1 MSCIE
6 YKGKI
11 YKSEE
16 FAKMVR
22 ENPSKFV
29 KEGNI
34 SVDDIY
40 NVIDDGDNDRTIA
53 ELGEDVVQY
62 QRVPRNTKKIDI
74 EKERDNI
81 KYAKAIVDKVDK
93 LISGIKDNKFN
104 TRAKRFK
111 VFHSIENYLEV
122 YREFA
127 PDNVKKLY
135 YKKGKFEGD
144 MFSLRDEMQE
154 FLDEKGVLSDK
165 QKKENIKKEIEE
177 RKEQQAQEYKER
189 EEKKKQE
196 QEQKKKEQENEQENE
211 QEEVKTEQKEE
222 AIPQQKEEETTQESE
237 GTTEQEEQAK
247 QEDKKNTD
255 KVEEKEA
262 KKKVGKSSVMNRVTA
277 NFKGKS
283 IEEIREI
290 IRNINA
296 DYDVQGH
303 EDTMQKANEILEFF
317 GNSIEDT
324 LDAVE
329 YFKSDPEKTLSDS
342 VKVAILFE
350 LQHRLRYRLS
360 QMIDIN
366 KLSGENTEG
375 EEKRESIERALGD
388 VISQIS
394 ESGIEKGR
402 AISFFNYA
410 YAKYQD
416 EFSAEYI
423 EKNLKHKFSERMGD
437 IEYAR
442 EQIAMN
448 RDNNLLTK
456 LQVAYAER
464 GLKKMQKMYDELFG
478 DGELNKS
485 SITELGRQI
494 KEVDRRISEA
504 MKELSKENDEESIRI
519 IKGDLTGDRRGNT
532 KEGDSALKKTGKAFK
547 DASNKI
553 GEFNIKDENTL
564 SLDIGKGLY
573 NFAVNALKDTFQA
586 TGNIAESLDVTMRK
600 FKNRPEAKKLSKE
613 EKEKFEKEFRDK
625 VISDFDRYNIVI
637 NEDYNKS
644 FPYSDVLDI
653 VENGEENLNNIVKH
667 IKDNHF
673 FEDDHITESV
683 IKDNLNRFLEKRR
696 LTKEEINDEL
706 ARQKGMG
713 ELISDGLKDKLTNPQ
728 KKVLKKAVK
737 NTMVDATK
745 EERDKDNKNW
755 EEALDKSVKHLE
767 IKANEIEEE
776 LKKRAE
782 EALDKSVEHIDVE
795 EINTNEE
802 LEKRKKEALKKY
814 VDDYNEIRERAL
826 KRVEKD
832 KNAKKEFNKE
842 ELKEI
847 KSAKKELKLLEKK
860 YEDLLKRV
868 ADAQD
873 KLRAVKDAIKEAKA
887 KKPLTYEQKV
897 RNAEKRIER
906 EIERLTDIIK
916 YGEPN
921 VRGVPERVESNR
933 LSELKAERDHLR
945 GILKEMNKNSEE
957 AERKRLENRKNGIK
971 RSIQQLK
978 ERLATGDYWA
988 NKRETLPVDEEI
1000 LELQREKESLRYELM
1015 GQKMKAEEVLKP
1027 TYKKVLDWILDVWH
1041 LPRMVLAT
1049 GEFSVMSVQLARTA
1063 LRHPIASF
1071 KSFVKGFAAFM
1082 SSKYYKDVEMAIR
1095 NRPDYAV
1102 MVNAGLG
1109 LTIVEGDA
1117 SLREELIGNNLINR
1131 LIILGKASNKPNVN
1145 KIAKT
1150 AGKLNFT
1157 EAFERMTSFIGNA
1170 MRLHMWDM
1178 QVAELE
1184 KMGMTYNKNPE
1195 VYKTTASMINTYTG
1209 RANIPSGLKAVQPYL
1224 GFMFFS
1230 PRLMGSVFNQVFFY
1244 HWVKGAV
1251 SVEGK
1256 ALHPAQKEA
1265 MKTDLITFALAGLM
1279 FALGSY
1285 GLKDDRDKNGD
1296 DIISIDTDPR
1306 SSFFMNIRVQG
1317 ANGKATYYNPLGGSS
1332 IPIYRLIAR
1341 LVTGERV
1348 KRVEGTNNFV
1358 VDKLGGFGKPTRW
1371 QEILRTLF
1379 YNKMHP
1385 SMSMFYRYLDSDKDG
1400 KYYGQ
1405 TFEEREFFMPIFWK
1419 TMIDFQKTEPT
1430 YFSNAITA
1438 TAGALGVGINI
1449 IDSKSGKAGTGGVT
1463 ISEKS
1468 QEAII
1473 EKLSKIKNL
1482 EFENYVN
1489 EDTGNDVSVFGVKRR
1504 TLKNKKFRAELNNYA
1519 SSDNELKSL
1528 ERRLFLRH
1536 AFYHPEEHSENAQK
1550 LMKGVRDRIN
1560 YISTRTGMSN
1570 KEATDGMLRVL
1581 GSTSGESAGSALYEF
1596 YPDFLK
1602 EKFNDKVKIL
1612 RVLSLNNDGRAVSI
1626 YKAYLKDYIKD
1637 KENHSDAEMKKANDE
1652 KTYYDLKGKGGEIPD
1667 SDNANGRYSE
1677 ENKKLYYRVKRSHD
1691 RNE

>member
-1 MSCIE
+1 MSCVE

-40 NVIDDGDNDRTIA
+40 NVIDDGENDRTIA

-74 EKERDNI
+74 EKERNNI

-111 VFHSIENYLEV
+111 VFHNIENYLEV

-196 QEQKKKEQENEQENE
+196 
-211 QEEVKTEQKEE
+211 
-222 AIPQQKEEETTQESE
+222 
-237 GTTEQEEQAK
+237 
-247 QEDKKNTD
+247 DKKNTD
-255 KVEEKEA
+255 KVEEKDT

-290 IRNINA
+290 IRVLNP
-296 DYDVQGH
+296 DYDVKSN
-303 EDTMQKANEILEFF
+303 EETMQKAIEILELF
-317 GNSIEDT
+317 GKSIDDT

-329 YFKSDPEKTLSDS
+329 YFKSDTEMAISDS
-342 VKVAILFE
+342 VKLAVLFE
-350 LQHRLRYRLS
+350 LQHRLRKGLN

-366 KLSGENTEG
+366 ELSKGNTEG
-375 EEKRESIERALGD
+375 IEKQESIERALGD

-423 EKNLKHKFSERMGD
+423 EKNLKHKFDERIGD
-437 IEYAR
+437 IDSAIEELAR
-442 EQIAMN
+442 HKELG
-448 RDNNLLTK
+448 LLTK
-456 LQVAYAER
+456 LQIAYAER
-464 GLKKMQKMYDELFG
+464 GLKKMEKMYNELFG
-478 DGELNKS
+478 DGELNEG
-485 SITELGRQI
+485 SITELGKQI
-494 KEVDRRISEA
+494 KEVDRRISKA
-504 MKELSKENDEESIRI
+504 MNELSKQNDEESIRI
-519 IKGDLTGDRRGNT
+519 IKGDLTGVRIGNT

-547 DASNKI
+547 DASKKI
-553 GEFNIKDENTL
+553 GEFSIKDENTL
-564 SLDIGKGLY
+564 SLDVGKGLY
-573 NFAVNALKDTFQA
+573 NFTVNTLKNTFQA
-586 TGNIAESLDVTMRK
+586 TGNFAESLDDTMRK
-600 FKNRPEAKKLSKE
+600 FKNRPDTKRLSKE
-613 EKEKFEKEFRDK
+613 VREKFEKEFREKSKDEYSK
-625 VISDFDRYNIVI
+625 YNIVI
-637 NEDYNKS
+637 NGDYNKS
-644 FPYSDVLDI
+644 FPYGDVLNI
-653 VENGEENLNNIVKH
+653 VENGEENLNNIVKQ

-673 FEDDHITESV
+673 FQDDHITESV

-713 ELISDGLKDKLTNPQ
+713 ELISDSLKGKLTNPQ
-728 KKVLKKAVK
+728 KKALKKAVK

-755 EEALDKSVKHLE
+755 EEALDKSVEHLE

-776 LKKRAE
+776 IKE
-782 EALDKSVEHIDVE
+782 
-795 EINTNEE
+795 
-802 LEKRKKEALKKY
+802 RKK
-814 VDDYNEIRERAL
+814 
-826 KRVEKD
+826 
-832 KNAKKEFNKE
+832 
-842 ELKEI
+842 
-847 KSAKKELKLLEKK
+847 KSAEQKTKVDNANKGEKKSTDRKHLLLEKK
-860 YEDLLKRV
+860 YKDLLKRI
-868 ADAQD
+868 ADAED
-873 KLRAVKDAIKEAKA
+873 KLKAVNDAIKEARA

-906 EIERLTDIIK
+906 EIERLTNLIN

-921 VRGVPERVESNR
+921 ERGVTTRLKSDR

-978 ERLATGDYWA
+978 ERLATGDYWT
-988 NKRETLPVDEEI
+988 NKREALPVDEEI
-1000 LELQREKESLRYELM
+1000 LELQREKERLRYELM

-1041 LPRMVLAT
+1041 FPRMILAT
-1049 GEFSVMSVQLARTA
+1049 GEASVMSVQLARTV
-1063 LRHPIASF
+1063 LRHPIVSF
-1071 KSFVKGFAAFM
+1071 KSFVKGLGAFM

-1095 NRPDYAV
+1095 NRPDYAI
-1102 MVNAGLG
+1102 MVDAGLG

-1145 KIAKT
+1145 KVAKI
-1150 AGKLNFT
+1150 AGKLNIT
-1157 EAFERMTSFIGNA
+1157 EAFERLTSFIGNA

-1244 HWVKGAV
+1244 HWVKGAG

-1296 DIISIDTDPR
+1296 DIVSINTDPR
-1306 SSFFMNIRVQG
+1306 DSFFLNFRVQG
-1317 ANGKATYYNPLGGSS
+1317 ANGKATYYNTIGSSS

-1348 KRVEGTNNFV
+1348 KMVEGTNNFV

-1371 QEILRTLF
+1371 DEILRTLF
-1379 YNKMHP
+1379 YNKYHP
-1385 SMSMFYRYLDSDKDG
+1385 SLGILYRYLASDKDG

-1405 TFEEREFFMPIFWK
+1405 TFEEREYFMPIFWK

-1482 EFENYVN
+1482 EFVQYVN
-1489 EDTGNDVSVFGVKRR
+1489 TKSGNYINIFGVPRA
-1504 TLKNKKFRAELNNYA
+1504 TLKNKKLREELNNYA

-1528 ERRLFLRH
+1528 ERRLLIRH
-1536 AFYHPEEHSENAQK
+1536 IFYNSKEHNNIAQEFV
-1550 LMKGVRDRIN
+1550 KGANGVIN
-1560 YISTRTGMSN
+1560 YISKKTGMDK
-1570 KEATDGMLRVL
+1570 KEATDGMLKVL
-1581 GSTSGESAGSALYEF
+1581 GYTSGEGAGSALYKF
-1596 YPDFLK
+1596 YPDLIK
-1602 EKFNDKVKIL
+1602 EKYDDKVDIL
-1612 RVLSLNNDGRAVSI
+1612 RVLGVNNDYRAVAI

-1637 KENHSDAEMKKANDE
+1637 KENHSDAEIKNAEKEYKHYDE
-1652 KTYYDLKGKGGEIPD
+1652 LTRGVEIPD
-1667 SDNANGRYSE
+1667 SYD
-1677 ENKKLYYRVKRSHD
+1677 
-1691 RNE
+1691 

>member
-40 NVIDDGDNDRTIA
+40 NVIDDGENDRTIA

-196 QEQKKKEQENEQENE
+196 QEQKKKEQENEQVTEQE
-211 QEEVKTEQKEE
+211 QEEVKTEQKEK
-222 AIPQQKEEETTQESE
+222 ATQQKEEE
-237 GTTEQEEQAK
+237 TTEQEEQAK
-247 QEDKKNTD
+247 QEGKKNTD
-255 KVEEKEA
+255 KVEEKDT
-262 KKKVGKSSVMNRVTA
+262 KKEVGKSSVMNRVTA

-283 IEEIREI
+283 IDEIREI

-366 KLSGENTEG
+366 KLSGGNTEG

-394 ESGIEKGR
+394 KLAIDKGR

-437 IEYAR
+437 IKSAR
-442 EQIAMN
+442 DEIARHSN
-448 RDNNLLTK
+448 LRLLTK

-464 GLKKMQKMYDELFG
+464 GLKKMEKMYDELFG
-478 DGELNKS
+478 DGGLNEG

-494 KEVDRRISEA
+494 KEVDRRISKA
-504 MKELSKENDEESIRI
+504 MNKLSKENDEESIRI

-573 NFAVNALKDTFQA
+573 NFAVNTLKNTFQA

-637 NEDYNKS
+637 EEDYNKS

-653 VENGEENLNNIVKH
+653 VENGEENLDNIVKN

-696 LTKEEINDEL
+696 LTKDEINDEL

-713 ELISDGLKDKLTNPQ
+713 ELISDSLKDKLTEPQ
-728 KKVLKKAVK
+728 KKALKKAVK
-737 NTMVDATK
+737 DTMVDATK

-755 EEALDKSVKHLE
+755 EEALDESVEHLE
-767 IKANEIEEE
+767 TKANEIEEE
-776 LKKRAE
+776 IKERKKKAKE
-782 EALDKSVEHIDVE
+782 Q
-795 EINTNEE
+795 
-802 LEKRKKEALKKY
+802 EKKKKEAG
-814 VDDYNEIRERAL
+814 NEYDKVYEEVRKRAL
-826 KRVEKD
+826 DRIEKD

-842 ELKEI
+842 EKKEI
-847 KSAKKELKLLEKK
+847 ESAKKEYKSLQKK
-860 YEDLLKRV
+860 HEDLLKRI
-868 ADAQD
+868 ADAED
-873 KLRAVKDAIKEAKA
+873 KLRAVKDAIKEARA

-906 EIERLTDIIK
+906 EIERLTDIIN
-916 YGEPN
+916 YGE
-921 VRGVPERVESNR
+921 RDGRVSVQLKSDR

-988 NKRETLPVDEEI
+988 NKREALPVDEEI

-1082 SSKYYKDVEMAIR
+1082 SSKYYKDVEIAIR

-1145 KIAKT
+1145 KVAEI
-1150 AGKLNFT
+1150 AGKLNIT

-1184 KMGMTYNKNPE
+1184 KMGITYNDNPE

-1244 HWVKGAV
+1244 HWVKGAG

-1306 SSFFMNIRVQG
+1306 SSFFMNVRVQG
-1317 ANGKATYYNPLGGSS
+1317 ANGKATYYNPIGGSS

-1348 KRVEGTNNFV
+1348 KMVEGTNNFV
-1358 VDKLGGFGKPTRW
+1358 VDKLGKFGKPTRW

-1385 SMSMFYRYLDSDKDG
+1385 SMSMFYRYLDSDEDG

-1405 TFEEREFFMPIFWK
+1405 TFEEREFFMPIYWK

-1468 QEAII
+1468 QEAVI

-1482 EFENYVN
+1482 KFERYVN
-1489 EDTGNDVSVFGVKRR
+1489 TNSGNNIKVFGISRM
-1504 TLKNKKFRAELNNYA
+1504 TLKNKKLRAELNNYA

-1528 ERRLFLRH
+1528 ERRLLLRH
-1536 AFYHPEEHSENAQK
+1536 AYYHPEEYTYNEQSII
-1550 LMKGVRDRIN
+1550 RDIRSGIK
-1560 YISTRTGMSN
+1560 YISTRTGMSK
-1570 KEATDGMLRVL
+1570 KETTDGMFKVL

-1596 YPDFLK
+1596 YPDLLK
-1602 EKFNDKVKIL
+1602 EKFKDRVKIL
-1612 RVLSLNNDGRAVSI
+1612 RALALNNDDRGVSI

-1637 KENHSDAEMKKANDE
+1637 KGNHSDAEMKKANDE
-1652 KTYYDLKGKGGEIPD
+1652 KTFYDLIGKGGEIPD
-1667 SDNANGRYSE
+1667 SDNANNRYYE
-1677 ENKKLYYRVKRSHD
+1677 ENKKLYYRVKRAHD

>member
-40 NVIDDGDNDRTIA
+40 NVIDDGENDRTIA

-74 EKERDNI
+74 EKERNNI

-177 RKEQQAQEYKER
+177 RKEQQAQEQKER

-196 QEQKKKEQENEQENE
+196 QENEQVTEQVTEQE

-222 AIPQQKEEETTQESE
+222 E
-237 GTTEQEEQAK
+237 TTEQEEQTK

-255 KVEEKEA
+255 KVEEKDT
-262 KKKVGKSSVMNRVTA
+262 KKKVGKSSVMKRVTA

-283 IEEIREI
+283 IDEIQEVLSSLDE
-290 IRNINA
+290 NYNVQKNE
-296 DYDVQGH
+296 DV
-303 EDTMQKANEILEFF
+303 DKKANEILELF
-317 GNSIEDT
+317 GDKNNIKDT
-324 LDAVE
+324 LNAVD
-329 YFKSDPEKTLSDS
+329 YFTSDTDNTLPDN
-342 VKVAILFE
+342 VKLAILFE
-350 LQHRLRYRLS
+350 LQHRLRKGLS

-366 KLSGENTEG
+366 KLLDTTKNQDII
-375 EEKRESIERALGD
+375 EKQKSIERALGN
-388 VISQIS
+388 VISKIKELS
-394 ESGIEKGR
+394 IEKGR

-410 YAKYQD
+410 YTKYQD
-416 EFSAEYI
+416 EFSAENI
-423 EKNLKHKFSERMGD
+423 EINLKNKFSESFVKIGEAIRR
-437 IEYAR
+437 Y
-442 EQIAMN
+442 
-448 RDNNLLTK
+448 RDGKLLTK
-456 LQVAYAER
+456 LQLAYAER
-464 GLKKMQKMYDELFG
+464 GAKKMEKMYKELFG
-478 DGELNKS
+478 DKGLNNGR
-485 SITELGRQI
+485 ITELGKLI
-494 KEVDRRISEA
+494 KDVDKKINEA
-504 MKELSKENDEESIRI
+504 MQRLSEENDAELISI
-519 IKGDLTGDRRGNT
+519 IKGDLTGDRRGNA
-532 KEGDSALKKTGKAFK
+532 KEGDSALKRTGKAFK
-547 DASNKI
+547 EISGKI

-564 SLDIGKGLY
+564 SLDVGKGLY
-573 NFAVNALKDTFQA
+573 NFTVNTLKNTFQV
-586 TGNIAESLDVTMRK
+586 TGNIAESLDVAMRK
-600 FKNRPEAKKLSKE
+600 FKNKPEAKRLSKE
-613 EKEKFEKEFRDK
+613 EREKFEKEFREK

-637 NEDYNKS
+637 EEDYNKS

-653 VENGEENLNNIVKH
+653 VENGEENLNNIVKQ

-706 ARQKGMG
+706 ARQKGIG
-713 ELISDGLKDKLTNPQ
+713 QLISDGLKDKLTNSQ
-728 KKVLKKAVK
+728 KKELKKAVK
-737 NTMVDATK
+737 KTMVDATK
-745 EERDKDNKNW
+745 EEREKDNENW
-755 EEALDKSVKHLE
+755 NKALKENIKHLE
-767 IKANEIEEE
+767 TEANNIDEEVETRKNKAK
-776 LKKRAE
+776 LKKGE
-782 EALDKSVEHIDVE
+782 IDKA
-795 EINTNEE
+795 
-802 LEKRKKEALKKY
+802 KKERAKTIDE
-814 VDDYNEIRERAL
+814 VREKAL
-826 KRVEKD
+826 KRIEKD
-832 KNAKKEFNKE
+832 KNAKREFNKE
-842 ELKEI
+842 EEKEI
-847 KSAKKELKLLEKK
+847 ESAKRKYDLLEAQYERLLEKVK
-860 YEDLLKRV
+860 E
-868 ADAQD
+868 AED
-873 KLRAVKDAIKEAKA
+873 KLKAVKDAIKEAKA

-906 EIERLTDIIK
+906 EIERLANIID
-916 YGEPN
+916 G
-921 VRGVPERVESNR
+921 RVSLNENKGREVLSSDR
-933 LSELKAERDHLR
+933 LDELKAERDHLR

-988 NKRETLPVDEEI
+988 NKREPLPVDEEI

-1015 GQKMKAEEVLKP
+1015 GLKMRAEEVLKP
-1027 TYKKVLDWILDVWH
+1027 TYKKVLDWILDFWH

-1082 SSKYYKDVEMAIR
+1082 SSKYYKDVELAIK

-1102 MVNAGLG
+1102 MMNAGLG

-1117 SLREELIGNNLINR
+1117 SLREEIIGNNLINR
-1131 LIILGKASNKPNVN
+1131 LIILGKASDKPNVR
-1145 KIAKT
+1145 KIAKI

-1184 KMGMTYNKNPE
+1184 KMGMTYDKNPE

-1244 HWVKGAV
+1244 HWVNGAG
-1251 SVEGK
+1251 SVDGK
-1256 ALHPAQKEA
+1256 VLHPAQKEA

-1296 DIISIDTDPR
+1296 DIVSIDTDPR
-1306 SSFFMNIRVQG
+1306 SSFFMNVRVQG

-1385 SMSMFYRYLDSDKDG
+1385 SMSMFYRWLDSDEDG

-1419 TMIDFQKTEPT
+1419 TMMDFQKTEPT
-1430 YFSNAITA
+1430 YFSNVMTA

-1468 QEAII
+1468 QNAIV

-1482 EFENYVN
+1482 QFENYVN
-1489 EDTGNDVSVFGVKRR
+1489 EDTGNDINVFGIPRK
-1504 TLKNKKFRAELNNYA
+1504 TLVNKKLREELNNYA

-1528 ERRLFLRH
+1528 ERRLLLRH
-1536 AFYHPEEHSENAQK
+1536 AFYHPEEYNEEVQGYVRDW
-1550 LMKGVRDRIN
+1550 KGVIN
-1560 YISTRTGMSN
+1560 YISKRADIS
-1570 KEATDGMLRVL
+1570 KEEARDGVFKVL
-1581 GSTSGESAGSALYEF
+1581 GSTSGASAGSALYEV
-1596 YPDFLK
+1596 YPNLLN
-1602 EKFNDKVKIL
+1602 EKSDDKAKIMFAL
-1612 RVLSLNNDGRAVSI
+1612 ALDDEDIAHSI
-1626 YKAYLKDYIKD
+1626 YKSYLKNYVKD
-1637 KENHSDAEMKKANDE
+1637 KGKHSDAELKKANDRLAD
-1652 KTYYDLKGKGGEIPD
+1652 YDSK
-1667 SDNANGRYSE
+1667 
-1677 ENKKLYYRVKRSHD
+1677 
-1691 RNE
+1691 

>member
-1 MSCIE
+1 MSCVE

-40 NVIDDGDNDRTIA
+40 NVIDDGENDRTIA

-144 MFSLRDEMQE
+144 IFSLRDEMQE

-189 EEKKKQE
+189 EQKKKQ
-196 QEQKKKEQENEQENE
+196 EQENEQENEQE

-222 AIPQQKEEETTQESE
+222 E
-237 GTTEQEEQAK
+237 TTEQEEQTK

-255 KVEEKEA
+255 KVEEKDA
-262 KKKVGKSSVMNRVTA
+262 KNEVRKSSVMNRVTA

-283 IEEIREI
+283 IDEIQEVLSGVDENYNVQ
-290 IRNINA
+290 RNE
-296 DYDVQGH
+296 DV
-303 EDTMQKANEILEFF
+303 DKKANEILELF
-317 GNSIEDT
+317 GDKNNIEDT
-324 LDAVE
+324 LNAVE
-329 YFKSDPEKTLSDS
+329 YFTSDTDNTLPDN
-342 VKVAILFE
+342 VKLAILFE
-350 LQHRLRYRLS
+350 LQHRLRKGLS

-366 KLSGENTEG
+366 ELLDTTKNQDII
-375 EEKRESIERALGD
+375 EKQKSIERALGN
-388 VISQIS
+388 VISKIKELS
-394 ESGIEKGR
+394 IEKGR

-410 YAKYQD
+410 YTKYQD
-416 EFSAEYI
+416 EFSAENI
-423 EKNLKHKFSERMGD
+423 EINLKNKFSESFVKIGEEIRRYRNGK
-437 IEYAR
+437 
-442 EQIAMN
+442 
-448 RDNNLLTK
+448 LLTK
-456 LQVAYAER
+456 LQLAYAER
-464 GLKKMQKMYDELFG
+464 GAKKMEKMYKELFG
-478 DGELNKS
+478 DKGLNNGR
-485 SITELGRQI
+485 ITELGELI
-494 KEVDRRISEA
+494 KDVDKKINKAMQKLSE
-504 MKELSKENDEESIRI
+504 ENDAELISI
-519 IKGDLTGDRRGNT
+519 IKGDLTGDRIGNA

-547 DASNKI
+547 EISGKI
-553 GEFNIKDENTL
+553 GEFKINDKNTL
-564 SLDIGKGLY
+564 SLDVGKELY
-573 NFAVNALKDTFQA
+573 NFTVNTLKITFQA
-586 TGNIAESLDVTMRK
+586 TGNFAESLDVAMRK
-600 FKNRPEAKKLSKE
+600 FKNRPDAKRLSKE
-613 EKEKFEKEFRDK
+613 VREKFEKEFREKSKDK
-625 VISDFDRYNIVI
+625 YSEYNIVI
-637 NEDYNKS
+637 NGDYNKS
-644 FPYSDVLDI
+644 FPYGDVLNI
-653 VENGEENLNNIVKH
+653 VENGEENLNNIVKK
-667 IKDNHF
+667 IKDYHF
-673 FEDDHITESV
+673 SDDEHITEGV

-713 ELISDGLKDKLTNPQ
+713 ELISDSLKGKLTNPQ
-728 KKVLKKAVK
+728 KKALKKAVK

-745 EERDKDNKNW
+745 EERDEDNKNW
-755 EEALDKSVKHLE
+755 EEALDKSVEHLE

-776 LKKRAE
+776 IKE
-782 EALDKSVEHIDVE
+782 
-795 EINTNEE
+795 
-802 LEKRKKEALKKY
+802 RKKKSAEQKTKVDNAKKERAKTIDE
-814 VDDYNEIRERAL
+814 VREKAL
-826 KRVEKD
+826 KRIEKD
-832 KNAKKEFNKE
+832 KNAKREFNKE
-842 ELKEI
+842 EEKEI
-847 KSAKKELKLLEKK
+847 ESAKRKYDLLEAQYERLLEKVK
-860 YEDLLKRV
+860 E
-868 ADAQD
+868 AED
-873 KLRAVKDAIKEAKA
+873 KLKAVNDAIKEAKA

-906 EIERLTDIIK
+906 EIERLADIIID
-916 YGEPN
+916 G
-921 VRGVPERVESNR
+921 RVSLNENKGREVLSSDR
-933 LSELKAERDHLR
+933 LDELKAEREHLKS
-945 GILKEMNKNSEE
+945 ILKEMNKNSEE
-957 AERKRLENRKNGIK
+957 AENKRLENRKNGIK
-971 RSIQQLK
+971 RSINQLK
-978 ERLATGDYWA
+978 ERLENGDYWA
-988 NKRETLPVDEEI
+988 KKREPLPVDEEI
-1000 LELQREKESLRYELM
+1000 LELQRERDKLRYDLM
-1015 GQKMKAEEVLKP
+1015 GLKMRAEEVLKP
-1027 TYKKVLDWILDVWH
+1027 SYKKALDWILDVWH

-1082 SSKYYKDVEMAIR
+1082 SSKYYKDVEIAIK

-1117 SLREELIGNNLINR
+1117 SLREEIIGNNLINR
-1131 LIILGKASNKPNVN
+1131 LIILGKASDKPNVR

-1170 MRLHMWDM
+1170 MRLHMWDI

-1244 HWVKGAV
+1244 HWGKGAG
-1251 SVEGK
+1251 SVDGHI
-1256 ALHPAQKEA
+1256 LHPAQKEA

-1405 TFEEREFFMPIFWK
+1405 TFEEREYFMPIFWK

-1482 EFENYVN
+1482 EFVQYVN
-1489 EDTGNDVSVFGVKRR
+1489 TKSGNDINIFGVPRA
-1504 TLKNKKFRAELNNYA
+1504 TLKNKKLREELNNYA

-1528 ERRLFLRH
+1528 ERRLLIRH
-1536 AFYHPEEHSENAQK
+1536 IFYNSKEHNDIAQEFV
-1550 LMKGVRDRIN
+1550 KGANGVIN
-1560 YISTRTGMSN
+1560 YISKKTGMDK
-1570 KEATDGMLRVL
+1570 KEATDGMLKVL
-1581 GSTSGESAGSALYEF
+1581 GYTSGEGAGSALYKF
-1596 YPDFLK
+1596 YPDLIK
-1602 EKFNDKVKIL
+1602 EKYDDKVDIL
-1612 RVLSLNNDGRAVSI
+1612 RVLGVNNDYRAVAI

-1637 KENHSDAEMKKANDE
+1637 KENHSDAEIKNAEKEYKHYDE
-1652 KTYYDLKGKGGEIPD
+1652 LTRGVEIPD
-1667 SDNANGRYSE
+1667 SYD
-1677 ENKKLYYRVKRSHD
+1677 
-1691 RNE
+1691 

>member
-40 NVIDDGDNDRTIA
+40 NVIDDGENDRTIA

-111 VFHSIENYLEV
+111 VFHNIENYLEV

-165 QKKENIKKEIEE
+165 QKKENIKKEIKEI
-177 RKEQQAQEYKER
+177 KEQQAQEQKER
-189 EEKKKQE
+189 EQKKKQE
-196 QEQKKKEQENEQENE
+196 QENEQVNEQVTE

-222 AIPQQKEEETTQESE
+222 AIPQQKEEETT
-237 GTTEQEEQAK
+237 EQEEQTK
-247 QEDKKNTD
+247 QEDKE
-255 KVEEKEA
+255 EEKDAENE
-262 KKKVGKSSVMNRVTA
+262 VRKSSVMKRVTA

-283 IEEIREI
+283 IDEIQEVLSGVDENYNVQ
-290 IRNINA
+290 RNE
-296 DYDVQGH
+296 DV
-303 EDTMQKANEILEFF
+303 DKKANEILELF
-317 GNSIEDT
+317 GDKNNIKDT
-324 LDAVE
+324 LNAVD
-329 YFKSDPEKTLSDS
+329 YFTSDTDNTLPDN
-342 VKVAILFE
+342 VKLAILFE
-350 LQHRLRYRLS
+350 LQHRLRKGLS

-366 KLSGENTEG
+366 KLLDTTKNQDII
-375 EEKRESIERALGD
+375 EKQKSIERALGN
-388 VISQIS
+388 VISKIKELS
-394 ESGIEKGR
+394 IEKGR

-410 YAKYQD
+410 YTKYQD
-416 EFSAEYI
+416 EFSAENI
-423 EKNLKHKFSERMGD
+423 EINLKNKFSESFVKIGEEIRRYRNGK
-437 IEYAR
+437 
-442 EQIAMN
+442 
-448 RDNNLLTK
+448 LLTK
-456 LQVAYAER
+456 LQLAYAER
-464 GLKKMQKMYDELFG
+464 GAKKMEKMYKELFG
-478 DGELNKS
+478 DKGLNNGR
-485 SITELGRQI
+485 ITELGELI
-494 KEVDRRISEA
+494 KDVDKKINKAMQKLSE
-504 MKELSKENDEESIRI
+504 ENDAELISI
-519 IKGDLTGDRRGNT
+519 IKGDLTGDRIGNA

-547 DASNKI
+547 EISGKI
-553 GEFNIKDENTL
+553 GEFKINDKNTL
-564 SLDIGKGLY
+564 SLDVGKELY
-573 NFAVNALKDTFQA
+573 NFTVNTLKITFQA
-586 TGNIAESLDVTMRK
+586 TGNFAESLDVAMRK
-600 FKNRPEAKKLSKE
+600 FKNRPDAKRLSKE
-613 EKEKFEKEFRDK
+613 VREKFEKEFREKSKDK
-625 VISDFDRYNIVI
+625 YSEYNIVI
-637 NEDYNKS
+637 NGDYNKS
-644 FPYSDVLDI
+644 FPYGDVLNI
-653 VENGEENLNNIVKH
+653 VENGEENLNNIVKK
-667 IKDNHF
+667 IKDYHF
-673 FEDDHITESV
+673 SDDEHITEGV

-713 ELISDGLKDKLTNPQ
+713 ELISDSLKGKLTNPQ
-728 KKVLKKAVK
+728 KKALKKAVK

-745 EERDKDNKNW
+745 EERDEDNKNW
-755 EEALDKSVKHLE
+755 EEALDKSVEHLE

-776 LKKRAE
+776 IKE
-782 EALDKSVEHIDVE
+782 
-795 EINTNEE
+795 
-802 LEKRKKEALKKY
+802 RKKKSAEQKTKVDNAKKERAKTIDE
-814 VDDYNEIRERAL
+814 VREKAL
-826 KRVEKD
+826 KRIEKD
-832 KNAKKEFNKE
+832 KNAKREFNKE
-842 ELKEI
+842 EEKEI
-847 KSAKKELKLLEKK
+847 ESAKRKYDLLEAQYERLLEKVK
-860 YEDLLKRV
+860 E
-868 ADAQD
+868 AED
-873 KLRAVKDAIKEAKA
+873 KLKAVNDAIKEARA

-906 EIERLTDIIK
+906 EIERLTNLIN

-921 VRGVPERVESNR
+921 ERGVTTRLKSDR

-971 RSIQQLK
+971 RSINQLK
-978 ERLATGDYWA
+978 ERLENGDYWA
-988 NKRETLPVDEEI
+988 KKREPLPVDEEI
-1000 LELQREKESLRYELM
+1000 LELQRERDKLRYDLM
-1015 GQKMKAEEVLKP
+1015 GLKMRAEEVLKP
-1027 TYKKVLDWILDVWH
+1027 SYKKALDWILDVWH

-1082 SSKYYKDVEMAIR
+1082 SSKYYKDVEIAIK

-1117 SLREELIGNNLINR
+1117 SLREEIIGNNLINR
-1131 LIILGKASNKPNVN
+1131 LIILGKASDKPNVR

-1170 MRLHMWDM
+1170 MRLHMWDI

-1244 HWVKGAV
+1244 HWGKGAG
-1251 SVEGK
+1251 SVDGHI
-1256 ALHPAQKEA
+1256 LHPAQKEA

-1385 SMSMFYRYLDSDKDG
+1385 SMSMFYRYLDSDEDG

-1473 EKLSKIKNL
+1473 EKLSNIKNL
-1482 EFENYVN
+1482 QFENYVN
-1489 EDTGNDVSVFGVKRR
+1489 ANSGNDVSVFGVKRR
-1504 TLKNKKFRAELNNYA
+1504 TLKNKKLRAELNNYA
-1519 SSDNELKSL
+1519 SSDNDLKSL

-1550 LMKGVRDRIN
+1550 LMKDVRDRIK
-1560 YISTRTGMSN
+1560 YISTRTGMSK

>member
-1 MSCIE
+1 MSCVE

-40 NVIDDGDNDRTIA
+40 NVIDDGENDRTIA

-196 QEQKKKEQENEQENE
+196 QEQKKKEQENEQVTEQE

-222 AIPQQKEEETTQESE
+222 E
-237 GTTEQEEQAK
+237 TTEQEEQTK

-255 KVEEKEA
+255 KVEEKDT

-290 IRNINA
+290 IRGLNP
-296 DYDVQGH
+296 DYDVKSN
-303 EDTMQKANEILEFF
+303 EETMQKAVEILDYF
-317 GNSIEDT
+317 GESIDDT

-329 YFKSDPEKTLSDS
+329 YFKSDTEMAISDS
-342 VKVAILFE
+342 VKLAVLFE
-350 LQHRLRYRLS
+350 LQHRLRKGLN

-366 KLSGENTEG
+366 ELSEGNTESI
-375 EEKRESIERALGD
+375 EKQESIERALGD

-423 EKNLKHKFSERMGD
+423 EKNLKHKFDERIGNLD
-437 IEYAR
+437 SAIDELAR
-442 EQIAMN
+442 HRELG
-448 RDNNLLTK
+448 LLTK
-456 LQVAYAER
+456 LQIAYAER
-464 GLKKMQKMYDELFG
+464 GLKKMEKMYDELFG
-478 DGELNKS
+478 DGELNEG
-485 SITELGRQI
+485 SITELGKQI
-494 KEVDRRISEA
+494 KEVDRRISKA
-504 MKELSKENDEESIRI
+504 MNELSKQNDEESIRI

-547 DASNKI
+547 DASKKI
-553 GEFNIKDENTL
+553 GEFSIKDENTL
-564 SLDIGKGLY
+564 SLDVGKGLY
-573 NFAVNALKDTFQA
+573 NFAVNALKKTFQE

-600 FKNRPEAKKLSKE
+600 LKNKPEAKNLSKE
-613 EKEKFEKEFRDK
+613 DKEKFEKFKKEFRDK
-625 VISDFDRYNIVI
+625 VISDFDKYNIVI

-653 VENGEENLNNIVKH
+653 VENGEENLNNIVKQ

-713 ELISDGLKDKLTNPQ
+713 ELISDGLKGKLTNPQ
-728 KKVLKKAVK
+728 KKALKKAVK

-745 EERDKDNKNW
+745 EERDEDNKNW
-755 EEALDKSVKHLE
+755 EEALDKSVEHLE
-767 IKANEIEEE
+767 TKANEIEEE
-776 LKKRAE
+776 IKE
-782 EALDKSVEHIDVE
+782 
-795 EINTNEE
+795 
-802 LEKRKKEALKKY
+802 RKK
-814 VDDYNEIRERAL
+814 
-826 KRVEKD
+826 
-832 KNAKKEFNKE
+832 
-842 ELKEI
+842 
-847 KSAKKELKLLEKK
+847 KSAEQKTKVDNANKGEKKSTDRKHLLLEKK
-860 YEDLLKRV
+860 YKDLLKRI
-868 ADAQD
+868 ADAED
-873 KLRAVKDAIKEAKA
+873 KLKAVNDAIKEARA

-906 EIERLTDIIK
+906 EIERLTNLIN

-921 VRGVPERVESNR
+921 ERGVTMRLKSDR

-988 NKRETLPVDEEI
+988 NKREALPVDEEI

-1027 TYKKVLDWILDVWH
+1027 TYKKVLDWILDFWH

-1049 GEFSVMSVQLARTA
+1049 GEASVMSVQLARTV

-1071 KSFVKGFAAFM
+1071 KSFVKGLGAFM

-1095 NRPDYAV
+1095 NRPDYAI
-1102 MVNAGLG
+1102 MVDAGLG

-1145 KIAKT
+1145 KVAKI
-1150 AGKLNFT
+1150 AGKLNIT
-1157 EAFERMTSFIGNA
+1157 EAFERLTSFIGNA

-1184 KMGMTYNKNPE
+1184 KMGMTYDKNPE

-1230 PRLMGSVFNQVFFY
+1230 PRLMGSVLNQVFFY
-1244 HWVKGAV
+1244 HWVKGAG

-1296 DIISIDTDPR
+1296 DIVSINTDPR
-1306 SSFFMNIRVQG
+1306 DSFFLNFRVQG
-1317 ANGKATYYNPLGGSS
+1317 ANGKATYYNTIGSSS

-1348 KRVEGTNNFV
+1348 KMVEGTNNFV
-1358 VDKLGGFGKPTRW
+1358 VEKLGGFGKPTRW
-1371 QEILRTLF
+1371 DEILRTLF
-1379 YNKMHP
+1379 YNKYHP
-1385 SMSMFYRYLDSDKDG
+1385 SLGIFYRWLASDKDG

-1405 TFEEREFFMPIFWK
+1405 TFEEREYFMPIFWK

-1430 YFSNAITA
+1430 YFSNAMTA

-1468 QEAII
+1468 QEAVI

-1482 EFENYVN
+1482 EFVQYVN
-1489 EDTGNDVSVFGVKRR
+1489 TKSGNDINIFGVPRA
-1504 TLKNKKFRAELNNYA
+1504 TLKNKKLREELNNYA

-1536 AFYHPEEHSENAQK
+1536 IFYHSKEHNEIAQEFVRGAN
-1550 LMKGVRDRIN
+1550 GVIN
-1560 YISTRTGMSN
+1560 YISKKTGMDK
-1570 KEATDGMLRVL
+1570 KEATDGMLKVL
-1581 GSTSGESAGSALYEF
+1581 GYTSGEGAGSALYKF
-1596 YPDFLK
+1596 YPDLIK
-1602 EKFNDKVKIL
+1602 EKYDDKVDIL
-1612 RVLSLNNDGRAVSI
+1612 RVLGVNNDYRAVAI

-1637 KENHSDAEMKKANDE
+1637 KENHSDVEIKNAEKEYKHYDE
-1652 KTYYDLKGKGGEIPD
+1652 LTRGVEIPD
-1667 SDNANGRYSE
+1667 SYD
-1677 ENKKLYYRVKRSHD
+1677 
-1691 RNE
+1691 

>member
-1 MSCIE
+1 MSCVE

-40 NVIDDGDNDRTIA
+40 NVIDDGENDRTIA

-189 EEKKKQE
+189 EQKKKQE
-196 QEQKKKEQENEQENE
+196 QEQKKKEQENEQVTEQE

-222 AIPQQKEEETTQESE
+222 AIPQQKEEETT
-237 GTTEQEEQAK
+237 EQEEQTK

-255 KVEEKEA
+255 KVEEKDT
-262 KKKVGKSSVMNRVTA
+262 KKEVGKSSVMNRVTA

-290 IRNINA
+290 IRSINA

-317 GNSIEDT
+317 GNSIEGT

-366 KLSGENTEG
+366 KLSKGNTESI
-375 EEKRESIERALGD
+375 EKREIIKKQKSIERALGD

-394 ESGIEKGR
+394 KLAIDKGR

-423 EKNLKHKFSERMGD
+423 EKNLKHKFDERFDDVAED
-437 IEYAR
+437 IAR
-442 EQIAMN
+442 YRN
-448 RDNNLLTK
+448 LGLLTK

-464 GLKKMQKMYDELFG
+464 GAKKMQKMYDELFG
-478 DGELNKS
+478 YGKLNNGR
-485 SITELGRQI
+485 ITELGKQI
-494 KEVDRRISEA
+494 KEVDRRISKA
-504 MKELSKENDEESIRI
+504 MNELSKQNDEESIRI

-532 KEGDSALKKTGKAFK
+532 KKGDSALKKTGKAFK

-573 NFAVNALKDTFQA
+573 NFAVNTLKNTFQA

-613 EKEKFEKEFRDK
+613 EKDKFEKEFRDK

-637 NEDYNKS
+637 EEDYNKS

-696 LTKEEINDEL
+696 LTKDEINDEL

-713 ELISDGLKDKLTNPQ
+713 ELISDSLKDKLTEPQ
-728 KKVLKKAVK
+728 KKELKKAVK
-737 NTMVDATK
+737 DTMVDATK

-755 EEALDKSVKHLE
+755 EEALDKSVEHLE

-782 EALDKSVEHIDVE
+782 EALGKSVEHIDVE

-802 LEKRKKEALKKY
+802 LEKRKDEALNKY
-814 VDDYNEIRERAL
+814 VDDHNEIRERAL
-826 KRVEKD
+826 KRIEKD

-842 ELKEI
+842 EEKEI
-847 KSAKKELKLLEKK
+847 KSAEKERKLLEKK
-860 YEDLLKRV
+860 YEHLLERV
-868 ADAQD
+868 AEAQD

-906 EIERLTDIIK
+906 EIERLTDIIRYK
-916 YGEPN
+916 RPLNENKGKE
-921 VRGVPERVESNR
+921 VLSSNR

-1015 GQKMKAEEVLKP
+1015 GLKMRAEEVLKP
-1027 TYKKVLDWILDVWH
+1027 TYKKVLDWILDFWH

-1145 KIAKT
+1145 KVAKI
-1150 AGKLNFT
+1150 AGKLNIT

-1184 KMGMTYNKNPE
+1184 KMGITYNDNPG
-1195 VYKTTASMINTYTG
+1195 VYKATASMINTYTG

-1244 HWVKGAV
+1244 HWVNGAG
-1251 SVEGK
+1251 SVDGK
-1256 ALHPAQKEA
+1256 VLHPAQKEA

-1306 SSFFMNIRVQG
+1306 SSFFMNVRVQG
-1317 ANGKATYYNPLGGSS
+1317 ANGKATYYNPIGGSS

-1348 KRVEGTNNFV
+1348 KMVEGTNNFV
-1358 VDKLGGFGKPTRW
+1358 VDKLGKFGKPTRW

-1385 SMSMFYRYLDSDKDG
+1385 SMSMFYRYLDSDEDG

-1405 TFEEREFFMPIFWK
+1405 TFEEREYFMPIFWK

-1473 EKLSKIKNL
+1473 EKLSKNKNL
-1482 EFENYVN
+1482 EFVQYVN
-1489 EDTGNDVSVFGVKRR
+1489 TKSGNDINIFGVPRMA
-1504 TLKNKKFRAELNNYA
+1504 LKDKKLREELNNYA

-1528 ERRLFLRH
+1528 ERRLFIRH
-1536 AFYHPEEHSENAQK
+1536 IFYHSKEYNGSSQGF
-1550 LMKGVRDRIN
+1550 MKDFRDRIN
-1560 YISTRTGMSN
+1560 YISKKTGMDK
-1570 KEATDGMLRVL
+1570 KEATDGMLKVL
-1581 GSTSGESAGSALYEF
+1581 GYTSGEGAGSALYKL
-1596 YPDFLK
+1596 YPDLIK
-1602 EKFNDKVKIL
+1602 EKLDDRANIL
-1612 RVLSLNNDGRAVSI
+1612 RVLGVYDDYRAVAI

-1637 KENHSDAEMKKANDE
+1637 KENHSDAEIKNAEEHYK
-1652 KTYYDLKGKGGEIPD
+1652 YYDELTRGVEIPD
-1667 SDNANGRYSE
+1667 S
-1677 ENKKLYYRVKRSHD
+1677 
-1691 RNE
+1691 

>member
-1 MSCIE
+1 MSCVE

-40 NVIDDGDNDRTIA
+40 NVIDDGENDRTIA
-53 ELGEDVVQY
+53 ELSEDVVQY

-74 EKERDNI
+74 EKERDYI
-81 KYAKAIVDKVDK
+81 KYAKVLVDKVDK
-93 LISGIKDNKFN
+93 LISGIRDNKFN
-104 TRAKRFK
+104 TRAKRMK
-111 VFHSIENYLEV
+111 VFHDMENYLEV
-122 YREFA
+122 YRDFA
-127 PDNVKKLY
+127 PDNVKKRY
-135 YKKGKFEGD
+135 YKKGKFDGD
-144 MFSLRDEMQE
+144 IFSLRDEMQE

-196 QEQKKKEQENEQENE
+196 
-211 QEEVKTEQKEE
+211 
-222 AIPQQKEEETTQESE
+222 
-237 GTTEQEEQAK
+237 
-247 QEDKKNTD
+247 DKKNTD
-255 KVEEKEA
+255 KVEEKDT

-290 IRNINA
+290 IRGLNP
-296 DYDVQGH
+296 DYDVKSN
-303 EDTMQKANEILEFF
+303 EETMQKAIEILELF
-317 GNSIEDT
+317 GKSIDDT

-329 YFKSDPEKTLSDS
+329 YFKSDTEMAISDS
-342 VKVAILFE
+342 VKLAVLFE
-350 LQHRLRYRLS
+350 LQHRLRKGLN

-366 KLSGENTEG
+366 ELSKGNTEG
-375 EEKRESIERALGD
+375 IEKQESIERALGD

-423 EKNLKHKFSERMGD
+423 EKNLKHKFDERIGNID
-437 IEYAR
+437 SAIEELTR
-442 EQIAMN
+442 HKELG
-448 RDNNLLTK
+448 LLTK
-456 LQVAYAER
+456 LQIAYAER
-464 GLKKMQKMYDELFG
+464 GLKKMEKMYNELFG
-478 DGELNKS
+478 DGELNEG
-485 SITELGRQI
+485 SITELGKQI
-494 KEVDRRISEA
+494 KEVDRRISKA
-504 MKELSKENDEESIRI
+504 MNELSKQNDEESIRI
-519 IKGDLTGDRRGNT
+519 IKGDLTGDRIGNT

-547 DASNKI
+547 DASKKI
-553 GEFNIKDENTL
+553 GEFSIKDENTL
-564 SLDIGKGLY
+564 SLDVGKGLY
-573 NFAVNALKDTFQA
+573 NFTVNTLKNTFQA
-586 TGNIAESLDVTMRK
+586 TGNFAESLDDTMRK
-600 FKNRPEAKKLSKE
+600 FKNRPDAKRLSKE
-613 EKEKFEKEFRDK
+613 VREKFEKEFREKSKDEYSK
-625 VISDFDRYNIVI
+625 YNIVI

-644 FPYSDVLDI
+644 FPYGDVLNI
-653 VENGEENLNNIVKH
+653 VENGEENLNNIVKQ
-667 IKDNHF
+667 IKDKHF
-673 FEDDHITESV
+673 FQDDHITESV

-713 ELISDGLKDKLTNPQ
+713 ELISDGLKGKLTNPQ
-728 KKVLKKAVK
+728 KKALKKAVK

-755 EEALDKSVKHLE
+755 EEALDKSVEHLE

-776 LKKRAE
+776 IKE
-782 EALDKSVEHIDVE
+782 
-795 EINTNEE
+795 
-802 LEKRKKEALKKY
+802 RKK
-814 VDDYNEIRERAL
+814 
-826 KRVEKD
+826 
-832 KNAKKEFNKE
+832 
-842 ELKEI
+842 
-847 KSAKKELKLLEKK
+847 KSAEQKTKVDNANKGEKKSTDRKHLLLEKK
-860 YEDLLKRV
+860 YKDLLKRI
-868 ADAQD
+868 ADAED
-873 KLRAVKDAIKEAKA
+873 KLKAVNDAIKEARA

-906 EIERLTDIIK
+906 EIERLTNLIN
-916 YGEPN
+916 YGQPN
-921 VRGVPERVESNR
+921 ERGVTTRLKSDR

-978 ERLATGDYWA
+978 ERLATGDYWT
-988 NKRETLPVDEEI
+988 NKREALPVDEEI
-1000 LELQREKESLRYELM
+1000 LELQREKERLRYELM

-1041 LPRMVLAT
+1041 FPRMILAT
-1049 GEFSVMSVQLARTA
+1049 GEASVMSVQLARTV

-1071 KSFVKGFAAFM
+1071 KSFVKGLGAFM

-1095 NRPDYAV
+1095 NRPDYAI
-1102 MVNAGLG
+1102 MVDAGLG

-1145 KIAKT
+1145 KVAKI
-1150 AGKLNFT
+1150 AGKLNIT
-1157 EAFERMTSFIGNA
+1157 EAFERLTSFIGNA

-1244 HWVKGAV
+1244 HWVKGAG

-1296 DIISIDTDPR
+1296 DIVSINTDPR
-1306 SSFFMNIRVQG
+1306 DSFFLNFRVQG
-1317 ANGKATYYNPLGGSS
+1317 ANGKATYYNTIGSSS

-1348 KRVEGTNNFV
+1348 KMVEGTNNFV
-1358 VDKLGGFGKPTRW
+1358 VEKLGGFGKPTRW
-1371 QEILRTLF
+1371 DEILRTLF
-1379 YNKMHP
+1379 YNKYHP
-1385 SMSMFYRYLDSDKDG
+1385 SLGILYRYLASDKDG

-1405 TFEEREFFMPIFWK
+1405 TFEEREYFMPIFWK

-1468 QEAII
+1468 QEAVI
-1473 EKLSKIKNL
+1473 EKLSNIKNL
-1482 EFENYVN
+1482 EFVQYVN
-1489 EDTGNDVSVFGVKRR
+1489 TKSGNYINIFGVPRA
-1504 TLKNKKFRAELNNYA
+1504 TLKNKKLREELNNYA

-1528 ERRLFLRH
+1528 ERRLLIRH
-1536 AFYHPEEHSENAQK
+1536 IFYNSKEHNNIAQEFV
-1550 LMKGVRDRIN
+1550 KGANGVIN
-1560 YISTRTGMSN
+1560 YISKKTGMDK
-1570 KEATDGMLRVL
+1570 KEATDGMLKVL
-1581 GSTSGESAGSALYEF
+1581 GYTSGEGAGSALYKF
-1596 YPDFLK
+1596 YPDLIK
-1602 EKFNDKVKIL
+1602 EKYDDKVDIL
-1612 RVLSLNNDGRAVSI
+1612 RVLGVNNDYRAVAI

-1637 KENHSDAEMKKANDE
+1637 KENHSDAEIKNAEKEYKHYDE
-1652 KTYYDLKGKGGEIPD
+1652 LTRGVEIPD
-1667 SDNANGRYSE
+1667 SYD
-1677 ENKKLYYRVKRSHD
+1677 
-1691 RNE
+1691 

>member
-1 MSCIE
+1 MSCVE

-40 NVIDDGDNDRTIA
+40 NVIDDGENDRTIA

-196 QEQKKKEQENEQENE
+196 QEQKKKEQENEQVTE
-211 QEEVKTEQKEE
+211 QEEVKTEQKEGE
-222 AIPQQKEEETTQESE
+222 
-237 GTTEQEEQAK
+237 TTEQEEQTK

-255 KVEEKEA
+255 KVEEKDT

-283 IEEIREI
+283 IEELREI
-290 IRNINA
+290 IRGLNP
-296 DYDVQGH
+296 DYDVKSN
-303 EDTMQKANEILEFF
+303 EETMQKAVEILDYF
-317 GNSIEDT
+317 GNSIDDT

-329 YFKSDPEKTLSDS
+329 YFKSDTEMAISDS
-342 VKVAILFE
+342 VKLAVLFE
-350 LQHRLRYRLS
+350 LQHRLRKGLN

-366 KLSGENTEG
+366 ELSKGNTEG
-375 EEKRESIERALGD
+375 LEKQKSIERALGD

-423 EKNLKHKFSERMGD
+423 EKNLKNKFDERIGD
-437 IEYAR
+437 IDSAIEELKRHR
-442 EQIAMN
+442 ELG
-448 RDNNLLTK
+448 LLTK
-456 LQVAYAER
+456 LQIAYAER
-464 GLKKMQKMYDELFG
+464 GLKKMEKMYNELFG
-478 DGELNKS
+478 DGELNEG
-485 SITELGRQI
+485 SITELGKQI
-494 KEVDRRISEA
+494 KEVDKRISKA
-504 MKELSKENDEESIRI
+504 MNELSKQNDEESIRI

-553 GEFNIKDENTL
+553 GEFSIKDENTL
-564 SLDIGKGLY
+564 SLDVGKGLY
-573 NFAVNALKDTFQA
+573 NFAVNALKKTFQE

-600 FKNRPEAKKLSKE
+600 LKNKPEAKNLSKE
-613 EKEKFEKEFRDK
+613 DKEKFEKFKKEFRDK
-625 VISDFDRYNIVI
+625 VISDFDKYNIVI

-653 VENGEENLNNIVKH
+653 VENGEENLNNIVKQ

-713 ELISDGLKDKLTNPQ
+713 ELISDSLKGKLTNPQ
-728 KKVLKKAVK
+728 KKALKKAVK

-745 EERDKDNKNW
+745 EERDEDNKNW
-755 EEALDKSVKHLE
+755 EEALDKSVEHLE
-767 IKANEIEEE
+767 TKANEIEEE
-776 LKKRAE
+776 IKE
-782 EALDKSVEHIDVE
+782 
-795 EINTNEE
+795 
-802 LEKRKKEALKKY
+802 RKK
-814 VDDYNEIRERAL
+814 
-826 KRVEKD
+826 
-832 KNAKKEFNKE
+832 
-842 ELKEI
+842 
-847 KSAKKELKLLEKK
+847 KSAEQKTKVDNANKGEKKSTDRKHLLLEKK
-860 YEDLLKRV
+860 YKDLLKRI
-868 ADAQD
+868 ADAED
-873 KLRAVKDAIKEAKA
+873 KLKAVNDAIKEARA

-906 EIERLTDIIK
+906 EIERLTNLIN

-921 VRGVPERVESNR
+921 ERGVTMRLKSDR

-988 NKRETLPVDEEI
+988 NKREALPVDEEI

-1027 TYKKVLDWILDVWH
+1027 TYKKVLDWILDFWH

-1049 GEFSVMSVQLARTA
+1049 GEASVMSVQLARTV

-1071 KSFVKGFAAFM
+1071 KSFVKGLGAFM

-1095 NRPDYAV
+1095 NRPDYAI
-1102 MVNAGLG
+1102 MVDAGLG

-1145 KIAKT
+1145 KVAKI
-1150 AGKLNFT
+1150 AGKLNIT
-1157 EAFERMTSFIGNA
+1157 EAFERLTSFIGNA

-1184 KMGMTYNKNPE
+1184 KMGMTYDKNPE

-1230 PRLMGSVFNQVFFY
+1230 PRLMGSVLNQVFFY
-1244 HWVKGAV
+1244 HWVKGAG

-1256 ALHPAQKEA
+1256 ALHPAQKET

-1296 DIISIDTDPR
+1296 DIVSINTDPR
-1306 SSFFMNIRVQG
+1306 DSFFLNFRVQG
-1317 ANGKATYYNPLGGSS
+1317 ANGKATYYNTIGSSS

-1348 KRVEGTNNFV
+1348 KMVEGTNNFV
-1358 VDKLGGFGKPTRW
+1358 VEKLGGFGKPTRW
-1371 QEILRTLF
+1371 DEILRTLF
-1379 YNKMHP
+1379 YNKYHP
-1385 SMSMFYRYLDSDKDG
+1385 SLGIFYRWLASDEDG

-1405 TFEEREFFMPIFWK
+1405 TFEEREYFMPIFWK

-1430 YFSNAITA
+1430 YFSNAMTA

-1473 EKLSKIKNL
+1473 EKLSNIKNL

-1489 EDTGNDVSVFGVKRR
+1489 TNSGNDVNVFGVKRR
-1504 TLKNKKFRAELNNYA
+1504 TLKNKKLRAELNNYA
-1519 SSDNELKSL
+1519 SSDNDLKSL

-1536 AFYHPEEHSENAQK
+1536 AFYHPEEHSEKAQK
-1550 LMKGVRDRIN
+1550 LMKGVRDRIK
-1560 YISTRTGMSN
+1560 YISTRTGMSK

>member
-1 MSCIE
+1 MSCVE

-34 SVDDIY
+34 SVYDIY
-40 NVIDDGDNDRTIA
+40 NVIDDGENDRTIA

-189 EEKKKQE
+189 EEKKKE
-196 QEQKKKEQENEQENE
+196 QVTEQENEQENE
-211 QEEVKTEQKEE
+211 QEEVKTEQKEGE
-222 AIPQQKEEETTQESE
+222 
-237 GTTEQEEQAK
+237 TTEQEEQTK

-255 KVEEKEA
+255 KVEEKDT

-290 IRNINA
+290 IRGLNP
-296 DYDVQGH
+296 DYDVKSN
-303 EDTMQKANEILEFF
+303 EETMQKAVEILDYF
-317 GNSIEDT
+317 GKSIDDT

-329 YFKSDPEKTLSDS
+329 YFKSDTEMAISDS
-342 VKVAILFE
+342 VKLAVLFE
-350 LQHRLRYRLS
+350 LQHRLRKGLN

-366 KLSGENTEG
+366 ELSDGNTESI
-375 EEKRESIERALGD
+375 EKQESIERALGD

-423 EKNLKHKFSERMGD
+423 EKNLKNKFDERIGD
-437 IEYAR
+437 IDSAR
-442 EQIAMN
+442 DEIARHRN
-448 RDNNLLTK
+448 LGLLTK

-464 GLKKMQKMYDELFG
+464 GLKKMEKMYNELFG
-478 DGELNKS
+478 DGELNEG
-485 SITELGRQI
+485 SITELGKQI
-494 KEVDRRISEA
+494 KEVDRRISKA
-504 MKELSKENDEESIRI
+504 MNELSKQNDEESIRI

-553 GEFNIKDENTL
+553 GEFSIKDENTL
-564 SLDIGKGLY
+564 SLDVGKGLY
-573 NFAVNALKDTFQA
+573 NFAVNALKRTFQE

-600 FKNRPEAKKLSKE
+600 LKNKPEAKNLSKE
-613 EKEKFEKEFRDK
+613 EKEKFEKFKKEFRDK
-625 VISDFDRYNIVI
+625 VISDFDKYNIVI

-713 ELISDGLKDKLTNPQ
+713 ELISDSLKGKLTNPQ
-728 KKVLKKAVK
+728 KKALKKAVK

-745 EERDKDNKNW
+745 EERDEDNKNW
-755 EEALDKSVKHLE
+755 NKALDKSVEHLE
-767 IKANEIEEE
+767 IKANEIE
-776 LKKRAE
+776 
-782 EALDKSVEHIDVE
+782 
-795 EINTNEE
+795 
-802 LEKRKKEALKKY
+802 
-814 VDDYNEIRERAL
+814 
-826 KRVEKD
+826 
-832 KNAKKEFNKE
+832 
-842 ELKEI
+842 KEI
-847 KSAKKELKLLEKK
+847 KERKKKSTEQKTKVDNANKGEKKSADRKHLLLEKK
-860 YEDLLKRV
+860 YKDLLKRI
-868 ADAQD
+868 ADAED
-873 KLRAVKDAIKEAKA
+873 KLKAVNDAIKEARA

-906 EIERLTDIIK
+906 EIERLTNLIN

-921 VRGVPERVESNR
+921 ERGVTMRLKSDR

-988 NKRETLPVDEEI
+988 NKREALPVDEEI

-1027 TYKKVLDWILDVWH
+1027 TYKKVLDWILDFWH

-1049 GEFSVMSVQLARTA
+1049 GEASVMSVQLARTV

-1071 KSFVKGFAAFM
+1071 KSFVKGLGAFM

-1095 NRPDYAV
+1095 NRPDYAI
-1102 MVNAGLG
+1102 MVDAGLG

-1145 KIAKT
+1145 KVAKI
-1150 AGKLNFT
+1150 AGKLNVT
-1157 EAFERMTSFIGNA
+1157 EAFERLTSFIGNA

-1230 PRLMGSVFNQVFFY
+1230 PRLMGSVLNQVFFY
-1244 HWVKGAV
+1244 HWVKGAG

-1296 DIISIDTDPR
+1296 DIVSINTDPR
-1306 SSFFMNIRVQG
+1306 DSFFLNFRVQG
-1317 ANGKATYYNPLGGSS
+1317 ANGKATYYNTIGSSS

-1348 KRVEGTNNFV
+1348 KMVEGTNNFV

-1371 QEILRTLF
+1371 DEILRTLF
-1379 YNKMHP
+1379 YNKYHP
-1385 SMSMFYRYLDSDKDG
+1385 SLGIFYRWLASDKDG

-1405 TFEEREFFMPIFWK
+1405 TFEEREYFMPIFWK

-1468 QEAII
+1468 QEAVI
-1473 EKLSKIKNL
+1473 EKLSNIKNL
-1482 EFENYVN
+1482 KFENYVN
-1489 EDTGNDVSVFGVKRR
+1489 TKSGNDVSVFGVKRR

-1519 SSDNELKSL
+1519 SSDNDLKSL

-1550 LMKGVRDRIN
+1550 LMKDVRDRIK
-1560 YISTRTGMSN
+1560 YIYTRTGMSE

-1612 RVLSLNNDGRAVSI
+1612 RVLSLNNDGRGVSI

-1637 KENHSDAEMKKANDE
+1637 KENHSDAELKKANDE

-1677 ENKKLYYRVKRSHD
+1677 ENKKLYYRVKRAHD

>member
-40 NVIDDGDNDRTIA
+40 NVIDDGENDRTIA

-144 MFSLRDEMQE
+144 IFSLRDEMQE

-189 EEKKKQE
+189 EQKKKQ
-196 QEQKKKEQENEQENE
+196 EQENEQENEQE

-222 AIPQQKEEETTQESE
+222 E
-237 GTTEQEEQAK
+237 TTEQEEQTK

-255 KVEEKEA
+255 KVEEKDA
-262 KKKVGKSSVMNRVTA
+262 KNEVRKSSVMNRVTA

-283 IEEIREI
+283 IDEIQEVLSGVDENYNVQ
-290 IRNINA
+290 RNE
-296 DYDVQGH
+296 DV
-303 EDTMQKANEILEFF
+303 DKKANEILELF
-317 GNSIEDT
+317 GDKNNIEDT
-324 LDAVE
+324 LNAVE
-329 YFKSDPEKTLSDS
+329 YFTSDTDNTLPDN
-342 VKVAILFE
+342 VKLAILFE
-350 LQHRLRYRLS
+350 LQHRLRKGLS

-366 KLSGENTEG
+366 ELLDTTKNQDII
-375 EEKRESIERALGD
+375 EKQKSIERALGN
-388 VISQIS
+388 VISKIKELS
-394 ESGIEKGR
+394 IEKGR

-410 YAKYQD
+410 YTKYQD
-416 EFSAEYI
+416 EFSAENI
-423 EKNLKHKFSERMGD
+423 EINLKNKFSESFVKIGEEIRRYRNGK
-437 IEYAR
+437 
-442 EQIAMN
+442 
-448 RDNNLLTK
+448 LLTK
-456 LQVAYAER
+456 LQLAYAER
-464 GLKKMQKMYDELFG
+464 GAKKMEKMYKELFG
-478 DGELNKS
+478 DKGLNNGR
-485 SITELGRQI
+485 ITELGELI
-494 KEVDRRISEA
+494 KDVDKKINKAMQKLSE
-504 MKELSKENDEESIRI
+504 ENDAELISI
-519 IKGDLTGDRRGNT
+519 IKGDLTGDRIGNA

-547 DASNKI
+547 EISGKI
-553 GEFNIKDENTL
+553 GEFKINDKNTL
-564 SLDIGKGLY
+564 SLDVGKELY
-573 NFAVNALKDTFQA
+573 NFTVNTLKITFQA
-586 TGNIAESLDVTMRK
+586 TGNFAESLDVAMRK
-600 FKNRPEAKKLSKE
+600 FKNRPDAKRLSKE
-613 EKEKFEKEFRDK
+613 VREKFEKEFREKSKDK
-625 VISDFDRYNIVI
+625 YSEYNIVI
-637 NEDYNKS
+637 NGDYNKS
-644 FPYSDVLDI
+644 FPYGDVLNI
-653 VENGEENLNNIVKH
+653 VENGEENLNNIVKK
-667 IKDNHF
+667 IKDYHF
-673 FEDDHITESV
+673 SDDEHITEGV

-713 ELISDGLKDKLTNPQ
+713 ELISDSLKGKLTNPQ
-728 KKVLKKAVK
+728 KKALKKAVK

-745 EERDKDNKNW
+745 EERDEDNKNW
-755 EEALDKSVKHLE
+755 EEALDKSVEHLE

-776 LKKRAE
+776 IKE
-782 EALDKSVEHIDVE
+782 
-795 EINTNEE
+795 
-802 LEKRKKEALKKY
+802 RKKKSAEQKTKVDNAKKERAKTIDE
-814 VDDYNEIRERAL
+814 VREKAL
-826 KRVEKD
+826 KRIEKD
-832 KNAKKEFNKE
+832 KNAKREFNKE
-842 ELKEI
+842 EEKEI
-847 KSAKKELKLLEKK
+847 ESAKRKYDLLEAQYERLLEKVK
-860 YEDLLKRV
+860 E
-868 ADAQD
+868 AED
-873 KLRAVKDAIKEAKA
+873 KLKAVNDAIKEAKA

-906 EIERLTDIIK
+906 EIERLADIIID
-916 YGEPN
+916 G
-921 VRGVPERVESNR
+921 RVSLNENKGREVLSSDR
-933 LSELKAERDHLR
+933 LDELKAEREHLKS
-945 GILKEMNKNSEE
+945 ILKEMNKNSEE
-957 AERKRLENRKNGIK
+957 AENKRLENRKNGIK
-971 RSIQQLK
+971 RSINQLK
-978 ERLATGDYWA
+978 ERLENGDYWA
-988 NKRETLPVDEEI
+988 KKREPLPVDEEI
-1000 LELQREKESLRYELM
+1000 LELQRERDKLRYDLM
-1015 GQKMKAEEVLKP
+1015 GLKMRAEEVLKP
-1027 TYKKVLDWILDVWH
+1027 SYKKALDWILDVWH

-1082 SSKYYKDVEMAIR
+1082 SSKYYKDVEIAIK

-1117 SLREELIGNNLINR
+1117 SLREEIIGNNLINR
-1131 LIILGKASNKPNVN
+1131 LIILGKASDKPNVR

-1170 MRLHMWDM
+1170 MRLHMWDI

-1244 HWVKGAV
+1244 HWGKGAG
-1251 SVEGK
+1251 SVDGHI
-1256 ALHPAQKEA
+1256 LHPAQKEA

-1385 SMSMFYRYLDSDKDG
+1385 SMSMFYRYLDSDEDG

-1468 QEAII
+1468 QEAVI
-1473 EKLSKIKNL
+1473 EKLSNIKNL

-1489 EDTGNDVSVFGVKRR
+1489 EDTGNDINVFGIPRK
-1504 TLKNKKFRAELNNYA
+1504 TLVNKKLREELNNYA

-1528 ERRLFLRH
+1528 ERRLLLRH
-1536 AFYHPEEHSENAQK
+1536 AFYHPEEYNEEVQGYVRDW
-1550 LMKGVRDRIN
+1550 KGVIN
-1560 YISTRTGMSN
+1560 YISKRADIS
-1570 KEATDGMLRVL
+1570 KEEARDGVFKVL
-1581 GSTSGESAGSALYEF
+1581 GSTSGAGAGSALYEV
-1596 YPDFLK
+1596 YPNLLN
-1602 EKFNDKVKIL
+1602 EKSDDKAKIMFAL
-1612 RVLSLNNDGRAVSI
+1612 ALDDEDIAHSI
-1626 YKAYLKDYIKD
+1626 YKSYLKNYVKD
-1637 KENHSDAEMKKANDE
+1637 KGKHSDAELKKANDRLAD
-1652 KTYYDLKGKGGEIPD
+1652 YDSK
-1667 SDNANGRYSE
+1667 
-1677 ENKKLYYRVKRSHD
+1677 
-1691 RNE
+1691 

>member
-11 YKSEE
+11 YKSED

-53 ELGEDVVQY
+53 ELNEDIVQY
-62 QRVPRNTKKIDI
+62 QRVPRNTKKSDI
-74 EKERDNI
+74 EKEKDNI
-81 KYAKAIVDKVDK
+81 KYAKSIVDKVDK
-93 LISGIKDNKFN
+93 LISGINDNKFD
-104 TRAKRFK
+104 TRAKRMK

-122 YREFA
+122 YKDFA

-135 YKKGKFEGD
+135 KNGEFKGD
-144 MFSLRDEMQE
+144 IFSLRDEMQE
-154 FLDEKGVLSDK
+154 FLNEKGILTDK
-165 QKKENIKKEIEE
+165 QKKENIKKEIKEI
-177 RKEQQAQEYKER
+177 KEQQAQEQQAQEQKER
-189 EEKKKQE
+189 EQKKKQE
-196 QEQKKKEQENEQENE
+196 QENEQVTEQEQE
-211 QEEVKTEQKEE
+211 EE
-222 AIPQQKEEETTQESE
+222 AIPQQKEKE
-237 GTTEQEEQAK
+237 TTEQEKQTK
-247 QEDKKNTD
+247 QEDKE
-255 KVEEKEA
+255 EEKDTENE
-262 KKKVGKSSVMNRVTA
+262 VRKSSVMKRVTA

-283 IEEIREI
+283 IDEIQEVLSSVDENYNVQ
-290 IRNINA
+290 RNE
-296 DYDVQGH
+296 DV
-303 EDTMQKANEILEFF
+303 DKKANEILELF
-317 GNSIEDT
+317 GDKNNIKDT
-324 LDAVE
+324 LNAVD
-329 YFKSDPEKTLSDS
+329 YFTSDTDNTLPDN
-342 VKVAILFE
+342 VKLAILFE
-350 LQHRLRYRLS
+350 LQHRLRKGLS

-366 KLSGENTEG
+366 KLLDTTKNQDII
-375 EEKRESIERALGD
+375 EKQKSIERALGN
-388 VISQIS
+388 VISKIKELS
-394 ESGIEKGR
+394 IEKGR

-410 YAKYQD
+410 YTKYQD
-416 EFSAEYI
+416 EFSAENI
-423 EKNLKHKFSERMGD
+423 EINLKNKFSESFVKIGEEIRRYRNGK
-437 IEYAR
+437 
-442 EQIAMN
+442 
-448 RDNNLLTK
+448 LLTK
-456 LQVAYAER
+456 LQLAYAER
-464 GLKKMQKMYDELFG
+464 GAKKMEKMYKELFG
-478 DGELNKS
+478 DKGLNNGR
-485 SITELGRQI
+485 ITELGELI
-494 KEVDRRISEA
+494 KDVDKKINKAMQKLSE
-504 MKELSKENDEESIRI
+504 ENDAELISI
-519 IKGDLTGDRRGNT
+519 IKGDLTGDRIGNA
-532 KEGDSALKKTGKAFK
+532 KEGDSVLKKTGKAFK
-547 DASNKI
+547 EISGKI

-564 SLDIGKGLY
+564 SLDVGKGLY
-573 NFAVNALKDTFQA
+573 NFTVNTLKNTFQA
-586 TGNIAESLDVTMRK
+586 TGNIAESLDDTMRK
-600 FKNRPEAKKLSKE
+600 FKNRPDAKKLSKA

-625 VISDFDRYNIVI
+625 VISDFDRYSIVI

-653 VENGEENLNNIVKH
+653 VENGEENLNNIVKQ
-667 IKDNHF
+667 IKDYHF
-673 FEDDHITESV
+673 SDDEHITEGV

-713 ELISDGLKDKLTNPQ
+713 QLISDSLKGKLTNPQ
-728 KKVLKKAVK
+728 KKALKKAVK
-737 NTMVDATK
+737 DTMVDATK

-755 EEALDKSVKHLE
+755 EEALDKSVEHLE
-767 IKANEIEEE
+767 TKANEIEEE
-776 LKKRAE
+776 IKE
-782 EALDKSVEHIDVE
+782 
-795 EINTNEE
+795 
-802 LEKRKKEALKKY
+802 RKKKSAEQKTKVDNAKKERAKTIDE
-814 VDDYNEIRERAL
+814 VREKAL
-826 KRVEKD
+826 KRIEKD
-832 KNAKKEFNKE
+832 KNAKREFNKE
-842 ELKEI
+842 EEKEI
-847 KSAKKELKLLEKK
+847 ESAKRKYDLLEAQYERLLEKVK
-860 YEDLLKRV
+860 E
-868 ADAQD
+868 AED
-873 KLRAVKDAIKEAKA
+873 KLSAVKDAIKEAKA

-906 EIERLTDIIK
+906 EIERLAEDIID
-916 YGEPN
+916 G
-921 VRGVPERVESNR
+921 RVSLNENKGREVLSSDR
-933 LSELKAERDHLR
+933 LDELKAEREHLKS
-945 GILKEMNKNSEE
+945 ILKEMNKNSED
-957 AERKRLENRKNGIK
+957 AENKRLENRKNGIK
-971 RSIQQLK
+971 RSINQLK
-978 ERLATGDYWA
+978 ERLENGDYWA
-988 NKRETLPVDEEI
+988 KKREPLPVDEEI
-1000 LELQREKESLRYELM
+1000 LELQRERDKLRYDLM
-1015 GQKMKAEEVLKP
+1015 GLKMRAEEVLKP
-1027 TYKKVLDWILDVWH
+1027 SYKKALDWILDVWH

-1082 SSKYYKDVEMAIR
+1082 SSKYYKDVEIAIK

-1102 MVNAGLG
+1102 MMNAGLG

-1117 SLREELIGNNLINR
+1117 SLREEIIGNNLINR
-1131 LIILGKASNKPNVN
+1131 LIILGKASDKPNVR

-1244 HWVKGAV
+1244 HWGKGTA
-1251 SVEGK
+1251 SVDGHI
-1256 ALHPAQKEA
+1256 LHPAQKEA

-1306 SSFFMNIRVQG
+1306 SSFFMNVRVQG

-1385 SMSMFYRYLDSDKDG
+1385 SMSMFYRWLDSDEDG

-1430 YFSNAITA
+1430 YFSNAMTA

-1468 QEAII
+1468 QNAIV

-1482 EFENYVN
+1482 EFVQYVN
-1489 EDTGNDVSVFGVKRR
+1489 TKSGNDINIFGVPRA
-1504 TLKNKKFRAELNNYA
+1504 TLKNKKLREELNNYA

-1528 ERRLFLRH
+1528 ERRLLIRH
-1536 AFYHPEEHSENAQK
+1536 IFYNSKEHNDIAQK
-1550 LMKGVRDRIN
+1550 FVKGANGVIN
-1560 YISTRTGMSN
+1560 YISKKTGMDK
-1570 KEATDGMLRVL
+1570 KEATDGMLKVL
-1581 GSTSGESAGSALYEF
+1581 GYTSGEGAGSALYKF
-1596 YPDFLK
+1596 YPDLIK
-1602 EKFNDKVKIL
+1602 EKYDDKVDIL
-1612 RVLSLNNDGRAVSI
+1612 RVLGVNNDYRAVAI

-1637 KENHSDAEMKKANDE
+1637 KEKHSDVEIKNAEKEYKHYDE
-1652 KTYYDLKGKGGEIPD
+1652 LTRGVEIPD
-1667 SDNANGRYSE
+1667 SYD
-1677 ENKKLYYRVKRSHD
+1677 
-1691 RNE
+1691 

>member
-40 NVIDDGDNDRTIA
+40 NVIDDGENDRTIA

-144 MFSLRDEMQE
+144 IFSLRDEMQE

-189 EEKKKQE
+189 EQKKKQ
-196 QEQKKKEQENEQENE
+196 EQENEQENEQE

-222 AIPQQKEEETTQESE
+222 E
-237 GTTEQEEQAK
+237 TTEQEEQTK

-255 KVEEKEA
+255 KVEEKDA
-262 KKKVGKSSVMNRVTA
+262 KNEVRKSSVMNRVTA

-283 IEEIREI
+283 IDEIQEVLSGVDENYNVQ
-290 IRNINA
+290 RNE
-296 DYDVQGH
+296 DV
-303 EDTMQKANEILEFF
+303 DKKANEILELF
-317 GNSIEDT
+317 GDKNNIEDT
-324 LDAVE
+324 LNAVE
-329 YFKSDPEKTLSDS
+329 YFTSDTDNTLPDN
-342 VKVAILFE
+342 VKLAILFE
-350 LQHRLRYRLS
+350 LQHRLRKGLS

-366 KLSGENTEG
+366 ELLDTTKNQDII
-375 EEKRESIERALGD
+375 EKQKSIERALGN
-388 VISQIS
+388 VISKIKELS
-394 ESGIEKGR
+394 IEKGR

-410 YAKYQD
+410 YTKYQD
-416 EFSAEYI
+416 EFSAENI
-423 EKNLKHKFSERMGD
+423 EINLKNKFSESFVKIGEEIRRYRNGK
-437 IEYAR
+437 
-442 EQIAMN
+442 
-448 RDNNLLTK
+448 LLTK
-456 LQVAYAER
+456 LQLAYAER
-464 GLKKMQKMYDELFG
+464 GAKKMEKMYKELFG
-478 DGELNKS
+478 DKGLNNGR
-485 SITELGRQI
+485 ITELGELI
-494 KEVDRRISEA
+494 KDVDKKINKAMQKLSE
-504 MKELSKENDEESIRI
+504 ENDAELISI
-519 IKGDLTGDRRGNT
+519 IKGDLTGDRIGNA

-547 DASNKI
+547 EISGKI
-553 GEFNIKDENTL
+553 GEFKINDKNTL
-564 SLDIGKGLY
+564 SLDVGKELY
-573 NFAVNALKDTFQA
+573 NFTVNTLKITFQA
-586 TGNIAESLDVTMRK
+586 TGNFAESLDVAMRK
-600 FKNRPEAKKLSKE
+600 FKNRPDAKRLSKE
-613 EKEKFEKEFRDK
+613 VREKFEKEFREKSKDK
-625 VISDFDRYNIVI
+625 YSEYNIVI
-637 NEDYNKS
+637 NGDYNKS
-644 FPYSDVLDI
+644 FPYGDVLNI
-653 VENGEENLNNIVKH
+653 VENGEENLNNIVKK
-667 IKDNHF
+667 IKDYHF
-673 FEDDHITESV
+673 SDDEHITEGV

-713 ELISDGLKDKLTNPQ
+713 ELISDSLKGKLTNPQ
-728 KKVLKKAVK
+728 KKALKKAVK

-745 EERDKDNKNW
+745 EERDEDNKNW
-755 EEALDKSVKHLE
+755 EEALDKSVEHLE

-776 LKKRAE
+776 IKE
-782 EALDKSVEHIDVE
+782 
-795 EINTNEE
+795 
-802 LEKRKKEALKKY
+802 RKKKSAEQKTKVDNAKKERAKTIDE
-814 VDDYNEIRERAL
+814 VREKAL
-826 KRVEKD
+826 KRIEKD
-832 KNAKKEFNKE
+832 KNAKREFNKE
-842 ELKEI
+842 EEKEI
-847 KSAKKELKLLEKK
+847 ESAKRKYDLLEAQYERLLEKVK
-860 YEDLLKRV
+860 E
-868 ADAQD
+868 AED
-873 KLRAVKDAIKEAKA
+873 KLKAVNDAIKEAKA

-906 EIERLTDIIK
+906 EIKRLADIIID
-916 YGEPN
+916 G
-921 VRGVPERVESNR
+921 RVSLNENKGREVLSSDR
-933 LSELKAERDHLR
+933 LDELKAEREHLKS
-945 GILKEMNKNSEE
+945 ILKEMNKNSEE
-957 AERKRLENRKNGIK
+957 AENKRLENRKNGIK
-971 RSIQQLK
+971 RSINKLK
-978 ERLATGDYWA
+978 ERLEKGDYWA
-988 NKRETLPVDEEI
+988 KKREPLPVDEEI
-1000 LELQREKESLRYELM
+1000 LELQRERDKLRYDLM
-1015 GQKMKAEEVLKP
+1015 GLKMRAEEVLKP
-1027 TYKKVLDWILDVWH
+1027 SYKKVLDWILDVWH

-1082 SSKYYKDVEMAIR
+1082 SSKYYKDVELAIK

-1102 MVNAGLG
+1102 MMNAGLG

-1117 SLREELIGNNLINR
+1117 SLREEIIGNNLINR
-1131 LIILGKASNKPNVN
+1131 LIILGKASDKPNVR

-1244 HWVKGAV
+1244 HWGKGAG
-1251 SVEGK
+1251 SVDGHI
-1256 ALHPAQKEA
+1256 LHQAQKEA

-1385 SMSMFYRYLDSDKDG
+1385 SMSMFYRWLDSDEDG

-1419 TMIDFQKTEPT
+1419 TMMDFQKTEPT
-1430 YFSNAITA
+1430 YFSNVMTA

-1468 QEAII
+1468 QNAIV
-1473 EKLSKIKNL
+1473 EKLSNIKNL
-1482 EFENYVN
+1482 QFENYVN
-1489 EDTGNDVSVFGVKRR
+1489 TNTGNDIKVFGIKRK
-1504 TLKNKKFRAELNNYA
+1504 TLKNKKLRAELNNYA
-1519 SSDNELKSL
+1519 SSDNDLKSL

-1550 LMKGVRDRIN
+1550 HMKDVRDRIN
-1560 YISTRTGMSN
+1560 YISKKTGMDK

-1602 EKFNDKVKIL
+1602 EKFKDRVKIL
-1612 RVLSLNNDGRAVSI
+1612 QVLSLYDVDRGISI

-1677 ENKKLYYRVKRSHD
+1677 ENKKLYYRVKRAHH

>member
-1 MSCIE
+1 MSCVE

-40 NVIDDGDNDRTIA
+40 NVIDDGENDRTIA

-165 QKKENIKKEIEE
+165 QKKENIKKEIEK

-196 QEQKKKEQENEQENE
+196 QEQKKKEQENEQVTEQE

-222 AIPQQKEEETTQESE
+222 E
-237 GTTEQEEQAK
+237 TTEQEEQTK

-255 KVEEKEA
+255 KVEEKDT

-290 IRNINA
+290 IRNTNA
-296 DYDVQGH
+296 NYDVKSN
-303 EDTMQKANEILEFF
+303 EETMQKAIEILDYF
-317 GNSIEDT
+317 GKSIEDT

-329 YFKSDPEKTLSDS
+329 YFKSDTEMAISDS
-342 VKVAILFE
+342 VKLAVLFE
-350 LQHRLRYRLS
+350 LQHRLRKGLN

-366 KLSGENTEG
+366 ELSEGNTESI
-375 EEKRESIERALGD
+375 EKQESIERALGD

-410 YAKYQD
+410 YTKYQD

-423 EKNLKHKFSERMGD
+423 EKNLKNKFDERIGD
-437 IEYAR
+437 IDSAIEELERHR
-442 EQIAMN
+442 ELG
-448 RDNNLLTK
+448 LLTK
-456 LQVAYAER
+456 LQIAYAER
-464 GLKKMQKMYDELFG
+464 GLKKMEKMYDELFG
-478 DGELNKS
+478 DGELNEG
-485 SITELGRQI
+485 SITELGKQI
-494 KEVDRRISEA
+494 KEVDRRISKA
-504 MKELSKENDEESIRI
+504 MNELSKQNDEESIRI
-519 IKGDLTGDRRGNT
+519 IKGDLTGDRIGNT

-553 GEFNIKDENTL
+553 GEFSIKDENTL
-564 SLDIGKGLY
+564 SLDVGKGLY
-573 NFAVNALKDTFQA
+573 NFAVNALKKTFQE

-600 FKNRPEAKKLSKE
+600 LKNKPEAKNLSKE
-613 EKEKFEKEFRDK
+613 EKEKFEKFKKEFRDK
-625 VISDFDRYNIVI
+625 VISDFDKYNIVI

-713 ELISDGLKDKLTNPQ
+713 ELISDSLKGKLTNPQ
-728 KKVLKKAVK
+728 KKALKKAVK

-755 EEALDKSVKHLE
+755 EKALDKSVEHLE
-767 IKANEIEEE
+767 IKANEIE
-776 LKKRAE
+776 
-782 EALDKSVEHIDVE
+782 
-795 EINTNEE
+795 
-802 LEKRKKEALKKY
+802 
-814 VDDYNEIRERAL
+814 
-826 KRVEKD
+826 
-832 KNAKKEFNKE
+832 
-842 ELKEI
+842 KEI
-847 KSAKKELKLLEKK
+847 KERKKKSAEQKTKVDNANKGEKKSTDRKHLLLEKK
-860 YEDLLKRV
+860 YKDLLKRI
-868 ADAQD
+868 ADAED
-873 KLRAVKDAIKEAKA
+873 KLKAVNDAIKEAKA

-906 EIERLTDIIK
+906 EIERLTNLIN

-921 VRGVPERVESNR
+921 ERGVTTRLKSDR

-988 NKRETLPVDEEI
+988 NKREALPVDEEI

-1027 TYKKVLDWILDVWH
+1027 TYKKVLDWILDFWH
-1041 LPRMVLAT
+1041 FPRMILAT
-1049 GEFSVMSVQLARTA
+1049 GEASVMSVQLARTV

-1071 KSFVKGFAAFM
+1071 KSFVKGLGAFM

-1095 NRPDYAV
+1095 NRPDYAI
-1102 MVNAGLG
+1102 MVDAGLG

-1145 KIAKT
+1145 KVAKI
-1150 AGKLNFT
+1150 AGKLNIT
-1157 EAFERMTSFIGNA
+1157 EAFERLTSFIGNA

-1244 HWVKGAV
+1244 HWVKGAG

-1296 DIISIDTDPR
+1296 DIVSINTDPR
-1306 SSFFMNIRVQG
+1306 DSFFLNFRVQG
-1317 ANGKATYYNPLGGSS
+1317 ANGKATYYNTIGSSS

-1341 LVTGERV
+1341 LLTGERV
-1348 KRVEGTNNFV
+1348 KMVEGTNNFV
-1358 VDKLGGFGKPTRW
+1358 VEKLGGFGKPTRW
-1371 QEILRTLF
+1371 DEILRTLF
-1379 YNKMHP
+1379 YNKYHP
-1385 SMSMFYRYLDSDKDG
+1385 SLGIFYRWLASDKDG

-1405 TFEEREFFMPIFWK
+1405 TFEEREYFMPIFWK

-1468 QEAII
+1468 QEAVI

-1482 EFENYVN
+1482 EFVQYVN
-1489 EDTGNDVSVFGVKRR
+1489 TKSGNDINIFGVPRA
-1504 TLKNKKFRAELNNYA
+1504 TLKNKKLREELNNYA

-1528 ERRLFLRH
+1528 ERRLLIRH
-1536 AFYHPEEHSENAQK
+1536 IFYNSKEHNDIAQK
-1550 LMKGVRDRIN
+1550 FVKGANGVIN
-1560 YISTRTGMSN
+1560 YISKKTGMDK
-1570 KEATDGMLRVL
+1570 KEATDGMLKVL
-1581 GSTSGESAGSALYEF
+1581 GYTSGEGAGSALYKF
-1596 YPDFLK
+1596 YPDLIK
-1602 EKFNDKVKIL
+1602 EKYDDKVDIL
-1612 RVLSLNNDGRAVSI
+1612 RVLGVNNDYRAVAI

-1637 KENHSDAEMKKANDE
+1637 KENHSDVEIKNAEKEYKHYDE
-1652 KTYYDLKGKGGEIPD
+1652 LTRGVEIPD
-1667 SDNANGRYSE
+1667 SYD
-1677 ENKKLYYRVKRSHD
+1677 
-1691 RNE
+1691 

>member
-1 MSCIE
+1 MSCVE

-40 NVIDDGDNDRTIA
+40 NVIDDGENDRTIA
-53 ELGEDVVQY
+53 ELSEDVVQY

-74 EKERDNI
+74 EKERDYI
-81 KYAKAIVDKVDK
+81 KYAKVLVDKVDK
-93 LISGIKDNKFN
+93 LISGIRDNKFN
-104 TRAKRFK
+104 TRAKRMK
-111 VFHSIENYLEV
+111 VFHSMENYLEV
-122 YREFA
+122 YRDFA
-127 PDNVKKLY
+127 PDNVKKRY
-135 YKKGKFEGD
+135 YKKGKFDGD
-144 MFSLRDEMQE
+144 IFSLRDEMQE

-196 QEQKKKEQENEQENE
+196 
-211 QEEVKTEQKEE
+211 
-222 AIPQQKEEETTQESE
+222 
-237 GTTEQEEQAK
+237 
-247 QEDKKNTD
+247 DKKNTD
-255 KVEEKEA
+255 KVEEKDT

-290 IRNINA
+290 IRGLNP
-296 DYDVQGH
+296 DYDVKSN
-303 EDTMQKANEILEFF
+303 EETMQKAIEILDYF
-317 GNSIEDT
+317 GKSIDDT

-329 YFKSDPEKTLSDS
+329 YFKSDTEMAISDS
-342 VKVAILFE
+342 VKLAVLFE
-350 LQHRLRYRLS
+350 LQHRLRKGLN

-366 KLSGENTEG
+366 ELSKGNTESI
-375 EEKRESIERALGD
+375 EKQESIERALGD

-423 EKNLKHKFSERMGD
+423 EKNLKNKFDERIGD
-437 IEYAR
+437 IDSAIEELAR
-442 EQIAMN
+442 HKELG
-448 RDNNLLTK
+448 LLTK
-456 LQVAYAER
+456 LQIAYAER
-464 GLKKMQKMYDELFG
+464 GLKKMEKMYNELFG
-478 DGELNKS
+478 DGELNEG
-485 SITELGRQI
+485 SITELGKQI
-494 KEVDRRISEA
+494 KEVDRRISKA
-504 MKELSKENDEESIRI
+504 MNELSKQNDEESIRI
-519 IKGDLTGDRRGNT
+519 IKGDLTGVRIGNT

-547 DASNKI
+547 DASKKI
-553 GEFNIKDENTL
+553 GEFSIKDENTL
-564 SLDIGKGLY
+564 SLDVGKGLY
-573 NFAVNALKDTFQA
+573 NFTVNTLKNTFQA
-586 TGNIAESLDVTMRK
+586 TGNFAESLDDTMRK
-600 FKNRPEAKKLSKE
+600 FKNRPDAKRLSKE
-613 EKEKFEKEFRDK
+613 VREKFEKEFREKSKDEYSK
-625 VISDFDRYNIVI
+625 YNIVI
-637 NEDYNKS
+637 NGDYNKS
-644 FPYSDVLDI
+644 FPYGDVLNI
-653 VENGEENLNNIVKH
+653 VENGEENLNNIVKQ

-673 FEDDHITESV
+673 FQDDHITESV

-713 ELISDGLKDKLTNPQ
+713 ELISDSLKGKLTNPQ
-728 KKVLKKAVK
+728 KKALKKAVK

-755 EEALDKSVKHLE
+755 EEALDKSVEHLE

-776 LKKRAE
+776 IKE
-782 EALDKSVEHIDVE
+782 
-795 EINTNEE
+795 
-802 LEKRKKEALKKY
+802 RKK
-814 VDDYNEIRERAL
+814 
-826 KRVEKD
+826 
-832 KNAKKEFNKE
+832 
-842 ELKEI
+842 
-847 KSAKKELKLLEKK
+847 KSAEQKTKVDNANKGEKKSTDRKHLLLEKK
-860 YEDLLKRV
+860 YKDLLKRI
-868 ADAQD
+868 ADAED
-873 KLRAVKDAIKEAKA
+873 KLKAVNDAIKEARA

-906 EIERLTDIIK
+906 EIERLTNLIN

-921 VRGVPERVESNR
+921 ERGVTTRLKSDR

-978 ERLATGDYWA
+978 ERLATGDYWT
-988 NKRETLPVDEEI
+988 NKREALPVDEEI
-1000 LELQREKESLRYELM
+1000 LELQREKERLRYELM

-1041 LPRMVLAT
+1041 FPRMILAT
-1049 GEFSVMSVQLARTA
+1049 GEASVMSVQLARTV

-1071 KSFVKGFAAFM
+1071 KSFVKGLGALM

-1095 NRPDYAV
+1095 NRPDYAI
-1102 MVNAGLG
+1102 MVDAGLG

-1145 KIAKT
+1145 KVAKI
-1150 AGKLNFT
+1150 AGKLNIT
-1157 EAFERMTSFIGNA
+1157 EAFERLTSFIGNA

-1244 HWVKGAV
+1244 HWVKGAG

-1296 DIISIDTDPR
+1296 DIVSINTDPR
-1306 SSFFMNIRVQG
+1306 DSFFLNFRVQG
-1317 ANGKATYYNPLGGSS
+1317 ANGKATYYNTIGSSS

-1348 KRVEGTNNFV
+1348 KMVEGTNNFV

-1371 QEILRTLF
+1371 DEILRTLF
-1379 YNKMHP
+1379 YNKYHP
-1385 SMSMFYRYLDSDKDG
+1385 SLGILYRYLASDKDG

-1405 TFEEREFFMPIFWK
+1405 TFEEREYFMPIFWK

-1482 EFENYVN
+1482 EFVQYVN
-1489 EDTGNDVSVFGVKRR
+1489 TKSGNYINIFGVPRA
-1504 TLKNKKFRAELNNYA
+1504 TLKNKKLREELNNYA

-1528 ERRLFLRH
+1528 ERRLLIRH
-1536 AFYHPEEHSENAQK
+1536 IFYNSKEHNNIAQEFV
-1550 LMKGVRDRIN
+1550 KGANGVIN
-1560 YISTRTGMSN
+1560 YISKKTGMDK
-1570 KEATDGMLRVL
+1570 KEATDGMLKVL
-1581 GSTSGESAGSALYEF
+1581 GYTSGEGAGSALYKF
-1596 YPDFLK
+1596 YPDLIK
-1602 EKFNDKVKIL
+1602 EKYDDKVDIL
-1612 RVLSLNNDGRAVSI
+1612 RVLGVNNDYRAVAI

-1637 KENHSDAEMKKANDE
+1637 KENHSDAEIKNAEKEYKHYDE
-1652 KTYYDLKGKGGEIPD
+1652 LTRGVEIPD
-1667 SDNANGRYSE
+1667 SYD
-1677 ENKKLYYRVKRSHD
+1677 
-1691 RNE
+1691 

>member
-11 YKSEE
+11 YKSED

-40 NVIDDGDNDRTIA
+40 NVIDDGENDRTIA

-74 EKERDNI
+74 EKERNNI

-111 VFHSIENYLEV
+111 VFHNIENYLEV

-177 RKEQQAQEYKER
+177 RKEQQAQEQKER

-196 QEQKKKEQENEQENE
+196 QENEQVTEQVTEQE

-222 AIPQQKEEETTQESE
+222 E
-237 GTTEQEEQAK
+237 TTEQEEQTK

-255 KVEEKEA
+255 KVEEKDT

-283 IEEIREI
+283 IEELREI
-290 IRNINA
+290 IRSINA
-296 DYDVQGH
+296 DYDVQGN
-303 EDTMQKANEILEFF
+303 EDTMQKAVEILEYF
-317 GNSIEDT
+317 GNSIEGT

-329 YFKSDPEKTLSDS
+329 YFKSDTENTLSDS
-342 VKVAILFE
+342 VKLAVLFE
-350 LQHRLRYRLS
+350 LQHRLRDKLS

-366 KLSGENTEG
+366 ELSKGNMEG
-375 EEKRESIERALGD
+375 IEKQKSIERALGD

-394 ESGIEKGR
+394 KSGIEKGR

-423 EKNLKHKFSERMGD
+423 EKNLNHKFSERMGD

-442 EQIAMN
+442 DEIA
-448 RDNNLLTK
+448 RHSKLGLLTK
-456 LQVAYAER
+456 LQIAYAER

-478 DGELNKS
+478 DGELNEG

-494 KEVDRRISEA
+494 KDVDKRISKA
-504 MKELSKENDEESIRI
+504 MNELSKQNDEESIRI
-519 IKGDLTGDRRGNT
+519 IKGDLTGDRIGNT

-547 DASNKI
+547 DASKKI
-553 GEFNIKDENTL
+553 GEFSIKDENTL
-564 SLDIGKGLY
+564 SLDVGKGLY
-573 NFAVNALKDTFQA
+573 NFAVNTLKNTFQA

-600 FKNRPEAKKLSKE
+600 LKNRPEAKKLSKE

-637 NEDYNKS
+637 EEDYNKS

-653 VENGEENLNNIVKH
+653 VENGEENLNNIVKQ

-713 ELISDGLKDKLTNPQ
+713 ELISDGLKGKLTNPQ
-728 KKVLKKAVK
+728 KKALKKAVK

-755 EEALDKSVKHLE
+755 EEALDKSVEHLE
-767 IKANEIEEE
+767 TKANEIEEE
-776 LKKRAE
+776 IKERKKKAKE
-782 EALDKSVEHIDVE
+782 QGK
-795 EINTNEE
+795 
-802 LEKRKKEALKKY
+802 KKKEAG
-814 VDDYNEIRERAL
+814 NEYDKVYEEVRKRAL
-826 KRVEKD
+826 DRIEKD

-842 ELKEI
+842 EKKEI
-847 KSAKKELKLLEKK
+847 KSAEKEYLSLRKKHEH
-860 YEDLLKRV
+860 LLKRV
-868 ADAQD
+868 AEAED
-873 KLRAVKDAIKEAKA
+873 KLKAVNDAIKEARA

-906 EIERLTDIIK
+906 EIERLTDIIN

-921 VRGVPERVESNR
+921 AIGVTTRLKSDR

-945 GILKEMNKNSEE
+945 SILKEMNKNSEE

-988 NKRETLPVDEEI
+988 NKRKALPVDEEI

-1244 HWVKGAV
+1244 HWVKGAG

-1296 DIISIDTDPR
+1296 DIVSINTDPR
-1306 SSFFMNIRVQG
+1306 DSFFLNFRVQG

-1385 SMSMFYRYLDSDKDG
+1385 SMSMFYRWLDSDEDG

-1489 EDTGNDVSVFGVKRR
+1489 TNSGNDVSVFGVKRR
-1504 TLKNKKFRAELNNYA
+1504 TLKNKKLREELNNYA

-1528 ERRLFLRH
+1528 ERRLLIRH
-1536 AFYHPEEHSENAQK
+1536 IFYNSKEHNDIAQK
-1550 LMKGVRDRIN
+1550 FVKGANGVIN
-1560 YISTRTGMSN
+1560 YISKKTGMDK
-1570 KEATDGMLRVL
+1570 KEATDGMLKVL

>member
-1 MSCIE
+1 MSCVE

-16 FAKMVR
+16 FANMVR

-40 NVIDDGDNDRTIA
+40 NVIDDGENDRTIA

-111 VFHSIENYLEV
+111 VFHNIENYLEV

-196 QEQKKKEQENEQENE
+196 QEQKKKEQENEQVTEQE

-222 AIPQQKEEETTQESE
+222 E
-237 GTTEQEEQAK
+237 TTEQEEQTK
-247 QEDKKNTD
+247 QEDKE
-255 KVEEKEA
+255 EEKDAEN
-262 KKKVGKSSVMNRVTA
+262 KVRKSSVMKRVTA

-290 IRNINA
+290 IRGLNP
-296 DYDVQGH
+296 DYDVKSN
-303 EDTMQKANEILEFF
+303 EETMQKAIEILELF
-317 GNSIEDT
+317 GKSIDDT

-329 YFKSDPEKTLSDS
+329 YFKSDTEMAISDS
-342 VKVAILFE
+342 VKLAVLFE
-350 LQHRLRYRLS
+350 LQHRLRKGLN

-366 KLSGENTEG
+366 ELSEGNTESI
-375 EEKRESIERALGD
+375 EKQESIERALGD

-423 EKNLKHKFSERMGD
+423 EKNLKHKFDERIGNVD
-437 IEYAR
+437 SAIEELSR
-442 EQIAMN
+442 HKELG
-448 RDNNLLTK
+448 LLTK
-456 LQVAYAER
+456 LQIAYAER
-464 GLKKMQKMYDELFG
+464 GLKKMEKMYNELFG
-478 DGELNKS
+478 DGELNEG
-485 SITELGRQI
+485 SITELGKQI
-494 KEVDRRISEA
+494 KEVDRRISKA
-504 MKELSKENDEESIRI
+504 MNELSKQNDEESIRI
-519 IKGDLTGDRRGNT
+519 IKGDLTGDRIGNT

-547 DASNKI
+547 EISGKI
-553 GEFNIKDENTL
+553 GEFKINDKNTL
-564 SLDIGKGLY
+564 SLDVGKVLY
-573 NFAVNALKDTFQA
+573 NFTVNKLKETFQV
-586 TGNIAESLDVTMRK
+586 TGNFAESLDVAMRK
-600 FKNRPEAKKLSKE
+600 FKNRPEAKRLSKE
-613 EKEKFEKEFRDK
+613 VREKFEKEFREKSKDEY
-625 VISDFDRYNIVI
+625 SEYNIVI
-637 NEDYNKS
+637 NGDYNKS
-644 FPYSDVLDI
+644 FPYGDVLNI
-653 VENGEENLNNIVKH
+653 VENGEENLNNIVKQ
-667 IKDNHF
+667 IKDKHF
-673 FEDDHITESV
+673 SDDEHITESV

-713 ELISDGLKDKLTNPQ
+713 ELISDSLKGKLTNPQ
-728 KKVLKKAVK
+728 KKALKKAVK
-737 NTMVDATK
+737 DTMVDATK
-745 EERDKDNKNW
+745 EERDEDNKNW
-755 EEALDKSVKHLE
+755 EEALDKSVEHLE

-776 LKKRAE
+776 IKE
-782 EALDKSVEHIDVE
+782 
-795 EINTNEE
+795 
-802 LEKRKKEALKKY
+802 RKK
-814 VDDYNEIRERAL
+814 
-826 KRVEKD
+826 
-832 KNAKKEFNKE
+832 
-842 ELKEI
+842 
-847 KSAKKELKLLEKK
+847 KSAEQKTKVDNANKGEKKSTDRKHLLLEKK
-860 YEDLLKRV
+860 YKDLLKRI
-868 ADAQD
+868 ADAED
-873 KLRAVKDAIKEAKA
+873 KLKAVNDAIKEARA

-906 EIERLTDIIK
+906 EIERLTNLIN

-921 VRGVPERVESNR
+921 ERGVTMRLKSDR

-988 NKRETLPVDEEI
+988 NKREALPVDEEI
-1000 LELQREKESLRYELM
+1000 LELQREKERLRYELM

-1027 TYKKVLDWILDVWH
+1027 TYKKVLDWILDFWH
-1041 LPRMVLAT
+1041 FPRMILAT
-1049 GEFSVMSVQLARTA
+1049 GEASVMSVQLARTV

-1071 KSFVKGFAAFM
+1071 KSFVKGLGAFM

-1095 NRPDYAV
+1095 NRPDYAI
-1102 MVNAGLG
+1102 MVDAGLG

-1145 KIAKT
+1145 KVAKI
-1150 AGKLNFT
+1150 AGKLNIT
-1157 EAFERMTSFIGNA
+1157 EAFERLTSFIGNA

-1244 HWVKGAV
+1244 HWVKGAG

-1296 DIISIDTDPR
+1296 DIVSINTDPR
-1306 SSFFMNIRVQG
+1306 DSFFLNFRVQG
-1317 ANGKATYYNPLGGSS
+1317 ANGKATYYNTIGSSS

-1348 KRVEGTNNFV
+1348 KMVEGTNNFV

-1371 QEILRTLF
+1371 DEILRTLF
-1379 YNKMHP
+1379 YNKYHP
-1385 SMSMFYRYLDSDKDG
+1385 SLGILYRYLASDKDG

-1405 TFEEREFFMPIFWK
+1405 TFEEREYFMPIFWK

-1468 QEAII
+1468 QEAVI

-1482 EFENYVN
+1482 EFVQYVN
-1489 EDTGNDVSVFGVKRR
+1489 TKSGNDINIFGVPRV
-1504 TLKNKKFRAELNNYA
+1504 TLKNKKLREELNNYA

-1528 ERRLFLRH
+1528 ERRLFIRH
-1536 AFYHPEEHSENAQK
+1536 IFYNSKEHNNIAQEFV
-1550 LMKGVRDRIN
+1550 KGANGVIN
-1560 YISTRTGMSN
+1560 YISKKTGMDK
-1570 KEATDGMLRVL
+1570 KEATDGMLKVL
-1581 GSTSGESAGSALYEF
+1581 GYTSGEGAGSALYKF
-1596 YPDFLK
+1596 YPDLIK
-1602 EKFNDKVKIL
+1602 EKYDDKVDIL
-1612 RVLSLNNDGRAVSI
+1612 RVLGVNNDYRAVAI

-1637 KENHSDAEMKKANDE
+1637 KENHSDAEIKNAEKEYKHYDE
-1652 KTYYDLKGKGGEIPD
+1652 LTRGVEIPD
-1667 SDNANGRYSE
+1667 SYD
-1677 ENKKLYYRVKRSHD
+1677 
-1691 RNE
+1691 

>member
-1 MSCIE
+1 MSCVE

-40 NVIDDGDNDRTIA
+40 NVIDDGENDRTIA
-53 ELGEDVVQY
+53 ELSEDVVQY

-74 EKERDNI
+74 EKERDYI
-81 KYAKAIVDKVDK
+81 KYAKVLVDKVDK
-93 LISGIKDNKFN
+93 LISGIRDNKFN
-104 TRAKRFK
+104 TRAKRMK
-111 VFHSIENYLEV
+111 VFHDMENYLEV
-122 YREFA
+122 YRDFA
-127 PDNVKKLY
+127 PDNVKKRY
-135 YKKGKFEGD
+135 YKKGKFDGD
-144 MFSLRDEMQE
+144 IFSLRDEMQE

-196 QEQKKKEQENEQENE
+196 
-211 QEEVKTEQKEE
+211 
-222 AIPQQKEEETTQESE
+222 
-237 GTTEQEEQAK
+237 
-247 QEDKKNTD
+247 DKKNTD
-255 KVEEKEA
+255 KVEEKDT

-290 IRNINA
+290 IRGLNP
-296 DYDVQGH
+296 DYDVKSN
-303 EDTMQKANEILEFF
+303 EETMQKAIEILDYF
-317 GNSIEDT
+317 GKSIDDT

-329 YFKSDPEKTLSDS
+329 YFKSDTEMAISDS
-342 VKVAILFE
+342 VKLAVLFE
-350 LQHRLRYRLS
+350 LQHRLRKGLN

-366 KLSGENTEG
+366 ELSKGNTESI
-375 EEKRESIERALGD
+375 EKQESIERALGD

-423 EKNLKHKFSERMGD
+423 EKNLKNKFDERIGD
-437 IEYAR
+437 IDSAIEELAR
-442 EQIAMN
+442 HKELG
-448 RDNNLLTK
+448 LLTK
-456 LQVAYAER
+456 LQIAYAER
-464 GLKKMQKMYDELFG
+464 GLKKMEKMYNELFG
-478 DGELNKS
+478 DGELNEG
-485 SITELGRQI
+485 SITELGKQI
-494 KEVDRRISEA
+494 KEVDRRISKA
-504 MKELSKENDEESIRI
+504 MNELSKQNDEESIRI
-519 IKGDLTGDRRGNT
+519 IKGDLTGVRIGNT

-547 DASNKI
+547 DASKKI
-553 GEFNIKDENTL
+553 GEFSIKDENTL
-564 SLDIGKGLY
+564 SLDVGKGLY
-573 NFAVNALKDTFQA
+573 NFTVNTLKNTFQA
-586 TGNIAESLDVTMRK
+586 TGNFAESLDDTMRK
-600 FKNRPEAKKLSKE
+600 FKNRPDAKRLSKE
-613 EKEKFEKEFRDK
+613 VREKFEKEFREKSKDEYSK
-625 VISDFDRYNIVI
+625 YNIVI

-644 FPYSDVLDI
+644 FPYGDVLNI
-653 VENGEENLNNIVKH
+653 VENGEENLNNIVKQ

-673 FEDDHITESV
+673 FQDDHITESV

-713 ELISDGLKDKLTNPQ
+713 ELISDSLKGKLTNPQ
-728 KKVLKKAVK
+728 KKALKKAVK

-755 EEALDKSVKHLE
+755 EEALDKSVEHLE

-776 LKKRAE
+776 IKE
-782 EALDKSVEHIDVE
+782 
-795 EINTNEE
+795 
-802 LEKRKKEALKKY
+802 RKK
-814 VDDYNEIRERAL
+814 
-826 KRVEKD
+826 
-832 KNAKKEFNKE
+832 
-842 ELKEI
+842 
-847 KSAKKELKLLEKK
+847 KSAEQKTKVDNANKGEKKSTDRKHLLLEKK
-860 YEDLLKRV
+860 YKDLLKRI
-868 ADAQD
+868 ADAED
-873 KLRAVKDAIKEAKA
+873 KLKAVNDAIKEARA

-906 EIERLTDIIK
+906 EIERLTNLIN

-921 VRGVPERVESNR
+921 ERGVTTRLKSDR

-978 ERLATGDYWA
+978 ERLATGDYWT
-988 NKRETLPVDEEI
+988 NKREALPVDEEI
-1000 LELQREKESLRYELM
+1000 LELQREKERLRYELM

-1041 LPRMVLAT
+1041 FPRMILAT
-1049 GEFSVMSVQLARTA
+1049 GEASVMSVQLARTV

-1071 KSFVKGFAAFM
+1071 KSFVKGLGAFM

-1095 NRPDYAV
+1095 NRPDYAI
-1102 MVNAGLG
+1102 MVDAGLG

-1145 KIAKT
+1145 KVAKI
-1150 AGKLNFT
+1150 AGKLNIT
-1157 EAFERMTSFIGNA
+1157 EAFERLTSFIGNA

-1244 HWVKGAV
+1244 HWVKGAG

-1296 DIISIDTDPR
+1296 DIVSINTDPR
-1306 SSFFMNIRVQG
+1306 DSFFLNFRVQG
-1317 ANGKATYYNPLGGSS
+1317 ANGKATYYNTIGSSS

-1348 KRVEGTNNFV
+1348 KMVEGTNNFV

-1371 QEILRTLF
+1371 DEILRTLF
-1379 YNKMHP
+1379 YNKYHP
-1385 SMSMFYRYLDSDKDG
+1385 SLGILYRYLASDKDG

-1405 TFEEREFFMPIFWK
+1405 TFEEREYFMPIFWK

-1482 EFENYVN
+1482 EFVQYVN
-1489 EDTGNDVSVFGVKRR
+1489 TKSGNYINIFGVPRA
-1504 TLKNKKFRAELNNYA
+1504 TLKNKKLREELNNYA

-1528 ERRLFLRH
+1528 ERRLLIRH
-1536 AFYHPEEHSENAQK
+1536 IFYNSKEHNNIAQEFV
-1550 LMKGVRDRIN
+1550 KGANGVIN
-1560 YISTRTGMSN
+1560 YISKKTGMDK
-1570 KEATDGMLRVL
+1570 KEATDGMLKVL
-1581 GSTSGESAGSALYEF
+1581 GYTSGEGAGSALYKF
-1596 YPDFLK
+1596 YPDLIK
-1602 EKFNDKVKIL
+1602 EKYDDKVDIL
-1612 RVLSLNNDGRAVSI
+1612 RVLGVNNDYRAVAI

-1637 KENHSDAEMKKANDE
+1637 KENHSDAEIKNAEKEYKHYDE
-1652 KTYYDLKGKGGEIPD
+1652 LTRGVEIPD
-1667 SDNANGRYSE
+1667 SYD
-1677 ENKKLYYRVKRSHD
+1677 
-1691 RNE
+1691 

>member
-1 MSCIE
+1 MSCVE

-40 NVIDDGDNDRTIA
+40 NVIDDGENDRTIA

-165 QKKENIKKEIEE
+165 QKKENIKKEIEK

-196 QEQKKKEQENEQENE
+196 QEQKKKEQENEQVTEQE

-222 AIPQQKEEETTQESE
+222 E
-237 GTTEQEEQAK
+237 TTEQEEQTK

-255 KVEEKEA
+255 KVEEKDT

-290 IRNINA
+290 IRGLNP
-296 DYDVQGH
+296 DYDVQSN
-303 EDTMQKANEILEFF
+303 EETMQKAVEILDYF
-317 GNSIEDT
+317 GKSIDDT

-329 YFKSDPEKTLSDS
+329 YFKSDTEMAISDS
-342 VKVAILFE
+342 VKLAVLFE
-350 LQHRLRYRLS
+350 LQHRLRKGLN

-366 KLSGENTEG
+366 ELSEGNTESI
-375 EEKRESIERALGD
+375 EKQESIERALGD

-423 EKNLKHKFSERMGD
+423 EKNLKNKFDERIGD
-437 IEYAR
+437 IDSAIEELERHR
-442 EQIAMN
+442 ELG
-448 RDNNLLTK
+448 LLTK
-456 LQVAYAER
+456 LQIAYAER
-464 GLKKMQKMYDELFG
+464 GLKKMEKMYDELFG
-478 DGELNKS
+478 DGELNEG
-485 SITELGRQI
+485 SITKLGKQI
-494 KEVDRRISEA
+494 KEVDKRISKA
-504 MKELSKENDEESIRI
+504 MNELSKQNDEESIRI

-553 GEFNIKDENTL
+553 GEFSIKDENTL
-564 SLDIGKGLY
+564 SLDVGKGLY
-573 NFAVNALKDTFQA
+573 NFAVNALKKTFQE

-600 FKNRPEAKKLSKE
+600 LKNKPEAKNLSKE
-613 EKEKFEKEFRDK
+613 EKEKFEKFKKEFRDK
-625 VISDFDRYNIVI
+625 VISDFDKYNIVI

-644 FPYSDVLDI
+644 FPYSDVLNI

-713 ELISDGLKDKLTNPQ
+713 ELISDGLKGKLTNPQ
-728 KKVLKKAVK
+728 KKALKKAVK

-755 EEALDKSVKHLE
+755 EKALDKSVEHLE
-767 IKANEIEEE
+767 IKANEIE
-776 LKKRAE
+776 
-782 EALDKSVEHIDVE
+782 
-795 EINTNEE
+795 
-802 LEKRKKEALKKY
+802 
-814 VDDYNEIRERAL
+814 
-826 KRVEKD
+826 
-832 KNAKKEFNKE
+832 
-842 ELKEI
+842 KEI
-847 KSAKKELKLLEKK
+847 KERKKKSAEQKTKVDNANKGEKKSTDRKHLLLEKK
-860 YEDLLKRV
+860 YKDLLKRI
-868 ADAQD
+868 ADAED
-873 KLRAVKDAIKEAKA
+873 KLKAVNDAIKEARA

-906 EIERLTDIIK
+906 EIERLTNLIN

-921 VRGVPERVESNR
+921 ERGVTTRLKSDR

-988 NKRETLPVDEEI
+988 NKREALPVDEEI

-1027 TYKKVLDWILDVWH
+1027 TYKKVLDWILDFWH
-1041 LPRMVLAT
+1041 FPRMILAT
-1049 GEFSVMSVQLARTA
+1049 GEASVMSVQLARTV

-1071 KSFVKGFAAFM
+1071 KSFVKGLGAFM

-1095 NRPDYAV
+1095 NRPDYAI
-1102 MVNAGLG
+1102 MVDAGLG

-1145 KIAKT
+1145 KVAKI
-1150 AGKLNFT
+1150 AGKLNIT
-1157 EAFERMTSFIGNA
+1157 EAFERLTSFIGNA

-1244 HWVKGAV
+1244 HWVKGAG

-1296 DIISIDTDPR
+1296 DIVSINTDPR
-1306 SSFFMNIRVQG
+1306 DSFFLNFRVQG
-1317 ANGKATYYNPLGGSS
+1317 ANGKATYYNTIGSSS

-1341 LVTGERV
+1341 LLTGERV
-1348 KRVEGTNNFV
+1348 KMVEGTNNFV
-1358 VDKLGGFGKPTRW
+1358 VEKLGGFGKPTRW
-1371 QEILRTLF
+1371 DEILRTLF
-1379 YNKMHP
+1379 YNKYHP
-1385 SMSMFYRYLDSDKDG
+1385 SLGIFYRWLASDKDG

-1405 TFEEREFFMPIFWK
+1405 TFEEREYFMPIFWK

-1468 QEAII
+1468 QEAVI

-1482 EFENYVN
+1482 EFVQYVN
-1489 EDTGNDVSVFGVKRR
+1489 TKSGNDINIFGVPRA
-1504 TLKNKKFRAELNNYA
+1504 TLKNKKLREELNNYA

-1528 ERRLFLRH
+1528 ERRLFIRH
-1536 AFYHPEEHSENAQK
+1536 IFYNSKEHNNIAQEFV
-1550 LMKGVRDRIN
+1550 KGANGVIN
-1560 YISTRTGMSN
+1560 YISKKTGMDK
-1570 KEATDGMLRVL
+1570 KEATDGMLKVL
-1581 GSTSGESAGSALYEF
+1581 GYTSGEGAGSALYKF
-1596 YPDFLK
+1596 YPDLIK
-1602 EKFNDKVKIL
+1602 EKYDDKVDIL
-1612 RVLSLNNDGRAVSI
+1612 RVLGVNNDYRAVAI

-1637 KENHSDAEMKKANDE
+1637 KENHSDVEIKNAEKEYKHYDE
-1652 KTYYDLKGKGGEIPD
+1652 LTRGVEIPD
-1667 SDNANGRYSE
+1667 SYD
-1677 ENKKLYYRVKRSHD
+1677 
-1691 RNE
+1691 

>member
-1 MSCIE
+1 MSCVE

-16 FAKMVR
+16 FANMVR

-40 NVIDDGDNDRTIA
+40 NVIDDGENDRTIA

-111 VFHSIENYLEV
+111 VFHNIENYLEV

-196 QEQKKKEQENEQENE
+196 QEEKKKQEQEQKKKEQENEQVTEQE

-222 AIPQQKEEETTQESE
+222 E
-237 GTTEQEEQAK
+237 TTEQEEQTK
-247 QEDKKNTD
+247 QEDKE
-255 KVEEKEA
+255 EEKDAEN
-262 KKKVGKSSVMNRVTA
+262 KVRKSSVMKRVTA

-290 IRNINA
+290 IRGLNP
-296 DYDVQGH
+296 DYDVKSN
-303 EDTMQKANEILEFF
+303 EETMQKAIEILELF
-317 GNSIEDT
+317 GKSIDDT

-329 YFKSDPEKTLSDS
+329 YFKSDTEMAISDS
-342 VKVAILFE
+342 VKLAVLFE
-350 LQHRLRYRLS
+350 LQHRLRKGLN

-366 KLSGENTEG
+366 ELSEGNTESI
-375 EEKRESIERALGD
+375 EKQESIERALGD

-423 EKNLKHKFSERMGD
+423 EKNLKHKFDERIGNVD
-437 IEYAR
+437 SAIEELSR
-442 EQIAMN
+442 HKELG
-448 RDNNLLTK
+448 LLTK
-456 LQVAYAER
+456 LQIAYAER
-464 GLKKMQKMYDELFG
+464 GLKKMEKMYNELFG
-478 DGELNKS
+478 DGELNEG
-485 SITELGRQI
+485 SITELGKQI
-494 KEVDRRISEA
+494 KEVDRRISKA
-504 MKELSKENDEESIRI
+504 MNELSKQNDEESIRI
-519 IKGDLTGDRRGNT
+519 IKGDLTGDRIGNT

-547 DASNKI
+547 EISGKI
-553 GEFNIKDENTL
+553 GEFKINDKNTL
-564 SLDIGKGLY
+564 SLDVGKVLY
-573 NFAVNALKDTFQA
+573 NFTVNKLKETFQV
-586 TGNIAESLDVTMRK
+586 TGNFAESLDVAMRK
-600 FKNRPEAKKLSKE
+600 FKNRPEAKRLSKE
-613 EKEKFEKEFRDK
+613 VREKFEKEFREKSKDEY
-625 VISDFDRYNIVI
+625 SEYNIVI
-637 NEDYNKS
+637 NGDYNKS
-644 FPYSDVLDI
+644 FPYGDVLNI
-653 VENGEENLNNIVKH
+653 VENGEENLNNIVKQ
-667 IKDNHF
+667 IKDKHF
-673 FEDDHITESV
+673 SDDEHITESV

-713 ELISDGLKDKLTNPQ
+713 ELISDSLKGKLTNPQ
-728 KKVLKKAVK
+728 KKALKKAVK
-737 NTMVDATK
+737 DTMVDATK
-745 EERDKDNKNW
+745 EERDEDNKNW
-755 EEALDKSVKHLE
+755 EEALDKSVEHLE

-776 LKKRAE
+776 IKE
-782 EALDKSVEHIDVE
+782 
-795 EINTNEE
+795 
-802 LEKRKKEALKKY
+802 RKK
-814 VDDYNEIRERAL
+814 
-826 KRVEKD
+826 
-832 KNAKKEFNKE
+832 
-842 ELKEI
+842 
-847 KSAKKELKLLEKK
+847 KSAEQKTKVDNANKGEKKSTDRKHLLLEKK
-860 YEDLLKRV
+860 YKDLLKRI
-868 ADAQD
+868 ADAED
-873 KLRAVKDAIKEAKA
+873 KLKAVNDAIKEARA

-906 EIERLTDIIK
+906 EIERLTNLIN

-921 VRGVPERVESNR
+921 ERGVTMRLKSDR

-978 ERLATGDYWA
+978 ERLATGDYWT
-988 NKRETLPVDEEI
+988 NKREALPVDEEI

-1027 TYKKVLDWILDVWH
+1027 TYKKVLDWILDFWH
-1041 LPRMVLAT
+1041 FPRMILAT
-1049 GEFSVMSVQLARTA
+1049 GEASVMSVQLARTV

-1071 KSFVKGFAAFM
+1071 KSFVKGLGAFM

-1095 NRPDYAV
+1095 NRPDYAI
-1102 MVNAGLG
+1102 MVDAGLG

-1145 KIAKT
+1145 KVAKI
-1150 AGKLNFT
+1150 AGKLNIT
-1157 EAFERMTSFIGNA
+1157 EAFERLTSFIGNA

-1244 HWVKGAV
+1244 HWVKGAR

-1296 DIISIDTDPR
+1296 DIVSINTDPR
-1306 SSFFMNIRVQG
+1306 DSFFLNFRVQG
-1317 ANGKATYYNPLGGSS
+1317 ANGKATYYNTIGSSS

-1341 LVTGERV
+1341 LLTGERV
-1348 KRVEGTNNFV
+1348 KMVEGTNNFV
-1358 VDKLGGFGKPTRW
+1358 VEKLGGFGKPTRW
-1371 QEILRTLF
+1371 DEILRTLF
-1379 YNKMHP
+1379 YNKYHP
-1385 SMSMFYRYLDSDKDG
+1385 SLGIFYRWLASDKDG

-1405 TFEEREFFMPIFWK
+1405 TFEEREYFMPIFWK

-1473 EKLSKIKNL
+1473 EKLSNIKNL
-1482 EFENYVN
+1482 AFENYVN
-1489 EDTGNDVSVFGVKRR
+1489 TNSGNDVSVFGVKRR
-1504 TLKNKKFRAELNNYA
+1504 TLKNKKLRAELNNYA
-1519 SSDNELKSL
+1519 SSDNDLKSL

-1536 AFYHPEEHSENAQK
+1536 AFYHPEEHSENAQE
-1550 LMKGVRDRIN
+1550 LMKDVRDRIK
-1560 YISTRTGMSN
+1560 YISTRTGMSK

>member
-1 MSCIE
+1 MSCVE

-40 NVIDDGDNDRTIA
+40 NVIDDGENNRTIA

-74 EKERDNI
+74 EKERDYI
-81 KYAKAIVDKVDK
+81 KYAKVLVDKVDK
-93 LISGIKDNKFN
+93 LISGIRDNKFN
-104 TRAKRFK
+104 TRAKRMK
-111 VFHSIENYLEV
+111 VFHDMENYLEV
-122 YREFA
+122 YRDFA
-127 PDNVKKLY
+127 PDNVKKRY
-135 YKKGKFEGD
+135 YKKGKFDGD
-144 MFSLRDEMQE
+144 IFSLRDEMQE

-196 QEQKKKEQENEQENE
+196 
-211 QEEVKTEQKEE
+211 
-222 AIPQQKEEETTQESE
+222 
-237 GTTEQEEQAK
+237 
-247 QEDKKNTD
+247 DKKNTD
-255 KVEEKEA
+255 KVEEKDT

-290 IRNINA
+290 IRVLNP
-296 DYDVQGH
+296 DYDVKSN
-303 EDTMQKANEILEFF
+303 EETMQKAIEILELF
-317 GNSIEDT
+317 GKSIDDT

-329 YFKSDPEKTLSDS
+329 YFKSDTEMAISDS
-342 VKVAILFE
+342 VKLAVLFE
-350 LQHRLRYRLS
+350 LQHRLRKGLN

-366 KLSGENTEG
+366 ELSKGNTEG
-375 EEKRESIERALGD
+375 IEKQESIERALGD

-423 EKNLKHKFSERMGD
+423 EKNLKHKFDERIGNVD
-437 IEYAR
+437 SAIEELSR
-442 EQIAMN
+442 HKELG
-448 RDNNLLTK
+448 LLTK
-456 LQVAYAER
+456 LQIAYAER
-464 GLKKMQKMYDELFG
+464 GLKKMEKMYNELFG
-478 DGELNKS
+478 DGELNEG
-485 SITELGRQI
+485 SITELGKQI
-494 KEVDRRISEA
+494 KEVDRRISKA
-504 MKELSKENDEESIRI
+504 MNELSKQNDEESIRI
-519 IKGDLTGDRRGNT
+519 IKGDLTGDRIGNT
-532 KEGDSALKKTGKAFK
+532 KEGDSVLKKTGKAFK
-547 DASNKI
+547 EISGKI

-564 SLDIGKGLY
+564 SLDVGKGLY
-573 NFAVNALKDTFQA
+573 NFTVNKLKETFQF
-586 TGNIAESLDVTMRK
+586 TGNFAESLDDTMRK
-600 FKNRPEAKKLSKE
+600 FKNRPDAKRLSKE
-613 EKEKFEKEFRDK
+613 VREKFEKEFREKSKDEYSK
-625 VISDFDRYNIVI
+625 YNIVI

-644 FPYSDVLDI
+644 FPYRDVLNI
-653 VENGEENLNNIVKH
+653 VENGEENLNNIVKQ

-673 FEDDHITESV
+673 FQDDHITESV

-713 ELISDGLKDKLTNPQ
+713 ELISDSLKGKLTNPQ
-728 KKVLKKAVK
+728 KKALKKAVK
-737 NTMVDATK
+737 DTMVDATK

-755 EEALDKSVKHLE
+755 EEALDKSVEHLE

-776 LKKRAE
+776 IKE
-782 EALDKSVEHIDVE
+782 
-795 EINTNEE
+795 
-802 LEKRKKEALKKY
+802 RKK
-814 VDDYNEIRERAL
+814 
-826 KRVEKD
+826 
-832 KNAKKEFNKE
+832 
-842 ELKEI
+842 
-847 KSAKKELKLLEKK
+847 KSAEQKTKVDNANKGEKKSADRKHLLLEKK
-860 YEDLLKRV
+860 YKDLLKRI
-868 ADAQD
+868 ADAED
-873 KLRAVKDAIKEAKA
+873 KLKAVNDAIKEARA

-906 EIERLTDIIK
+906 EIERLTNLIN

-921 VRGVPERVESNR
+921 ERGVTTRLKSDR

-978 ERLATGDYWA
+978 ERLATGDYWT
-988 NKRETLPVDEEI
+988 NKREALPVDEEI
-1000 LELQREKESLRYELM
+1000 LELQREKERLRYELM

-1027 TYKKVLDWILDVWH
+1027 TYKKVLDWILDFWH
-1041 LPRMVLAT
+1041 FPRMILAT
-1049 GEFSVMSVQLARTA
+1049 GEASVMSVQLARTV

-1071 KSFVKGFAAFM
+1071 KSFVKGLGAFM

-1095 NRPDYAV
+1095 NRPDYAI
-1102 MVNAGLG
+1102 MVDAGLG

-1145 KIAKT
+1145 KVAKI
-1150 AGKLNFT
+1150 AGKLNIT
-1157 EAFERMTSFIGNA
+1157 EAFERLTSFIGNA

-1184 KMGMTYNKNPE
+1184 KMGMTYDKNPE

-1209 RANIPSGLKAVQPYL
+1209 RANIPSDLKAVQPYL

-1244 HWVKGAV
+1244 HWVKGAG

-1296 DIISIDTDPR
+1296 DIVSINTDPR
-1306 SSFFMNIRVQG
+1306 DSFFLNFRVQG
-1317 ANGKATYYNPLGGSS
+1317 ANGKATYYNTIGSSS

-1348 KRVEGTNNFV
+1348 KMVEGTNNFV
-1358 VDKLGGFGKPTRW
+1358 VEKLGGFGKPTRW
-1371 QEILRTLF
+1371 DEILRTLF
-1379 YNKMHP
+1379 YNKYHP
-1385 SMSMFYRYLDSDKDG
+1385 SLGILYRYLASDKDG

-1405 TFEEREFFMPIFWK
+1405 TFEEREYFMPIFWK

-1482 EFENYVN
+1482 EFVQYVN
-1489 EDTGNDVSVFGVKRR
+1489 TKSGNDINIFGVPRA
-1504 TLKNKKFRAELNNYA
+1504 TLKNKKLREELNNYA

-1528 ERRLFLRH
+1528 ERRLLIRH
-1536 AFYHPEEHSENAQK
+1536 IFYNSKEHNDIAQEFV
-1550 LMKGVRDRIN
+1550 KGANGVIN
-1560 YISTRTGMSN
+1560 YISKKTGMDK
-1570 KEATDGMLRVL
+1570 KEATDGMLKVL
-1581 GSTSGESAGSALYEF
+1581 GYTSGEGAGSALYKF
-1596 YPDFLK
+1596 YPDLIK
-1602 EKFNDKVKIL
+1602 EKYDDKVDIL
-1612 RVLSLNNDGRAVSI
+1612 RVLGVNNDYRAVAI

-1637 KENHSDAEMKKANDE
+1637 KENHSDAEIKNAEKEYKHYDE
-1652 KTYYDLKGKGGEIPD
+1652 LTRGVEIPD
-1667 SDNANGRYSE
+1667 SYD
-1677 ENKKLYYRVKRSHD
+1677 
-1691 RNE
+1691 

>member
-40 NVIDDGDNDRTIA
+40 NVIDDGENDRTIA

-111 VFHSIENYLEV
+111 VFHNIENYLEV

-165 QKKENIKKEIEE
+165 QKKENIKKEIKEI
-177 RKEQQAQEYKER
+177 KEQQAQEQKER
-189 EEKKKQE
+189 EQKKKQE
-196 QEQKKKEQENEQENE
+196 QENEQVNEQVTEQVTE

-222 AIPQQKEEETTQESE
+222 AIPQQKEEETT
-237 GTTEQEEQAK
+237 EQEEQTK
-247 QEDKKNTD
+247 QEDKE
-255 KVEEKEA
+255 EEKDAENE
-262 KKKVGKSSVMNRVTA
+262 VRKSSVMKRVTA

-283 IEEIREI
+283 IDEIQEVLSGVDENYNVQ
-290 IRNINA
+290 RNE
-296 DYDVQGH
+296 DV
-303 EDTMQKANEILEFF
+303 DKKANEILELF
-317 GNSIEDT
+317 GDKNNIKDT
-324 LDAVE
+324 LNAVD
-329 YFKSDPEKTLSDS
+329 YFTSDTDNTLPDN
-342 VKVAILFE
+342 VKLAILFE
-350 LQHRLRYRLS
+350 LQHRLRKGLS

-366 KLSGENTEG
+366 KLLDTTKNQDII
-375 EEKRESIERALGD
+375 EKQKSIERALGN
-388 VISQIS
+388 VISKIKELS
-394 ESGIEKGR
+394 IEKGR

-410 YAKYQD
+410 YTKYQD
-416 EFSAEYI
+416 EFSAENI
-423 EKNLKHKFSERMGD
+423 EINLKNKFSESFVKIGEEIRRYRNGK
-437 IEYAR
+437 
-442 EQIAMN
+442 
-448 RDNNLLTK
+448 LLTK
-456 LQVAYAER
+456 LQLAYAER
-464 GLKKMQKMYDELFG
+464 GAKKMEKMYKELFG
-478 DGELNKS
+478 DKGLNNGR
-485 SITELGRQI
+485 ITELGELI
-494 KEVDRRISEA
+494 KDVDKKINKAMQKLSE
-504 MKELSKENDEESIRI
+504 ENDAELISI
-519 IKGDLTGDRRGNT
+519 IKGDLTGDRIGNA

-547 DASNKI
+547 EISGKI
-553 GEFNIKDENTL
+553 GEFKINDKNTL
-564 SLDIGKGLY
+564 SLDVGKELY
-573 NFAVNALKDTFQA
+573 NFTVNTLKITFQA
-586 TGNIAESLDVTMRK
+586 TGNFAESLDVAMRK
-600 FKNRPEAKKLSKE
+600 FKNRPDAKRLSKE
-613 EKEKFEKEFRDK
+613 VREKFEKEFREKSKDK
-625 VISDFDRYNIVI
+625 YSEYNIVI
-637 NEDYNKS
+637 NGDYNKS
-644 FPYSDVLDI
+644 FPYGDVLNI
-653 VENGEENLNNIVKH
+653 VENGEENLNNIVKK
-667 IKDNHF
+667 IKDYHF
-673 FEDDHITESV
+673 SDDEHITEGV

-713 ELISDGLKDKLTNPQ
+713 ELISDSLKGKLTNPQ
-728 KKVLKKAVK
+728 KKALKKAVK

-745 EERDKDNKNW
+745 EERDEDNKNW
-755 EEALDKSVKHLE
+755 EEALDKSVEHLE

-776 LKKRAE
+776 IKE
-782 EALDKSVEHIDVE
+782 
-795 EINTNEE
+795 
-802 LEKRKKEALKKY
+802 RKKKSAEQKTKVDNAKKERAKTIDE
-814 VDDYNEIRERAL
+814 VREKAL
-826 KRVEKD
+826 KRIEKD
-832 KNAKKEFNKE
+832 KNAKREFNKE
-842 ELKEI
+842 EEKEI
-847 KSAKKELKLLEKK
+847 ESAKRKYDLLEAQYERLLEKVK
-860 YEDLLKRV
+860 E
-868 ADAQD
+868 AED
-873 KLRAVKDAIKEAKA
+873 KLKAVNDAIKEAKA

-906 EIERLTDIIK
+906 EIERLADIIID
-916 YGEPN
+916 G
-921 VRGVPERVESNR
+921 RVSLNENKGREVLSSDR
-933 LSELKAERDHLR
+933 LDELKAEREHLKS
-945 GILKEMNKNSEE
+945 ILKEMNKNSEE
-957 AERKRLENRKNGIK
+957 AENKRLENRKNGIK
-971 RSIQQLK
+971 RSINQLK
-978 ERLATGDYWA
+978 ERLENGDYWA
-988 NKRETLPVDEEI
+988 KKREPLPVDEEI
-1000 LELQREKESLRYELM
+1000 LELQRERDKLRYDLM
-1015 GQKMKAEEVLKP
+1015 GLKMRAEEVLKP
-1027 TYKKVLDWILDVWH
+1027 SYKKALDWILDVWH

-1082 SSKYYKDVEMAIR
+1082 SSKYYKDVEIAIK

-1117 SLREELIGNNLINR
+1117 SLREEIIGNNLINR
-1131 LIILGKASNKPNVN
+1131 LIILGKASDKPNVR

-1170 MRLHMWDM
+1170 MRLHMWDI

-1244 HWVKGAV
+1244 HWGKGAG
-1251 SVEGK
+1251 SVDGHI
-1256 ALHPAQKEA
+1256 LHPAQKEA

-1385 SMSMFYRYLDSDKDG
+1385 SMSMFYRYLDSDEDG

-1473 EKLSKIKNL
+1473 EKLSNIKNL
-1482 EFENYVN
+1482 AFENYVN
-1489 EDTGNDVSVFGVKRR
+1489 TNSGNDVSVFGVKRR
-1504 TLKNKKFRAELNNYA
+1504 TLKNKKLRAELNNYA
-1519 SSDNELKSL
+1519 SSDNDLKSL

-1536 AFYHPEEHSENAQK
+1536 AFYHPEEHSENAQE
-1550 LMKGVRDRIN
+1550 LMKDVRDRIK
-1560 YISTRTGMSN
+1560 YISTRTGMSK

>member
-1 MSCIE
+1 MSCVE

-40 NVIDDGDNDRTIA
+40 NVIDDGENDRTIA

-111 VFHSIENYLEV
+111 VFHNIENYLEV

-196 QEQKKKEQENEQENE
+196 QEQKKKEQENEQVTEQE
-211 QEEVKTEQKEE
+211 QEEVKTEQKEGE
-222 AIPQQKEEETTQESE
+222 
-237 GTTEQEEQAK
+237 TTEQEEQTK

-255 KVEEKEA
+255 KVEEKDT

-290 IRNINA
+290 IRGLNP
-296 DYDVQGH
+296 DYDVKSN
-303 EDTMQKANEILEFF
+303 EETMQKAIEILELF
-317 GNSIEDT
+317 GKSIDDT

-329 YFKSDPEKTLSDS
+329 YFKSDTEMAISDS
-342 VKVAILFE
+342 VKLAVLFE
-350 LQHRLRYRLS
+350 LQHRLRKGLN

-366 KLSGENTEG
+366 ELSKGNTESI
-375 EEKRESIERALGD
+375 EKQESIERALGD

-423 EKNLKHKFSERMGD
+423 EKNLKHKFDERIGNVD
-437 IEYAR
+437 SAIEELSR
-442 EQIAMN
+442 HKELG
-448 RDNNLLTK
+448 LLTK
-456 LQVAYAER
+456 LQIAYAER
-464 GLKKMQKMYDELFG
+464 GLKKMEKMYNELFG
-478 DGELNKS
+478 DGELNEG
-485 SITELGRQI
+485 SITELGKQI
-494 KEVDRRISEA
+494 KEVDRRISKA
-504 MKELSKENDEESIRI
+504 MNELSKQNDEESIRI
-519 IKGDLTGDRRGNT
+519 IKGDLTGDRIGNA
-532 KEGDSALKKTGKAFK
+532 KEGDSALKNTGKAFK
-547 DASNKI
+547 DASKKI
-553 GEFNIKDENTL
+553 GEFSIKDENTL
-564 SLDIGKGLY
+564 SLDVGKGLY
-573 NFAVNALKDTFQA
+573 NFTVNTLKNTFQV
-586 TGNIAESLDVTMRK
+586 TGNFAESLDVAMRK
-600 FKNRPEAKKLSKE
+600 FKNRPEAKRLSKE
-613 EKEKFEKEFRDK
+613 VREKFEKEFREKSKDEY
-625 VISDFDRYNIVI
+625 SEYNIVI
-637 NEDYNKS
+637 NGDYNKS
-644 FPYSDVLDI
+644 FPYGDVLDI
-653 VENGEENLNNIVKH
+653 VENGEENLNNIVKK

-673 FEDDHITESV
+673 FKDDHITEGV

-696 LTKEEINDEL
+696 LTKKEINDEL

-713 ELISDGLKDKLTNPQ
+713 ELISDGLKGKLTNPQ
-728 KKVLKKAVK
+728 KKALKKAVK

-745 EERDKDNKNW
+745 EERDEDNKNW
-755 EEALDKSVKHLE
+755 NKALDKSVEHLE
-767 IKANEIEEE
+767 TKANEIEEE
-776 LKKRAE
+776 IKE
-782 EALDKSVEHIDVE
+782 
-795 EINTNEE
+795 
-802 LEKRKKEALKKY
+802 RKK
-814 VDDYNEIRERAL
+814 
-826 KRVEKD
+826 
-832 KNAKKEFNKE
+832 
-842 ELKEI
+842 
-847 KSAKKELKLLEKK
+847 KSAEQKTKVDNANKGEKKSTDRKHLLLEKK
-860 YEDLLKRV
+860 YKDLLKRI
-868 ADAQD
+868 ADAED
-873 KLRAVKDAIKEAKA
+873 KLKAVNDAIKEARA

-906 EIERLTDIIK
+906 EIERLTNLIN

-921 VRGVPERVESNR
+921 ERGVTTRLKSDR

-988 NKRETLPVDEEI
+988 NKREALPVDEEI
-1000 LELQREKESLRYELM
+1000 LELQREKERLRYELM

-1027 TYKKVLDWILDVWH
+1027 TYKKVLDWILDFWH
-1041 LPRMVLAT
+1041 FPRMILAT
-1049 GEFSVMSVQLARTA
+1049 GEASVMSVQLARTV

-1071 KSFVKGFAAFM
+1071 KSFVKGLGAFM

-1095 NRPDYAV
+1095 NRPDYAI
-1102 MVNAGLG
+1102 MVDAGLG

-1145 KIAKT
+1145 KVAKI
-1150 AGKLNFT
+1150 AGKLNIT
-1157 EAFERMTSFIGNA
+1157 EAFERLTSFIGNA

-1184 KMGMTYNKNPE
+1184 KMGMTYDKNPE

-1244 HWVKGAV
+1244 HWVKGAG

-1296 DIISIDTDPR
+1296 DIVSIDTDPR
-1306 SSFFMNIRVQG
+1306 SSFFMNIRIQG
-1317 ANGKATYYNPLGGSS
+1317 ANGKATYYNTIGSSS

-1348 KRVEGTNNFV
+1348 KMVEGTNNFV
-1358 VDKLGGFGKPTRW
+1358 VEKLGGFGKPTRW
-1371 QEILRTLF
+1371 DEILRTLF
-1379 YNKMHP
+1379 YNKYHP
-1385 SMSMFYRYLDSDKDG
+1385 SLGILYRYLASDKDG

-1473 EKLSKIKNL
+1473 EKLSNIKNL
-1482 EFENYVN
+1482 QFENYVN
-1489 EDTGNDVSVFGVKRR
+1489 TNSGNDVSVFGVKRR
-1504 TLKNKKFRAELNNYA
+1504 TLKNKKLRAELNNYA
-1519 SSDNELKSL
+1519 SSDNDLKSL

-1536 AFYHPEEHSENAQK
+1536 AFYHPEEHSEKAQE
-1550 LMKGVRDRIN
+1550 LMKGVRDRIK

-1612 RVLSLNNDGRAVSI
+1612 RVLSLNNDGRGVSI

-1677 ENKKLYYRVKRSHD
+1677 ENKKLYYRVKRAHD

>member
-40 NVIDDGDNDRTIA
+40 NVIDDGENDRTIA

-93 LISGIKDNKFN
+93 LISGIRDNKFN

-135 YKKGKFEGD
+135 YKKGKFDGD

-177 RKEQQAQEYKER
+177 RKEQQAQEQ
-189 EEKKKQE
+189 KKKEQENE
-196 QEQKKKEQENEQENE
+196 QEQKKKEQENEQVTE

-222 AIPQQKEEETTQESE
+222 AIPQQKEEETT
-237 GTTEQEEQAK
+237 EQEEQTK
-247 QEDKKNTD
+247 QEDKE
-255 KVEEKEA
+255 EEKDAENE
-262 KKKVGKSSVMNRVTA
+262 VRKSSVMKRVTA

-283 IEEIREI
+283 IDEIQEVLSGVDENYNVQ
-290 IRNINA
+290 RNE
-296 DYDVQGH
+296 DV
-303 EDTMQKANEILEFF
+303 DKKANEILELF
-317 GNSIEDT
+317 GDKNNIKDT
-324 LDAVE
+324 LNAVD
-329 YFKSDPEKTLSDS
+329 YFTSDTDNTLPDN
-342 VKVAILFE
+342 VKLAILFE
-350 LQHRLRYRLS
+350 LQHRLRKGLS

-366 KLSGENTEG
+366 KLLDTTKNQDII
-375 EEKRESIERALGD
+375 EKQKSIERALGN
-388 VISQIS
+388 VISKIKELS
-394 ESGIEKGR
+394 IEKGR

-410 YAKYQD
+410 YTKYQD
-416 EFSAEYI
+416 EFSAENI
-423 EKNLKHKFSERMGD
+423 EINLKNKFSESFVKIGEEIRRYRNGK
-437 IEYAR
+437 
-442 EQIAMN
+442 
-448 RDNNLLTK
+448 LLTK
-456 LQVAYAER
+456 LQLAYAER
-464 GLKKMQKMYDELFG
+464 GAKKMEKMYKELFG
-478 DGELNKS
+478 DKGLNNGR
-485 SITELGRQI
+485 ITELGELI
-494 KEVDRRISEA
+494 KEVDRRISKA
-504 MKELSKENDEESIRI
+504 MNELSKQNDEESIRI
-519 IKGDLTGDRRGNT
+519 IKGDLTGDRIGNT

-547 DASNKI
+547 EISGKI
-553 GEFNIKDENTL
+553 GEFKINDKNTL
-564 SLDIGKGLY
+564 SLDVGKVLY
-573 NFAVNALKDTFQA
+573 NFTVNKLKETFQV
-586 TGNIAESLDVTMRK
+586 TGNFAESLDVAMRK
-600 FKNRPEAKKLSKE
+600 FKNRPEAKRLSKE
-613 EKEKFEKEFRDK
+613 VREKFEKEFREKSKDEY
-625 VISDFDRYNIVI
+625 SEYNIVI
-637 NEDYNKS
+637 NGDYNKS
-644 FPYSDVLDI
+644 FPYGDVLNI
-653 VENGEENLNNIVKH
+653 VENGEENLNNIVKQ
-667 IKDNHF
+667 IKDKHF
-673 FEDDHITESV
+673 SDDEHITESV

-696 LTKEEINDEL
+696 LTKKEINDEL

-713 ELISDGLKDKLTNPQ
+713 ELISDGLKGKLTNPQ
-728 KKVLKKAVK
+728 KKALKKAVK

-745 EERDKDNKNW
+745 EERDEDNKNW
-755 EEALDKSVKHLE
+755 EEALDKSVEHLE

-776 LKKRAE
+776 IKE
-782 EALDKSVEHIDVE
+782 
-795 EINTNEE
+795 
-802 LEKRKKEALKKY
+802 RKKKSAEQKTKVDNAKKERAKTIDE
-814 VDDYNEIRERAL
+814 VREKAL
-826 KRVEKD
+826 KRIEKD
-832 KNAKKEFNKE
+832 KNAKREFNKE
-842 ELKEI
+842 EEKEI
-847 KSAKKELKLLEKK
+847 ESAKRKYDLLEAQYERLLEKVK
-860 YEDLLKRV
+860 GAE
-868 ADAQD
+868 D
-873 KLRAVKDAIKEAKA
+873 KLSAVKDAIKEAKA

-906 EIERLTDIIK
+906 EIERLADIIID
-916 YGEPN
+916 G
-921 VRGVPERVESNR
+921 RVSLNENKGREVLSSDR
-933 LSELKAERDHLR
+933 LDELKAEREHLKS
-945 GILKEMNKNSEE
+945 ILKEMNKNSEE
-957 AERKRLENRKNGIK
+957 AENKRLENRKNGIK
-971 RSIQQLK
+971 RSINQLK
-978 ERLATGDYWA
+978 ERLEKGDYWA
-988 NKRETLPVDEEI
+988 KKREPLPVDEEI
-1000 LELQREKESLRYELM
+1000 LELQRERDKLRYDLM
-1015 GQKMKAEEVLKP
+1015 GLKMRAEEVLKP
-1027 TYKKVLDWILDVWH
+1027 SYKKVLDWILDVWH

-1102 MVNAGLG
+1102 MMNAGLG

-1117 SLREELIGNNLINR
+1117 SLREEIIGNNLINR
-1131 LIILGKASNKPNVN
+1131 LIILGKASDKPNVR

-1244 HWVKGAV
+1244 HWGKGAG
-1251 SVEGK
+1251 SVDGHI
-1256 ALHPAQKEA
+1256 LHPAQKEA

-1385 SMSMFYRYLDSDKDG
+1385 SMSMFYRWLDSDEDG

-1419 TMIDFQKTEPT
+1419 TMMEFQKTEPT

-1468 QEAII
+1468 QEVII
-1473 EKLSKIKNL
+1473 EKLSNIKNL
-1482 EFENYVN
+1482 AFENYVN
-1489 EDTGNDVSVFGVKRR
+1489 TKSGNDVSVFGVKRR

-1519 SSDNELKSL
+1519 SSDNDLKSL

-1536 AFYHPEEHSENAQK
+1536 AFYHPEEHSEKAQK
-1550 LMKGVRDRIN
+1550 FVKGANGVIN
-1560 YISTRTGMSN
+1560 YISKKTGMDK
-1570 KEATDGMLRVL
+1570 KEATDGMLKVL

-1677 ENKKLYYRVKRSHD
+1677 ENKKLYYRVKRAHD

>member
-1 MSCIE
+1 MSCVE

-40 NVIDDGDNDRTIA
+40 NVIDDGENDRTIA
-53 ELGEDVVQY
+53 ELSEDVVQY

-111 VFHSIENYLEV
+111 VFHNIENYLEV

-196 QEQKKKEQENEQENE
+196 QEQKEREQKKNEQVTEQENEQE

-222 AIPQQKEEETTQESE
+222 E
-237 GTTEQEEQAK
+237 TTEQEEQTK

-255 KVEEKEA
+255 KVEEKDT

-290 IRNINA
+290 IRGLNP
-296 DYDVQGH
+296 DYDVQSN
-303 EDTMQKANEILEFF
+303 EETMQKAIEILDYF
-317 GNSIEDT
+317 GNSIDDT

-329 YFKSDPEKTLSDS
+329 YFKSDTEMAISDS
-342 VKVAILFE
+342 VKLAVLFE
-350 LQHRLRYRLS
+350 LQHRLRKGLN

-366 KLSGENTEG
+366 ELSDGNTESI
-375 EEKRESIERALGD
+375 EKQESIERALGD

-423 EKNLKHKFSERMGD
+423 EKNLKNKFDERIGD
-437 IEYAR
+437 IDSAIEELAR
-442 EQIAMN
+442 HRELG
-448 RDNNLLTK
+448 LLTK
-456 LQVAYAER
+456 LQIAYAER
-464 GLKKMQKMYDELFG
+464 GLKKMEKMYNELFG
-478 DGELNKS
+478 DGELNEG
-485 SITELGRQI
+485 SITELGKQI
-494 KEVDRRISEA
+494 KEVDRRISKA
-504 MKELSKENDEESIRI
+504 MNELSKQNDEESIRI
-519 IKGDLTGDRRGNT
+519 IKGDLTGDRIGNT

-547 DASNKI
+547 EISGKI
-553 GEFNIKDENTL
+553 GEFKINDKNTL
-564 SLDIGKGLY
+564 SLDVGKELY
-573 NFAVNALKDTFQA
+573 NFTVNTLKNTFQA

-613 EKEKFEKEFRDK
+613 EKEKFEKEFREEVFSK
-625 VISDFDRYNIVI
+625 HDRYNIVI

-644 FPYSDVLDI
+644 FPYRDVLAI

-713 ELISDGLKDKLTNPQ
+713 ELISDGLKGKLTNPQ
-728 KKVLKKAVK
+728 KKALKKAVK

-755 EEALDKSVKHLE
+755 EEALDKSVEHLE
-767 IKANEIEEE
+767 IKANEIE
-776 LKKRAE
+776 
-782 EALDKSVEHIDVE
+782 
-795 EINTNEE
+795 
-802 LEKRKKEALKKY
+802 
-814 VDDYNEIRERAL
+814 
-826 KRVEKD
+826 
-832 KNAKKEFNKE
+832 
-842 ELKEI
+842 KEI
-847 KSAKKELKLLEKK
+847 KERKKKSAEQKTKVDNANKGEKKSTDRKHLLLEKK
-860 YEDLLKRV
+860 YKDLLKRI
-868 ADAQD
+868 ADAED
-873 KLRAVKDAIKEAKA
+873 KLKAVNDAIKEARA

-906 EIERLTDIIK
+906 EIERLTNLIN

-921 VRGVPERVESNR
+921 ERGVTMRLKSDR

-988 NKRETLPVDEEI
+988 NKREALPVDEEI
-1000 LELQREKESLRYELM
+1000 LELQREKERLRYELM

-1027 TYKKVLDWILDVWH
+1027 TYKKVLDWILDFWH
-1041 LPRMVLAT
+1041 FPRMILAT
-1049 GEFSVMSVQLARTA
+1049 GEASVMSVQLARTV

-1071 KSFVKGFAAFM
+1071 KSFVKGLGAFM

-1095 NRPDYAV
+1095 NRPDYAI
-1102 MVNAGLG
+1102 MVDAGLG

-1145 KIAKT
+1145 KVAKI
-1150 AGKLNFT
+1150 AGKLNIT
-1157 EAFERMTSFIGNA
+1157 EAFERLTSFIGNA

-1230 PRLMGSVFNQVFFY
+1230 PRLMGSVLNQVFFY
-1244 HWVKGAV
+1244 HWVKGAG

-1296 DIISIDTDPR
+1296 DIVSINTDPR
-1306 SSFFMNIRVQG
+1306 DSFFLNFRVQG
-1317 ANGKATYYNPLGGSS
+1317 ANGKATYYNTIGGSS

-1348 KRVEGTNNFV
+1348 KMVEGTNNFV

-1371 QEILRTLF
+1371 DEILRTLF
-1379 YNKMHP
+1379 YNKYHP
-1385 SMSMFYRYLDSDKDG
+1385 SLGIFYRWLASDKDG

-1405 TFEEREFFMPIFWK
+1405 TFEEREYFMPIFWK

-1438 TAGALGVGINI
+1438 IAGALGVGINI

-1482 EFENYVN
+1482 EFVQYVN
-1489 EDTGNDVSVFGVKRR
+1489 TKSGNDINIFGVPRA
-1504 TLKNKKFRAELNNYA
+1504 TLKNKKLREELNNYA
-1519 SSDNELKSL
+1519 SSDNDLKSL
-1528 ERRLFLRH
+1528 ERRLFIRH
-1536 AFYHPEEHSENAQK
+1536 IFYNSKEHNDIAQK
-1550 LMKGVRDRIN
+1550 FVKGANGVIN
-1560 YISTRTGMSN
+1560 YISKKTGMDK
-1570 KEATDGMLRVL
+1570 KEATDGMLKVL
-1581 GSTSGESAGSALYEF
+1581 GYTSGEGAGSALYKF
-1596 YPDFLK
+1596 YPDLIK
-1602 EKFNDKVKIL
+1602 EKYDDKVDIL
-1612 RVLSLNNDGRAVSI
+1612 RVLGVDNDYRAVAI

-1637 KENHSDAEMKKANDE
+1637 KENHSDAEIKNAEKEYKHYDE
-1652 KTYYDLKGKGGEIPD
+1652 LTRGVEIPD
-1667 SDNANGRYSE
+1667 SYD
-1677 ENKKLYYRVKRSHD
+1677 
-1691 RNE
+1691 

>member
-1 MSCIE
+1 MSCVE

-40 NVIDDGDNDRTIA
+40 NVIDDGENDRTIA

-211 QEEVKTEQKEE
+211 QEQEEVKTEQKEE
-222 AIPQQKEEETTQESE
+222 E
-237 GTTEQEEQAK
+237 TTEQEEQTK
-247 QEDKKNTD
+247 QEDKKIAD
-255 KVEEKEA
+255 KEEEKDA
-262 KKKVGKSSVMNRVTA
+262 KNEVRKSSVMKRVTA

-283 IEEIREI
+283 IDEIQEVLSSLDENYNVQ
-290 IRNINA
+290 RNE
-296 DYDVQGH
+296 DV
-303 EDTMQKANEILEFF
+303 DKKANEILELF
-317 GNSIEDT
+317 GDKNNIKDT
-324 LDAVE
+324 LNAVD
-329 YFKSDPEKTLSDS
+329 YFTSDTDNTLPDN
-342 VKVAILFE
+342 VKLAILFE
-350 LQHRLRYRLS
+350 LQHRLRKGLS

-366 KLSGENTEG
+366 ELLDTTKNQDII
-375 EEKRESIERALGD
+375 EKQKSIERALGN
-388 VISQIS
+388 VISKIKELS
-394 ESGIEKGR
+394 IEKGR

-410 YAKYQD
+410 YTKYQD
-416 EFSAEYI
+416 EFSAENI
-423 EKNLKHKFSERMGD
+423 EINLKNKFSESFVKIGEAIRR
-437 IEYAR
+437 Y
-442 EQIAMN
+442 
-448 RDNNLLTK
+448 RDGKLLTK
-456 LQVAYAER
+456 LQLAYAER
-464 GLKKMQKMYDELFG
+464 GAKKMEKMYKELFG
-478 DGELNKS
+478 DKGLNNGR
-485 SITELGRQI
+485 ITELGKLI
-494 KEVDRRISEA
+494 KDVDKKINEA
-504 MKELSKENDEESIRI
+504 MKELSKENDEEAIRI

-547 DASNKI
+547 EISGKI
-553 GEFNIKDENTL
+553 GEFKINDKNTL
-564 SLDIGKGLY
+564 SLDVGKVLY
-573 NFAVNALKDTFQA
+573 NFTVNTLKETFQA

-600 FKNRPEAKKLSKE
+600 FKNRPDVKKLSKE

-653 VENGEENLNNIVKH
+653 VENGEENLNNIVKQ

-706 ARQKGMG
+706 ARQKGIG
-713 ELISDGLKDKLTNPQ
+713 QLISDGLKDKLTNSQ
-728 KKVLKKAVK
+728 KKELKKAVK
-737 NTMVDATK
+737 KTMVDATK
-745 EERDKDNKNW
+745 EEREKDNENW
-755 EEALDKSVKHLE
+755 NKALKENIKHLE
-767 IKANEIEEE
+767 TEANNIDEEVETRKNKAK
-776 LKKRAE
+776 LKKGE
-782 EALDKSVEHIDVE
+782 IDKA
-795 EINTNEE
+795 
-802 LEKRKKEALKKY
+802 KKEWAKTIDE
-814 VDDYNEIRERAL
+814 VREKAL
-826 KRVEKD
+826 KRIEKALKRIEKD
-832 KNAKKEFNKE
+832 KNAKREFNKE
-842 ELKEI
+842 EEKEI
-847 KSAKKELKLLEKK
+847 ESAKRKYDLLEAQYERLLEKVK
-860 YEDLLKRV
+860 E
-868 ADAQD
+868 AED
-873 KLRAVKDAIKEAKA
+873 KLSAVKDAIKEAKA

-897 RNAEKRIER
+897 KNAERRIER
-906 EIERLTDIIK
+906 EIERLADIID
-916 YGEPN
+916 G
-921 VRGVPERVESNR
+921 RVSLNENKGREVLSSDR
-933 LSELKAERDHLR
+933 LDELKAEREHLKS
-945 GILKEMNKNSEE
+945 ILKEMNKNSEE

-988 NKRETLPVDEEI
+988 KKRETLPVDEEI
-1000 LELQREKESLRYELM
+1000 LELQRERDKLRYDLM
-1015 GQKMKAEEVLKP
+1015 GLKMRAEEVLKP
-1027 TYKKVLDWILDVWH
+1027 SYKKVLDWILDVWH

-1145 KIAKT
+1145 KVAEI
-1150 AGKLNFT
+1150 AGKLNIT

-1195 VYKTTASMINTYTG
+1195 VYKATASMINTYTG

-1244 HWVKGAV
+1244 HWVNGAG
-1251 SVEGK
+1251 SVDGK
-1256 ALHPAQKEA
+1256 VLHPAQKEA

-1296 DIISIDTDPR
+1296 DIVSIDTDPR

-1317 ANGKATYYNPLGGSS
+1317 ANGKATYYNPIGGSS

-1348 KRVEGTNNFV
+1348 KMVEGTNNFV
-1358 VDKLGGFGKPTRW
+1358 VDKLGKFGKPTRW

-1385 SMSMFYRYLDSDKDG
+1385 SMSMFYRYLDSDEDG

-1473 EKLSKIKNL
+1473 EKLSNIKNL
-1482 EFENYVN
+1482 QFENYVN
-1489 EDTGNDVSVFGVKRR
+1489 EDTGNDINVFGISRK
-1504 TLKNKKFRAELNNYA
+1504 TLVNKKLREELNNYA

-1528 ERRLFLRH
+1528 ERRLLLRH
-1536 AFYHPEEHSENAQK
+1536 AFYHPDEYNEEVQGYVRDW
-1550 LMKGVRDRIN
+1550 KGVIN
-1560 YISTRTGMSN
+1560 YISKRADIS
-1570 KEATDGMLRVL
+1570 KEEARDGVFKVL
-1581 GSTSGESAGSALYEF
+1581 GSTSGASAGSALYEV
-1596 YPDFLK
+1596 YPNLLN
-1602 EKFNDKVKIL
+1602 EKSDDKAKIMFAL
-1612 RVLSLNNDGRAVSI
+1612 ALDDEDIAHSI
-1626 YKAYLKDYIKD
+1626 YKSYLKNYVKD
-1637 KENHSDAEMKKANDE
+1637 KGKHSDAELKKANDRLAD
-1652 KTYYDLKGKGGEIPD
+1652 YDSK
-1667 SDNANGRYSE
+1667 
-1677 ENKKLYYRVKRSHD
+1677 
-1691 RNE
+1691 

>member
-1 MSCIE
+1 MSCVE

-40 NVIDDGDNDRTIA
+40 NVIDDGENDRTIA
-53 ELGEDVVQY
+53 ELSEDVVQY

-122 YREFA
+122 YRDFA

-196 QEQKKKEQENEQENE
+196 QEQKEREKKKNEQVTEQENEQE

-222 AIPQQKEEETTQESE
+222 E
-237 GTTEQEEQAK
+237 TTEQEEQTK

-255 KVEEKEA
+255 KVEEKDT

-290 IRNINA
+290 IRGLNP
-296 DYDVQGH
+296 DYDVKSN
-303 EDTMQKANEILEFF
+303 EETMQKAVEILDYF
-317 GNSIEDT
+317 GKSIDDT

-329 YFKSDPEKTLSDS
+329 YFKSDTEMAISDS
-342 VKVAILFE
+342 VKLAVLFE
-350 LQHRLRYRLS
+350 LQHRLRKGLN

-366 KLSGENTEG
+366 ELSEGNTESI
-375 EEKRESIERALGD
+375 EKQESIERALGD

-423 EKNLKHKFSERMGD
+423 EKNLKNKFDERIGD
-437 IEYAR
+437 IDSAIEELKRHR
-442 EQIAMN
+442 ELG
-448 RDNNLLTK
+448 LLTK
-456 LQVAYAER
+456 LQIAYAER
-464 GLKKMQKMYDELFG
+464 GLKKMEKMYNELFG
-478 DGELNKS
+478 DGELNEG
-485 SITELGRQI
+485 SITELGKQI
-494 KEVDRRISEA
+494 KEVDRRISKA
-504 MKELSKENDEESIRI
+504 MNELSKQNDEESIRI

-547 DASNKI
+547 DASKKI
-553 GEFNIKDENTL
+553 GEFSIKDENTL
-564 SLDIGKGLY
+564 SLDVGKGLY
-573 NFAVNALKDTFQA
+573 NFAVNALKKTFQE

-600 FKNRPEAKKLSKE
+600 LKNKPEAKNLSKE
-613 EKEKFEKEFRDK
+613 KKEKFEKFKKEFRDK
-625 VISDFDRYNIVI
+625 VISDFDKYNIVI

-713 ELISDGLKDKLTNPQ
+713 ELISDGLKGKLTNPQ
-728 KKVLKKAVK
+728 KKALKKAVK

-755 EEALDKSVKHLE
+755 EEALDKSVEHLE
-767 IKANEIEEE
+767 TKANEIEEE
-776 LKKRAE
+776 IKE
-782 EALDKSVEHIDVE
+782 
-795 EINTNEE
+795 
-802 LEKRKKEALKKY
+802 RKK
-814 VDDYNEIRERAL
+814 
-826 KRVEKD
+826 
-832 KNAKKEFNKE
+832 
-842 ELKEI
+842 
-847 KSAKKELKLLEKK
+847 KSAEQKTKVDNANKGEKKSTDRKHLLLEKK
-860 YEDLLKRV
+860 YKDLLKRI
-868 ADAQD
+868 ADAED
-873 KLRAVKDAIKEAKA
+873 KLKAVNDAIKEARA

-906 EIERLTDIIK
+906 EIERLTNLIN

-921 VRGVPERVESNR
+921 ERGVTTRLESDR

-988 NKRETLPVDEEI
+988 NKREALPVDEEI
-1000 LELQREKESLRYELM
+1000 LELQREKERLRYELM

-1027 TYKKVLDWILDVWH
+1027 TYKKVLDWILDFWH
-1041 LPRMVLAT
+1041 FPRMILAT
-1049 GEFSVMSVQLARTA
+1049 GEASVMSVQLARTV

-1071 KSFVKGFAAFM
+1071 KSFVKGLGAFM

-1095 NRPDYAV
+1095 NRPDYAI
-1102 MVNAGLG
+1102 MVDAGLG

-1145 KIAKT
+1145 KVAKI
-1150 AGKLNFT
+1150 AGKLNIT
-1157 EAFERMTSFIGNA
+1157 EAFERLTSFIGNA

-1244 HWVKGAV
+1244 HWVKGAG

-1265 MKTDLITFALAGLM
+1265 MKADLITFALAGLM

-1296 DIISIDTDPR
+1296 DIVSIDTDPR
-1306 SSFFMNIRVQG
+1306 SSFFMNVRVQG
-1317 ANGKATYYNPLGGSS
+1317 ANGKATYYNPIGGSS

-1348 KRVEGTNNFV
+1348 KMVEGTNNFV
-1358 VDKLGGFGKPTRW
+1358 VEKLGGFGKPTRW
-1371 QEILRTLF
+1371 DEILRTLF
-1379 YNKMHP
+1379 YNKYHP
-1385 SMSMFYRYLDSDKDG
+1385 SLGIFYRWLASDKDG

-1405 TFEEREFFMPIFWK
+1405 TFEEREYFMPIFWK

-1468 QEAII
+1468 QEAVI
-1473 EKLSKIKNL
+1473 EKLSNIKNL
-1482 EFENYVN
+1482 EFVQYVN
-1489 EDTGNDVSVFGVKRR
+1489 TKSGNDINIFGVPRA
-1504 TLKNKKFRAELNNYA
+1504 TLKNKKLREELNNYA

-1528 ERRLFLRH
+1528 ERRLLIRH
-1536 AFYHPEEHSENAQK
+1536 IFYNSKEHNDIAQK
-1550 LMKGVRDRIN
+1550 FVKGANGVIN
-1560 YISTRTGMSN
+1560 YISKKTGMDK

-1652 KTYYDLKGKGGEIPD
+1652 KTYYDLKGKEGEIPD

>member
-1 MSCIE
+1 MSCVE

-40 NVIDDGDNDRTIA
+40 NVIDDGENDRTIA
-53 ELGEDVVQY
+53 ELSEDVVQY

-122 YREFA
+122 YRDFA

-196 QEQKKKEQENEQENE
+196 QEQKEREKKKNEQVTEQENEQE

-222 AIPQQKEEETTQESE
+222 E
-237 GTTEQEEQAK
+237 TTEQEEQTK

-255 KVEEKEA
+255 KVEEKDT

-290 IRNINA
+290 IRGLNP
-296 DYDVQGH
+296 DYDVKSN
-303 EDTMQKANEILEFF
+303 EETMQKAVEILDYF
-317 GNSIEDT
+317 GKSIDDT

-329 YFKSDPEKTLSDS
+329 YFKSDTEMAISDS
-342 VKVAILFE
+342 VKLAVLFE
-350 LQHRLRYRLS
+350 LQHRLRKGLN

-366 KLSGENTEG
+366 ELSEGNTESI
-375 EEKRESIERALGD
+375 EKQESIERALGD

-423 EKNLKHKFSERMGD
+423 EKNLKNKFDERIGD
-437 IEYAR
+437 IDSAIEELKRHR
-442 EQIAMN
+442 ELG
-448 RDNNLLTK
+448 LLTK
-456 LQVAYAER
+456 LQIAYAER
-464 GLKKMQKMYDELFG
+464 GLKKMEKMYNELFG
-478 DGELNKS
+478 DGELNEG
-485 SITELGRQI
+485 SITELGKQI
-494 KEVDRRISEA
+494 KEVDRRISKA
-504 MKELSKENDEESIRI
+504 MNELSKQNDEESIRI

-547 DASNKI
+547 DASKKI
-553 GEFNIKDENTL
+553 GEFSIKDENTL
-564 SLDIGKGLY
+564 SLDVGKGLY
-573 NFAVNALKDTFQA
+573 NFAVNALKKTFQE

-600 FKNRPEAKKLSKE
+600 LKNKPEAKNLSKE
-613 EKEKFEKEFRDK
+613 KKEKFEKFKKEFRDK
-625 VISDFDRYNIVI
+625 VISDFDKYNIVI

-713 ELISDGLKDKLTNPQ
+713 ELISDGLKGKLTNPQ
-728 KKVLKKAVK
+728 KKALKKAVK

-755 EEALDKSVKHLE
+755 EEALDKSVEHLE
-767 IKANEIEEE
+767 TKANEIEEE
-776 LKKRAE
+776 IKE
-782 EALDKSVEHIDVE
+782 
-795 EINTNEE
+795 
-802 LEKRKKEALKKY
+802 RKK
-814 VDDYNEIRERAL
+814 
-826 KRVEKD
+826 
-832 KNAKKEFNKE
+832 
-842 ELKEI
+842 
-847 KSAKKELKLLEKK
+847 KSAEQKTKVDNANKGEKKSTDRKHLLLEKK
-860 YEDLLKRV
+860 YKDLLKRI
-868 ADAQD
+868 ADAED
-873 KLRAVKDAIKEAKA
+873 KLKAVNDAIKEARA

-906 EIERLTDIIK
+906 EIERLTNLIN

-921 VRGVPERVESNR
+921 ERGVTTRLESDR

-988 NKRETLPVDEEI
+988 NKREALPVDEEI
-1000 LELQREKESLRYELM
+1000 LELQREKERLRYELM

-1027 TYKKVLDWILDVWH
+1027 TYKKVLDWILDFWH
-1041 LPRMVLAT
+1041 FPRMILAT
-1049 GEFSVMSVQLARTA
+1049 GEASVMSVQLARTV

-1071 KSFVKGFAAFM
+1071 KSFVKGLGAFM

-1095 NRPDYAV
+1095 NRPDYAI
-1102 MVNAGLG
+1102 MVDAGLG

-1145 KIAKT
+1145 KVAKI
-1150 AGKLNFT
+1150 AGKLNIT
-1157 EAFERMTSFIGNA
+1157 EAFERLTSFIGNA

-1209 RANIPSGLKAVQPYL
+1209 RANIPSSLKAVQPYL

-1244 HWVKGAV
+1244 HWVKGAG

-1265 MKTDLITFALAGLM
+1265 MKADLITFALAGLM

-1296 DIISIDTDPR
+1296 DIVSIDTDPR
-1306 SSFFMNIRVQG
+1306 SSFFMNVRVQG
-1317 ANGKATYYNPLGGSS
+1317 ANGKATYYNPIGGSS

-1348 KRVEGTNNFV
+1348 KMVEGTNNFV
-1358 VDKLGGFGKPTRW
+1358 VEKLGGFGKPTRW

-1385 SMSMFYRYLDSDKDG
+1385 PMSMFYRYLDSDEDG

-1405 TFEEREFFMPIFWK
+1405 TFEEREYFMPIFWK

-1468 QEAII
+1468 QEAVI
-1473 EKLSKIKNL
+1473 EKLSNIKNL
-1482 EFENYVN
+1482 AFENYVN
-1489 EDTGNDVSVFGVKRR
+1489 EDTGNDINIFGIPRK
-1504 TLKNKKFRAELNNYA
+1504 TLVNKKLREELNNYA

-1528 ERRLFLRH
+1528 ERKLLLKH
-1536 AFYHPEEHSENAQK
+1536 SYYHPDEYNEEVQGYVRDW
-1550 LMKGVRDRIN
+1550 KGVIN
-1560 YISTRTGMSN
+1560 YISKRADIS
-1570 KEATDGMLRVL
+1570 KEEARDGVFKVL
-1581 GSTSGESAGSALYEF
+1581 GSTSGASAGSALYEV
-1596 YPDFLK
+1596 YPNLLN
-1602 EKFNDKVKIL
+1602 EKSDDKAKIMFAL
-1612 RVLSLNNDGRAVSI
+1612 ALDDEDIAHSI
-1626 YKAYLKDYIKD
+1626 YKSYLKNYVKD
-1637 KENHSDAEMKKANDE
+1637 KGKHSDAELKKANDRLAD
-1652 KTYYDLKGKGGEIPD
+1652 YDSK
-1667 SDNANGRYSE
+1667 
-1677 ENKKLYYRVKRSHD
+1677 
-1691 RNE
+1691 

>member
-40 NVIDDGDNDRTIA
+40 NVIDDGENDRTIA

-111 VFHSIENYLEV
+111 VFHNIENYLEV
-122 YREFA
+122 YRDFA

-196 QEQKKKEQENEQENE
+196 QEQKKKEQENEQVTEQE

-222 AIPQQKEEETTQESE
+222 AIPQQKEEETT
-237 GTTEQEEQAK
+237 EQEKQTK

-255 KVEEKEA
+255 KVEEKDT

-283 IEEIREI
+283 IEELREI
-290 IRNINA
+290 IRKINA
-296 DYDVQGH
+296 DYDVQGN
-303 EDTMQKANEILEFF
+303 EDTMQKAIEILEYF
-317 GNSIEDT
+317 GNSIEGT

-329 YFKSDPEKTLSDS
+329 YFKSDTERVISDS
-342 VKVAILFE
+342 VKLAVLFE
-350 LQHRLRYRLS
+350 LQHRLRDKLS

-366 KLSGENTEG
+366 ELSKGNTEG
-375 EEKRESIERALGD
+375 IEKQKSIERALGD

-394 ESGIEKGR
+394 KSGIEKGR

-437 IEYAR
+437 IRSAR
-442 EQIAMN
+442 DELA
-448 RDNNLLTK
+448 RHSKLGLLTK
-456 LQVAYAER
+456 LQIAYAER
-464 GLKKMQKMYDELFG
+464 GAKKMEKMYKELFG
-478 DGELNKS
+478 GGGLNEGG
-485 SITELGRQI
+485 ITELGKQI

-519 IKGDLTGDRRGNT
+519 IKGDLTGDRIGNT

-553 GEFNIKDENTL
+553 GEFSIKDENTL
-564 SLDIGKGLY
+564 SLDVGKGLY
-573 NFAVNALKDTFQA
+573 NFAVNTLKNTFQA

-600 FKNRPEAKKLSKE
+600 FKNRPEAKNLSKE

-625 VISDFDRYNIVI
+625 VISDFDKYNIVI

-653 VENGEENLNNIVKH
+653 VENGEENLNNIVKQ

-696 LTKEEINDEL
+696 LTKDEINDEL

-713 ELISDGLKDKLTNPQ
+713 ELISDGLKGKLTNPQ
-728 KKVLKKAVK
+728 KKALKKAVK
-737 NTMVDATK
+737 DTMVDATK

-755 EEALDKSVKHLE
+755 EEALDESVEHLE
-767 IKANEIEEE
+767 TKANEIEEE
-776 LKKRAE
+776 IKERKKKAKE
-782 EALDKSVEHIDVE
+782 Q
-795 EINTNEE
+795 
-802 LEKRKKEALKKY
+802 EKKKKEAG
-814 VDDYNEIRERAL
+814 NEYDKVYEEVRKRAL
-826 KRVEKD
+826 DRIEKD

-842 ELKEI
+842 EKKEI
-847 KSAKKELKLLEKK
+847 KPAEKK
-860 YEDLLKRV
+860 YLSLQKKNDVLLKRIP
-868 ADAQD
+868 DAEH
-873 KLRAVKDAIKEAKA
+873 KLKAVNDAIKEARA

-906 EIERLTDIIK
+906 EIERLTNLIN

-921 VRGVPERVESNR
+921 ERGVTRELESDR

-988 NKRETLPVDEEI
+988 N
-1000 LELQREKESLRYELM
+1000 
-1015 GQKMKAEEVLKP
+1015 
-1027 TYKKVLDWILDVWH
+1027 
-1041 LPRMVLAT
+1041 
-1049 GEFSVMSVQLARTA
+1049 
-1063 LRHPIASF
+1063 
-1071 KSFVKGFAAFM
+1071 
-1082 SSKYYKDVEMAIR
+1082 
-1095 NRPDYAV
+1095 
-1102 MVNAGLG
+1102 
-1109 LTIVEGDA
+1109 
-1117 SLREELIGNNLINR
+1117 
-1131 LIILGKASNKPNVN
+1131 
-1145 KIAKT
+1145 
-1150 AGKLNFT
+1150 
-1157 EAFERMTSFIGNA
+1157 
-1170 MRLHMWDM
+1170 
-1178 QVAELE
+1178 
-1184 KMGMTYNKNPE
+1184 
-1195 VYKTTASMINTYTG
+1195 
-1209 RANIPSGLKAVQPYL
+1209 
-1224 GFMFFS
+1224 
-1230 PRLMGSVFNQVFFY
+1230 
-1244 HWVKGAV
+1244 
-1251 SVEGK
+1251 
-1256 ALHPAQKEA
+1256 
-1265 MKTDLITFALAGLM
+1265 
-1279 FALGSY
+1279 
-1285 GLKDDRDKNGD
+1285 
-1296 DIISIDTDPR
+1296 
-1306 SSFFMNIRVQG
+1306 
-1317 ANGKATYYNPLGGSS
+1317 
-1332 IPIYRLIAR
+1332 
-1341 LVTGERV
+1341 
-1348 KRVEGTNNFV
+1348 
-1358 VDKLGGFGKPTRW
+1358 
-1371 QEILRTLF
+1371 
-1379 YNKMHP
+1379 
-1385 SMSMFYRYLDSDKDG
+1385 
-1400 KYYGQ
+1400 
-1405 TFEEREFFMPIFWK
+1405 
-1419 TMIDFQKTEPT
+1419 
-1430 YFSNAITA
+1430 
-1438 TAGALGVGINI
+1438 
-1449 IDSKSGKAGTGGVT
+1449 
-1463 ISEKS
+1463 
-1468 QEAII
+1468 
-1473 EKLSKIKNL
+1473 
-1482 EFENYVN
+1482 
-1489 EDTGNDVSVFGVKRR
+1489 
-1504 TLKNKKFRAELNNYA
+1504 
-1519 SSDNELKSL
+1519 
-1528 ERRLFLRH
+1528 
-1536 AFYHPEEHSENAQK
+1536 
-1550 LMKGVRDRIN
+1550 
-1560 YISTRTGMSN
+1560 
-1570 KEATDGMLRVL
+1570 
-1581 GSTSGESAGSALYEF
+1581 
-1596 YPDFLK
+1596 
-1602 EKFNDKVKIL
+1602 
-1612 RVLSLNNDGRAVSI
+1612 
-1626 YKAYLKDYIKD
+1626 
-1637 KENHSDAEMKKANDE
+1637 
-1652 KTYYDLKGKGGEIPD
+1652 
-1667 SDNANGRYSE
+1667 
-1677 ENKKLYYRVKRSHD
+1677 
-1691 RNE
+1691 

>member
-1 MSCIE
+1 MSCVE

-40 NVIDDGDNDRTIA
+40 NVIDDGENDRTIA

-74 EKERDNI
+74 EKERDYI
-81 KYAKAIVDKVDK
+81 KYAKVLVDKVDK
-93 LISGIKDNKFN
+93 LISGIRDNKFN
-104 TRAKRFK
+104 TRAKRMK
-111 VFHSIENYLEV
+111 VFHDMENYLEV
-122 YREFA
+122 YRDFA
-127 PDNVKKLY
+127 PDNVKKRY
-135 YKKGKFEGD
+135 YKKGKFDGD
-144 MFSLRDEMQE
+144 IFSLRDEMQE

-196 QEQKKKEQENEQENE
+196 
-211 QEEVKTEQKEE
+211 
-222 AIPQQKEEETTQESE
+222 
-237 GTTEQEEQAK
+237 
-247 QEDKKNTD
+247 DKKNTD
-255 KVEEKEA
+255 KVEEKDT

-290 IRNINA
+290 IRGLNP
-296 DYDVQGH
+296 DYDVKSN
-303 EDTMQKANEILEFF
+303 EETMQKAIEILDYF
-317 GNSIEDT
+317 GKSIDDT

-329 YFKSDPEKTLSDS
+329 YFKSDTEMAISDS
-342 VKVAILFE
+342 VKLAVLFE
-350 LQHRLRYRLS
+350 LQHRLRKGLN

-366 KLSGENTEG
+366 ELSKGNTESI
-375 EEKRESIERALGD
+375 EKQESIERALGD

-423 EKNLKHKFSERMGD
+423 EKNLKHKFDERIGD
-437 IEYAR
+437 IDSAIEELAR
-442 EQIAMN
+442 HKELG
-448 RDNNLLTK
+448 LLTK
-456 LQVAYAER
+456 LQIAYAER
-464 GLKKMQKMYDELFG
+464 GLKKMEKMYNELFG
-478 DGELNKS
+478 DGELNEG
-485 SITELGRQI
+485 SITELGKQI
-494 KEVDRRISEA
+494 KEVDRRISKA
-504 MKELSKENDEESIRI
+504 MNELSKQNDEESIRI
-519 IKGDLTGDRRGNT
+519 IKGDLTGVRIGNT

-547 DASNKI
+547 DASKKI
-553 GEFNIKDENTL
+553 GEFSIKDENTL
-564 SLDIGKGLY
+564 SLDVGKGLY
-573 NFAVNALKDTFQA
+573 NFTVNTLKNTFQA
-586 TGNIAESLDVTMRK
+586 TGNFAESLDDTMRK
-600 FKNRPEAKKLSKE
+600 FKNRPDTKRLSKE
-613 EKEKFEKEFRDK
+613 VREKFEKEFREKSKDEYSK
-625 VISDFDRYNIVI
+625 YNIVI
-637 NEDYNKS
+637 NGDYNKS
-644 FPYSDVLDI
+644 FPYGDVLNI
-653 VENGEENLNNIVKH
+653 VENGEENLNNIVKK
-667 IKDNHF
+667 IKDKHF
-673 FEDDHITESV
+673 SDDEHITESV

-713 ELISDGLKDKLTNPQ
+713 ELISDSLKGKLTNPQ
-728 KKVLKKAVK
+728 KKALKKAVK
-737 NTMVDATK
+737 DTMVDATK
-745 EERDKDNKNW
+745 EERDEDNKNW
-755 EEALDKSVKHLE
+755 EEALDKSVEHLE

-776 LKKRAE
+776 IKE
-782 EALDKSVEHIDVE
+782 
-795 EINTNEE
+795 
-802 LEKRKKEALKKY
+802 RKK
-814 VDDYNEIRERAL
+814 
-826 KRVEKD
+826 
-832 KNAKKEFNKE
+832 
-842 ELKEI
+842 
-847 KSAKKELKLLEKK
+847 KSAEQKTKVDNANKGEKKSTDRKHLLLEKK
-860 YEDLLKRV
+860 YKDLLKRI
-868 ADAQD
+868 ADAED
-873 KLRAVKDAIKEAKA
+873 KLKAVNDAIKEARA

-906 EIERLTDIIK
+906 EIERLTNLIN

-921 VRGVPERVESNR
+921 ERGVTMRLKSDR

-988 NKRETLPVDEEI
+988 NKREALPVDEEI
-1000 LELQREKESLRYELM
+1000 LELQREKERLRYELM

-1027 TYKKVLDWILDVWH
+1027 TYKKVLDWILDFWH
-1041 LPRMVLAT
+1041 FPRMILAT
-1049 GEFSVMSVQLARTA
+1049 GEASVMSVQLARTV

-1071 KSFVKGFAAFM
+1071 KSFVKGLGAFM

-1095 NRPDYAV
+1095 NRPDYAI
-1102 MVNAGLG
+1102 MVDAGLG

-1145 KIAKT
+1145 KVAKI
-1150 AGKLNFT
+1150 AGKLNIT
-1157 EAFERMTSFIGNA
+1157 EAFERLTSFIGNA

-1184 KMGMTYNKNPE
+1184 KMGMTYDKNPE

-1244 HWVKGAV
+1244 HWVKGAG

-1256 ALHPAQKEA
+1256 TLHPAQKEA

-1296 DIISIDTDPR
+1296 DIVSINTDPR
-1306 SSFFMNIRVQG
+1306 DSFFLNFRVQG
-1317 ANGKATYYNPLGGSS
+1317 ANGKATYYNTIGSSS

-1348 KRVEGTNNFV
+1348 KMVEGTNNFV
-1358 VDKLGGFGKPTRW
+1358 VEKLGGFGKPTRW
-1371 QEILRTLF
+1371 DEILRTLF
-1379 YNKMHP
+1379 YNKYHP
-1385 SMSMFYRYLDSDKDG
+1385 SLGILYRYLASDKDG

-1405 TFEEREFFMPIFWK
+1405 TFEEREYFMPIFWK

-1468 QEAII
+1468 QEAVI

-1482 EFENYVN
+1482 EFVQYVN
-1489 EDTGNDVSVFGVKRR
+1489 TKSGNDINIFGVPRA
-1504 TLKNKKFRAELNNYA
+1504 TLKNKKLREELNNYA

-1528 ERRLFLRH
+1528 ERRLLIRH
-1536 AFYHPEEHSENAQK
+1536 IFYNSKEHNDIAQEFV
-1550 LMKGVRDRIN
+1550 KGANGVIN
-1560 YISTRTGMSN
+1560 YISKKTGMDK
-1570 KEATDGMLRVL
+1570 KEATDGMLKVL
-1581 GSTSGESAGSALYEF
+1581 GYTSGEGAGSALYKF
-1596 YPDFLK
+1596 YPDLIK
-1602 EKFNDKVKIL
+1602 EKYDDKVDIL
-1612 RVLSLNNDGRAVSI
+1612 RVLGVNNDYRAVAI

-1637 KENHSDAEMKKANDE
+1637 KENHSDAEIKNAEKEYKHYDE
-1652 KTYYDLKGKGGEIPD
+1652 LTRGVEIPD
-1667 SDNANGRYSE
+1667 SYD
-1677 ENKKLYYRVKRSHD
+1677 
-1691 RNE
+1691 

>member
-1 MSCIE
+1 MSCVE

-40 NVIDDGDNDRTIA
+40 NVIDDGENDRTIA

-196 QEQKKKEQENEQENE
+196 QEQKKKEQENEQVTEQE
-211 QEEVKTEQKEE
+211 QEEVKTEQKEGE
-222 AIPQQKEEETTQESE
+222 
-237 GTTEQEEQAK
+237 TTEQGEQTK
-247 QEDKKNTD
+247 QEGKKNTD
-255 KVEEKEA
+255 KVEEKDT

-290 IRNINA
+290 IRGLNP
-296 DYDVQGH
+296 DYDVQSN
-303 EDTMQKANEILEFF
+303 EETMQKANEILDYF
-317 GNSIEDT
+317 GKSIDDT

-329 YFKSDPEKTLSDS
+329 YFKSDTEMAISDS
-342 VKVAILFE
+342 VKLAVLFE
-350 LQHRLRYRLS
+350 LQHRLRGKLN

-366 KLSGENTEG
+366 ELAEGNTESI
-375 EEKRESIERALGD
+375 EKQESIERALGD

-423 EKNLKHKFSERMGD
+423 EKNLKNKFDERIGD
-437 IEYAR
+437 IDSAIEELAR
-442 EQIAMN
+442 HSKLG
-448 RDNNLLTK
+448 LLTK
-456 LQVAYAER
+456 LQIAYAER
-464 GLKKMQKMYDELFG
+464 GLKKMEKMYNELFG
-478 DGELNKS
+478 DGELNEG
-485 SITELGRQI
+485 SITKLGKQI
-494 KEVDRRISEA
+494 KEVDRRISKA
-504 MKELSKENDEESIRI
+504 MNELSKQNDEESIRI

-547 DASNKI
+547 DASKKI

-637 NEDYNKS
+637 EEDYNKS

-653 VENGEENLNNIVKH
+653 VENGEENLDNVVKH

-713 ELISDGLKDKLTNPQ
+713 ELISDGLKGKLTNPQ
-728 KKVLKKAVK
+728 KKALKKAVK

-745 EERDKDNKNW
+745 EERDEDNKNW
-755 EEALDKSVKHLE
+755 NKALDKSVEHLE
-767 IKANEIEEE
+767 IKANEIE
-776 LKKRAE
+776 
-782 EALDKSVEHIDVE
+782 
-795 EINTNEE
+795 
-802 LEKRKKEALKKY
+802 
-814 VDDYNEIRERAL
+814 
-826 KRVEKD
+826 
-832 KNAKKEFNKE
+832 
-842 ELKEI
+842 KEI
-847 KSAKKELKLLEKK
+847 KERKKKSAEQKTKVDNANKGEKKSTDRKHLLLEKK
-860 YEDLLKRV
+860 YKDLLKRI
-868 ADAQD
+868 ADAED
-873 KLRAVKDAIKEAKA
+873 KLKAVNDAIKEARA

-906 EIERLTDIIK
+906 EIERLTNLIN

-921 VRGVPERVESNR
+921 ERGVTTRLKSDR

-988 NKRETLPVDEEI
+988 NKRGALPVDEEI

-1027 TYKKVLDWILDVWH
+1027 TYKKVLDWILDFWH
-1041 LPRMVLAT
+1041 FPRMILAT
-1049 GEFSVMSVQLARTA
+1049 GEASVMTVQLARTV

-1071 KSFVKGFAAFM
+1071 KSFVKGLGAFM

-1095 NRPDYAV
+1095 NRPDYAI
-1102 MVNAGLG
+1102 MVDAGLG

-1145 KIAKT
+1145 KVAKI
-1150 AGKLNFT
+1150 AGKLNIT
-1157 EAFERMTSFIGNA
+1157 EAFERLTSFIGNA

-1244 HWVKGAV
+1244 HWVKGAG

-1265 MKTDLITFALAGLM
+1265 MKADLITFALAGLM

-1296 DIISIDTDPR
+1296 DIVSIDTDPR

-1317 ANGKATYYNPLGGSS
+1317 ANGKATYYNPIGGSS

-1348 KRVEGTNNFV
+1348 KMVEGTNNFV
-1358 VDKLGGFGKPTRW
+1358 VDKLGKFGKPTRW

-1385 SMSMFYRYLDSDKDG
+1385 SMSMFYRYLDSDEDG

-1405 TFEEREFFMPIFWK
+1405 TFEEREFFMPIYWK
-1419 TMIDFQKTEPT
+1419 MMIDFQKTEPT

-1482 EFENYVN
+1482 KFERYVN
-1489 EDTGNDVSVFGVKRR
+1489 TNSGNDVKVFGISRM
-1504 TLKNKKFRAELNNYA
+1504 TLKNKKLRAELNNYA

-1528 ERRLFLRH
+1528 ERRLLLRH
-1536 AFYHPEEHSENAQK
+1536 AYYHPEEYTYNEQSII
-1550 LMKGVRDRIN
+1550 RDIRSGIK
-1560 YISTRTGMSN
+1560 YISTRTGMSK
-1570 KEATDGMLRVL
+1570 KETTDGMFKVL

-1596 YPDFLK
+1596 YPDLLK
-1602 EKFNDKVKIL
+1602 EKFKDRVKIL
-1612 RVLSLNNDGRAVSI
+1612 LALALNNDDRGVSI

-1652 KTYYDLKGKGGEIPD
+1652 KTFYDLIGKGGEIPD
-1667 SDNANGRYSE
+1667 SDNANNRYYE
-1677 ENKKLYYRVKRSHD
+1677 ENKKLYYRVKRAHD

>member
-1 MSCIE
+1 MSCVE

-40 NVIDDGDNDRTIA
+40 NVIDDGENDRTIA
-53 ELGEDVVQY
+53 ELSEDVVQY

-74 EKERDNI
+74 EKERDYI
-81 KYAKAIVDKVDK
+81 KYAKVLVDKVDK
-93 LISGIKDNKFN
+93 LISGIRDNKFN
-104 TRAKRFK
+104 TRAKRMK
-111 VFHSIENYLEV
+111 VFHSMENYLEV
-122 YREFA
+122 YRDFA

-135 YKKGKFEGD
+135 YKKGKFDGD
-144 MFSLRDEMQE
+144 IFSLRDEMQE

-196 QEQKKKEQENEQENE
+196 
-211 QEEVKTEQKEE
+211 
-222 AIPQQKEEETTQESE
+222 
-237 GTTEQEEQAK
+237 
-247 QEDKKNTD
+247 DKKNTD
-255 KVEEKEA
+255 KVEEKDT

-290 IRNINA
+290 IRGLNP
-296 DYDVQGH
+296 DYDVKSN
-303 EDTMQKANEILEFF
+303 EETMQKAVEILDYF
-317 GNSIEDT
+317 GESIDDT

-329 YFKSDPEKTLSDS
+329 YFKSDTEMAISDS
-342 VKVAILFE
+342 VKLAVLFE
-350 LQHRLRYRLS
+350 LQHRLRKGLN

-366 KLSGENTEG
+366 ELSKGNTESI
-375 EEKRESIERALGD
+375 EKQESIERALGD

-423 EKNLKHKFSERMGD
+423 EKNLKHKFDERIGNID
-437 IEYAR
+437 SAIEELAR
-442 EQIAMN
+442 HKELG
-448 RDNNLLTK
+448 LLTK
-456 LQVAYAER
+456 LQIAYAER
-464 GLKKMQKMYDELFG
+464 GLKKMEKMYNELFG
-478 DGELNKS
+478 DGELNEG
-485 SITELGRQI
+485 SITELGKQI
-494 KEVDRRISEA
+494 KEVDRRISKA
-504 MKELSKENDEESIRI
+504 MNELSKQNDEESIRI
-519 IKGDLTGDRRGNT
+519 IKGDLTGVRIGNT

-547 DASNKI
+547 DASKKI
-553 GEFNIKDENTL
+553 GEFSIKDENTL
-564 SLDIGKGLY
+564 SLDVGKGLY
-573 NFAVNALKDTFQA
+573 NFTVNTLKNTFQA
-586 TGNIAESLDVTMRK
+586 TGNFAESLDDTMRK
-600 FKNRPEAKKLSKE
+600 FKNRPDAKRLSKE
-613 EKEKFEKEFRDK
+613 VREKFEKEFREKSKDEYSK
-625 VISDFDRYNIVI
+625 YNIVI

-644 FPYSDVLDI
+644 FPYGDVLNI
-653 VENGEENLNNIVKH
+653 VENGEENLNNIVKQ
-667 IKDNHF
+667 IKDKHF

-713 ELISDGLKDKLTNPQ
+713 ELISDGLKGKLTNPQ
-728 KKVLKKAVK
+728 KKALKKAVK

-755 EEALDKSVKHLE
+755 EEALDKSVEHLE

-776 LKKRAE
+776 IKE
-782 EALDKSVEHIDVE
+782 
-795 EINTNEE
+795 
-802 LEKRKKEALKKY
+802 RKK
-814 VDDYNEIRERAL
+814 
-826 KRVEKD
+826 
-832 KNAKKEFNKE
+832 
-842 ELKEI
+842 
-847 KSAKKELKLLEKK
+847 KSAEQKTKVDNANKGEKKSTDRKHLLLEKK
-860 YEDLLKRV
+860 YKDLLKRI
-868 ADAQD
+868 ADAED
-873 KLRAVKDAIKEAKA
+873 KLKAVNDAIKEARA

-906 EIERLTDIIK
+906 EIERLTNLIN

-921 VRGVPERVESNR
+921 ERGVTMRLKSDR

-978 ERLATGDYWA
+978 ERLATGDYWT
-988 NKRETLPVDEEI
+988 NKREALPVDEEI

-1027 TYKKVLDWILDVWH
+1027 TYKKVLDWILDFWH
-1041 LPRMVLAT
+1041 FPRMILAT
-1049 GEFSVMSVQLARTA
+1049 GEASVMSVQLARTV

-1071 KSFVKGFAAFM
+1071 KSFVKGLGAFM

-1095 NRPDYAV
+1095 NRPDYAI
-1102 MVNAGLG
+1102 MVDAGLG

-1145 KIAKT
+1145 KVAKI
-1150 AGKLNFT
+1150 AGKLNIT
-1157 EAFERMTSFIGNA
+1157 EAFERLTSFIGNA

-1244 HWVKGAV
+1244 HWVKGAR

-1296 DIISIDTDPR
+1296 DIVSINTDPR
-1306 SSFFMNIRVQG
+1306 DSFFLNFRVQG
-1317 ANGKATYYNPLGGSS
+1317 ANGKATYYNTIGSSS

-1341 LVTGERV
+1341 LLTGERV
-1348 KRVEGTNNFV
+1348 KMVEGTNNFV
-1358 VDKLGGFGKPTRW
+1358 VEKLGGFGKPTRW
-1371 QEILRTLF
+1371 DEILRTLF
-1379 YNKMHP
+1379 YNKYHP
-1385 SMSMFYRYLDSDKDG
+1385 SLGIFYRWLASDKDG

-1405 TFEEREFFMPIFWK
+1405 TFEEREYFMPIFWK

-1473 EKLSKIKNL
+1473 EKLSNIKNL
-1482 EFENYVN
+1482 AFENYVN
-1489 EDTGNDVSVFGVKRR
+1489 TNSGNDVSVFGVKRR
-1504 TLKNKKFRAELNNYA
+1504 TLKNKKLRAELNNYA
-1519 SSDNELKSL
+1519 SSDNDLKSL

-1536 AFYHPEEHSENAQK
+1536 AFYHPEEHSENAQE
-1550 LMKGVRDRIN
+1550 LMKDVRDRIK
-1560 YISTRTGMSN
+1560 YISTRTGMSK

>member
-1 MSCIE
+1 MSCVE

-40 NVIDDGDNDRTIA
+40 NVIDDGENDRTIA
-53 ELGEDVVQY
+53 ELSEDVVQY

-74 EKERDNI
+74 EKERDYI
-81 KYAKAIVDKVDK
+81 KYAKVLVDKVDK
-93 LISGIKDNKFN
+93 LISGIRDNKFN
-104 TRAKRFK
+104 TRAKRMK
-111 VFHSIENYLEV
+111 VFHDMENYLEV
-122 YREFA
+122 YRDFA
-127 PDNVKKLY
+127 PDNVKKRY
-135 YKKGKFEGD
+135 YKKGKFDGD
-144 MFSLRDEMQE
+144 IFSLRDEMQE

-196 QEQKKKEQENEQENE
+196 
-211 QEEVKTEQKEE
+211 
-222 AIPQQKEEETTQESE
+222 
-237 GTTEQEEQAK
+237 
-247 QEDKKNTD
+247 DKKNTD
-255 KVEEKEA
+255 KVEEKDT

-290 IRNINA
+290 IRVLNP
-296 DYDVQGH
+296 DYDVKSN
-303 EDTMQKANEILEFF
+303 EETMQKAIEILELF
-317 GNSIEDT
+317 GKSIDDT

-329 YFKSDPEKTLSDS
+329 YFKSDTEMAISDS
-342 VKVAILFE
+342 VKLAVLFE
-350 LQHRLRYRLS
+350 LQHRLRKGLN

-366 KLSGENTEG
+366 ELSKGNTEG
-375 EEKRESIERALGD
+375 IEKQESIERALGD

-423 EKNLKHKFSERMGD
+423 EKNLKHKFDERIGNVD
-437 IEYAR
+437 SAIEELSR
-442 EQIAMN
+442 HKELG
-448 RDNNLLTK
+448 LLTK
-456 LQVAYAER
+456 LQIAYAER
-464 GLKKMQKMYDELFG
+464 GLKKMEKMYNELFG
-478 DGELNKS
+478 DGELNEG
-485 SITELGRQI
+485 SITELGKQI
-494 KEVDRRISEA
+494 KEVDIRISKA
-504 MKELSKENDEESIRI
+504 MNELSKQNDEESIRI
-519 IKGDLTGDRRGNT
+519 IKGDLTGDRIGNT
-532 KEGDSALKKTGKAFK
+532 KEGDSVLKKTGKAFK
-547 DASNKI
+547 EISGKI

-564 SLDIGKGLY
+564 SLDVGKGLY
-573 NFAVNALKDTFQA
+573 NFTVNKLKETFQF
-586 TGNIAESLDVTMRK
+586 TGNFAESLDDTMRK
-600 FKNRPEAKKLSKE
+600 FKNRPDAKRLSKE
-613 EKEKFEKEFRDK
+613 VREKFEKEFREKSKDEYSK
-625 VISDFDRYNIVI
+625 YNIVI

-644 FPYSDVLDI
+644 FPYRDVLNI
-653 VENGEENLNNIVKH
+653 VENGEENLNNIVKQ
-667 IKDNHF
+667 IKDKHF

-713 ELISDGLKDKLTNPQ
+713 ELISDGLKGKLTNPQ
-728 KKVLKKAVK
+728 KKALKKAVK
-737 NTMVDATK
+737 DTMVDATK

-755 EEALDKSVKHLE
+755 EEALDKSVEHLE

-776 LKKRAE
+776 IKE
-782 EALDKSVEHIDVE
+782 
-795 EINTNEE
+795 
-802 LEKRKKEALKKY
+802 RKK
-814 VDDYNEIRERAL
+814 
-826 KRVEKD
+826 
-832 KNAKKEFNKE
+832 
-842 ELKEI
+842 
-847 KSAKKELKLLEKK
+847 KSAEQKTKVDNANKGEKKSADRKHLLLEKK
-860 YEDLLKRV
+860 YKDLLKRI
-868 ADAQD
+868 ADAED
-873 KLRAVKDAIKEAKA
+873 KLKAVNDAIKEARA

-906 EIERLTDIIK
+906 EIERLTNLIN

-921 VRGVPERVESNR
+921 ERGVTMRLKSDR

-978 ERLATGDYWA
+978 ERLEKGDYWA
-988 NKRETLPVDEEI
+988 NKREALPVDEEI
-1000 LELQREKESLRYELM
+1000 LELQREKERLRYELM

-1027 TYKKVLDWILDVWH
+1027 TYKKVLDWILDFWH
-1041 LPRMVLAT
+1041 FPRMILAT
-1049 GEFSVMSVQLARTA
+1049 GEASVMSVQLARTV

-1071 KSFVKGFAAFM
+1071 KSFVKGLGAFM

-1095 NRPDYAV
+1095 NRPDYAI
-1102 MVNAGLG
+1102 MVDAGLG

-1145 KIAKT
+1145 KVAKI
-1150 AGKLNFT
+1150 AGKLNIT
-1157 EAFERMTSFIGNA
+1157 EAFERLTSFIGNA

-1184 KMGMTYNKNPE
+1184 KMGMTYDKNPE

-1244 HWVKGAV
+1244 HWVKGAG

-1296 DIISIDTDPR
+1296 DIVSINTDPR
-1306 SSFFMNIRVQG
+1306 DSFFLNFRVQG
-1317 ANGKATYYNPLGGSS
+1317 ANGKATYYNTIGSSS

-1348 KRVEGTNNFV
+1348 KMVEGTNNFV
-1358 VDKLGGFGKPTRW
+1358 VEKLGGFGKPTRW
-1371 QEILRTLF
+1371 DEILRTLF
-1379 YNKMHP
+1379 YNKYHP
-1385 SMSMFYRYLDSDKDG
+1385 SLGILYRYLASDKDG

-1405 TFEEREFFMPIFWK
+1405 TFEEREYFMPIFWK

-1482 EFENYVN
+1482 EFVQYVN
-1489 EDTGNDVSVFGVKRR
+1489 TKSGNDINIFGVPRA
-1504 TLKNKKFRAELNNYA
+1504 TLKNKKLREELNNYA

-1528 ERRLFLRH
+1528 ERRLLIRH
-1536 AFYHPEEHSENAQK
+1536 IFYNSKEHNNIAQEFV
-1550 LMKGVRDRIN
+1550 KGANGVIN
-1560 YISTRTGMSN
+1560 YISKKTGMDK
-1570 KEATDGMLRVL
+1570 KEATDGMLKVL
-1581 GSTSGESAGSALYEF
+1581 GYTSGEGAGSALYKF
-1596 YPDFLK
+1596 YPDLIK
-1602 EKFNDKVKIL
+1602 EKYDDKVDIL
-1612 RVLSLNNDGRAVSI
+1612 RVLGVNNDYRAVAI

-1637 KENHSDAEMKKANDE
+1637 KENHSDAEIKNAEKEYKHYDE
-1652 KTYYDLKGKGGEIPD
+1652 LTRGVEIPD
-1667 SDNANGRYSE
+1667 SYD
-1677 ENKKLYYRVKRSHD
+1677 
-1691 RNE
+1691 

>member
-1 MSCIE
+1 MSCVE

-16 FAKMVR
+16 FANMVR

-40 NVIDDGDNDRTIA
+40 NVIDDGENDRTIA

-111 VFHSIENYLEV
+111 VFHNIENYLEV

-196 QEQKKKEQENEQENE
+196 QEEKKKQEQEQKKKEQENEQVTEQE

-222 AIPQQKEEETTQESE
+222 E
-237 GTTEQEEQAK
+237 TTEQEEQTK
-247 QEDKKNTD
+247 QEDKE
-255 KVEEKEA
+255 EEKDAEN
-262 KKKVGKSSVMNRVTA
+262 KVRKSSVMKRVTA

-290 IRNINA
+290 IRGLNP
-296 DYDVQGH
+296 DYDVKSN
-303 EDTMQKANEILEFF
+303 EETMQKAIEILELF
-317 GNSIEDT
+317 GESIDDT

-329 YFKSDPEKTLSDS
+329 YFKSDTEMAISDS
-342 VKVAILFE
+342 VKLAVLFE
-350 LQHRLRYRLS
+350 LQHRLRKGLN

-366 KLSGENTEG
+366 ELSEGNTESI
-375 EEKRESIERALGD
+375 EKQESIERALGD

-423 EKNLKHKFSERMGD
+423 EKNLKHKFDERIGNID
-437 IEYAR
+437 SAIEELTR
-442 EQIAMN
+442 HKELG
-448 RDNNLLTK
+448 LLTK
-456 LQVAYAER
+456 LQIAYAER
-464 GLKKMQKMYDELFG
+464 GLKKMEKMYNELFG
-478 DGELNKS
+478 DGELNEG
-485 SITELGRQI
+485 SITELGKQI
-494 KEVDRRISEA
+494 KEVDRRISKA
-504 MKELSKENDEESIRI
+504 MNELSKQNDEESIRI
-519 IKGDLTGDRRGNT
+519 IKGDLTGDRIGNT

-547 DASNKI
+547 EISGKI
-553 GEFNIKDENTL
+553 GEFKINDKNTL
-564 SLDIGKGLY
+564 SLDVGKGLY
-573 NFAVNALKDTFQA
+573 NFTVNKLKETFQV
-586 TGNIAESLDVTMRK
+586 TGNFAESLDVAMRK
-600 FKNRPEAKKLSKE
+600 FKNRPEAKRLSKE
-613 EKEKFEKEFRDK
+613 VREKFEKEFREKSKDEY
-625 VISDFDRYNIVI
+625 SEYNIVI
-637 NEDYNKS
+637 NGDYNKS
-644 FPYSDVLDI
+644 FPYGDVLNI
-653 VENGEENLNNIVKH
+653 VENGEENLNNIVKQ
-667 IKDNHF
+667 IKDKHF
-673 FEDDHITESV
+673 SDDEHITESV

-713 ELISDGLKDKLTNPQ
+713 ELISDSLKGKLTNPQ
-728 KKVLKKAVK
+728 KKALKKAVK
-737 NTMVDATK
+737 DTMVDATK
-745 EERDKDNKNW
+745 EERDEDNKNW
-755 EEALDKSVKHLE
+755 EEALDKSVEHLE

-776 LKKRAE
+776 IKE
-782 EALDKSVEHIDVE
+782 
-795 EINTNEE
+795 
-802 LEKRKKEALKKY
+802 RKK
-814 VDDYNEIRERAL
+814 
-826 KRVEKD
+826 
-832 KNAKKEFNKE
+832 
-842 ELKEI
+842 
-847 KSAKKELKLLEKK
+847 KSAEQKTKVDNANKGEKKSTDRKHLLLEKK
-860 YEDLLKRV
+860 YKDLLKRI
-868 ADAQD
+868 ADAED
-873 KLRAVKDAIKEAKA
+873 KLKAVNDAIKEARA

-906 EIERLTDIIK
+906 EIERLTNLIN

-921 VRGVPERVESNR
+921 ERGVTMRLKSDR

-978 ERLATGDYWA
+978 ERLATGDYWT
-988 NKRETLPVDEEI
+988 NKREALPVDEEI

-1027 TYKKVLDWILDVWH
+1027 TYKKVLDWILDFWH
-1041 LPRMVLAT
+1041 FPRMILAT
-1049 GEFSVMSVQLARTA
+1049 GEASVMSVQLARTV

-1071 KSFVKGFAAFM
+1071 KSFVKGLGAFM

-1095 NRPDYAV
+1095 NRPDYAI
-1102 MVNAGLG
+1102 MVDAGLG

-1145 KIAKT
+1145 KVAKI
-1150 AGKLNFT
+1150 AGKLNIT
-1157 EAFERMTSFIGNA
+1157 EAFERLTSFIGNA

-1244 HWVKGAV
+1244 HWVKGAR

-1296 DIISIDTDPR
+1296 DIVSINTDPR
-1306 SSFFMNIRVQG
+1306 DSFFLNFRVQG
-1317 ANGKATYYNPLGGSS
+1317 ANGKATYYNTIGSSS

-1341 LVTGERV
+1341 LLTGERV
-1348 KRVEGTNNFV
+1348 KMVEGTNNFV
-1358 VDKLGGFGKPTRW
+1358 VEKLGGFGKPTRW
-1371 QEILRTLF
+1371 DEILRTLF
-1379 YNKMHP
+1379 YNKYHP
-1385 SMSMFYRYLDSDKDG
+1385 SLGIFYRWLASDKDG

-1405 TFEEREFFMPIFWK
+1405 TFEEREYFMPIFWK

-1482 EFENYVN
+1482 EFVQYVN
-1489 EDTGNDVSVFGVKRR
+1489 TKSGNDINIFGVPRV
-1504 TLKNKKFRAELNNYA
+1504 TLKNKKLREEFNNYA

-1528 ERRLFLRH
+1528 ERRLLIRH
-1536 AFYHPEEHSENAQK
+1536 IFYNSKEHNNIAQEFV
-1550 LMKGVRDRIN
+1550 KGANGVIN
-1560 YISTRTGMSN
+1560 YISKKTGMDK
-1570 KEATDGMLRVL
+1570 KEATDGMLKVL
-1581 GSTSGESAGSALYEF
+1581 GYTSGEGAGSALYKF
-1596 YPDFLK
+1596 YPDLIK
-1602 EKFNDKVKIL
+1602 EKYDDKVDIL
-1612 RVLSLNNDGRAVSI
+1612 RVLGVNNDYRAVAI

-1637 KENHSDAEMKKANDE
+1637 KENHSDAEIKNAEKEYKHYDE
-1652 KTYYDLKGKGGEIPD
+1652 LTRGVEIPD
-1667 SDNANGRYSE
+1667 SYD
-1677 ENKKLYYRVKRSHD
+1677 
-1691 RNE
+1691 

>member
-1 MSCIE
+1 MSCVE

-40 NVIDDGDNDRTIA
+40 NVIDDGENDRTIA

-111 VFHSIENYLEV
+111 VFHNIENYLEV

-196 QEQKKKEQENEQENE
+196 QEQKEREQKKNEQVTEQENE
-211 QEEVKTEQKEE
+211 QEEVKTEQKEGE
-222 AIPQQKEEETTQESE
+222 
-237 GTTEQEEQAK
+237 TTEQEEQTK

-255 KVEEKEA
+255 KVEEKDT
-262 KKKVGKSSVMNRVTA
+262 KKKVGKSSVINRVTA

-290 IRNINA
+290 IRGLNP
-296 DYDVQGH
+296 DYDVKSN
-303 EDTMQKANEILEFF
+303 EETMQKAIEILELF
-317 GNSIEDT
+317 GDKNSIDDT

-329 YFKSDPEKTLSDS
+329 YFKSDTEMAISDS
-342 VKVAILFE
+342 VKLAVLFE
-350 LQHRLRYRLS
+350 LQHRLRKGLN

-366 KLSGENTEG
+366 ELSKGNTEG
-375 EEKRESIERALGD
+375 IEKQESIERALGD

-423 EKNLKHKFSERMGD
+423 EKNLKHKFDERIGNID
-437 IEYAR
+437 SAIEELSR
-442 EQIAMN
+442 HKELG
-448 RDNNLLTK
+448 LLTK
-456 LQVAYAER
+456 LQIAYAER
-464 GLKKMQKMYDELFG
+464 GLKKMEKMYNELFG
-478 DGELNKS
+478 DGELNEG
-485 SITELGRQI
+485 SITELGKQI
-494 KEVDRRISEA
+494 KEVDRRISKA
-504 MKELSKENDEESIRI
+504 MNELSKQNDEESIRI
-519 IKGDLTGDRRGNT
+519 IKGDLTGDRIGNT
-532 KEGDSALKKTGKAFK
+532 KEGDSVLKKTGKAFK
-547 DASNKI
+547 EISGKI

-564 SLDIGKGLY
+564 SLDVGKGLY
-573 NFAVNALKDTFQA
+573 NFTVNTLKNTFQA
-586 TGNIAESLDVTMRK
+586 TGNFAESLDDTMRK
-600 FKNRPEAKKLSKE
+600 FKNRPDAKRLSKE
-613 EKEKFEKEFRDK
+613 VREKFEKEFREKSKDEYSK
-625 VISDFDRYNIVI
+625 YNIVI

-644 FPYSDVLDI
+644 FPYRDVLNI
-653 VENGEENLNNIVKH
+653 VENGEENLNNIVKQ
-667 IKDNHF
+667 IKDKHF

-713 ELISDGLKDKLTNPQ
+713 ELISDGLKGKLTNPQ
-728 KKVLKKAVK
+728 KKALKKAVK

-755 EEALDKSVKHLE
+755 EEALDKSVEHLE

-776 LKKRAE
+776 IKE
-782 EALDKSVEHIDVE
+782 
-795 EINTNEE
+795 
-802 LEKRKKEALKKY
+802 RKK
-814 VDDYNEIRERAL
+814 
-826 KRVEKD
+826 
-832 KNAKKEFNKE
+832 
-842 ELKEI
+842 
-847 KSAKKELKLLEKK
+847 KSAEQKTKVDNANKGEKKSTDRKHLLLEKK
-860 YEDLLKRV
+860 YKDLLKRI
-868 ADAQD
+868 ADAED
-873 KLRAVKDAIKEAKA
+873 KLKAVNDAIKEARA

-906 EIERLTDIIK
+906 EIERLTNLIN

-921 VRGVPERVESNR
+921 ERGVTTRLKSDR

-978 ERLATGDYWA
+978 ERLATGDYWT
-988 NKRETLPVDEEI
+988 NKREALPVDEEI
-1000 LELQREKESLRYELM
+1000 LELQREKERLRYELM

-1027 TYKKVLDWILDVWH
+1027 TYKKVLDWILDFWH
-1041 LPRMVLAT
+1041 FPRMILAT
-1049 GEFSVMSVQLARTA
+1049 GEASVMSVQLARTV

-1071 KSFVKGFAAFM
+1071 KSFVKGLGAFM

-1095 NRPDYAV
+1095 NRPDYAI
-1102 MVNAGLG
+1102 MVDAGLG

-1145 KIAKT
+1145 KVAKI
-1150 AGKLNFT
+1150 AGKLNIT
-1157 EAFERMTSFIGNA
+1157 EAFERLTSFIGNA

-1244 HWVKGAV
+1244 HWVKGAG

-1296 DIISIDTDPR
+1296 DIVSINTDPR
-1306 SSFFMNIRVQG
+1306 DSFFLNFRVQG
-1317 ANGKATYYNPLGGSS
+1317 ANGKATYYNTIGGSS

-1341 LVTGERV
+1341 LLTGERV
-1348 KRVEGTNNFV
+1348 KMVEGTNNFV

-1371 QEILRTLF
+1371 DEILRTLF
-1379 YNKMHP
+1379 YNKYHP
-1385 SMSMFYRYLDSDKDG
+1385 SLGIFYRYLASDKDG

-1405 TFEEREFFMPIFWK
+1405 TFEEREYFMPIFWK

-1468 QEAII
+1468 QEAVI

-1482 EFENYVN
+1482 EFVQYVN
-1489 EDTGNDVSVFGVKRR
+1489 TKSGNDINIFGVPRA
-1504 TLKNKKFRAELNNYA
+1504 TLKNKKLREELNNYA

-1528 ERRLFLRH
+1528 ERRLLIRH
-1536 AFYHPEEHSENAQK
+1536 IFYNSKEHNDIAQEFV
-1550 LMKGVRDRIN
+1550 KGANGVIN
-1560 YISTRTGMSN
+1560 YISKKTGMDK
-1570 KEATDGMLRVL
+1570 KEATDGMLKVL
-1581 GSTSGESAGSALYEF
+1581 GYTSGEGAGSALYKF
-1596 YPDFLK
+1596 YPDLIK
-1602 EKFNDKVKIL
+1602 EKYDDKVDIL
-1612 RVLSLNNDGRAVSI
+1612 RVLGVNNDYRAVAI

-1637 KENHSDAEMKKANDE
+1637 KENHSDAEIKNAEKEYKHYDE
-1652 KTYYDLKGKGGEIPD
+1652 LTRGVEIPD
-1667 SDNANGRYSE
+1667 SYD
-1677 ENKKLYYRVKRSHD
+1677 
-1691 RNE
+1691 

>member
-11 YKSEE
+11 YNSEE

-40 NVIDDGDNDRTIA
+40 NVIDDGENDRTIA

-62 QRVPRNTKKIDI
+62 QRLPRNTKKIDV

-189 EEKKKQE
+189 EQKKKQE

-211 QEEVKTEQKEE
+211 QEQEEVKTEQKEE
-222 AIPQQKEEETTQESE
+222 E
-237 GTTEQEEQAK
+237 TTEQEEQTK

-255 KVEEKEA
+255 KVEEKDT

-290 IRNINA
+290 IRGLNP
-296 DYDVQGH
+296 DYDVKSN
-303 EDTMQKANEILEFF
+303 EETMQKAVEILDYF
-317 GNSIEDT
+317 GKSIDDT

-329 YFKSDPEKTLSDS
+329 YFKSDTEMAISDS
-342 VKVAILFE
+342 VKLAVLFE
-350 LQHRLRYRLS
+350 LQHRLRKGLN

-366 KLSGENTEG
+366 ELSKGNTESI
-375 EEKRESIERALGD
+375 EKQESIERALGD

-423 EKNLKHKFSERMGD
+423 EKNLKNKFDERIGD
-437 IEYAR
+437 IDSAIDELER
-442 EQIAMN
+442 H
-448 RDNNLLTK
+448 RKLGLLTK
-456 LQVAYAER
+456 LQIAYAER
-464 GLKKMQKMYDELFG
+464 GLKKMEKMYDELFG
-478 DGELNKS
+478 DGELNEG
-485 SITELGRQI
+485 SITKLGKQI
-494 KEVDRRISEA
+494 KEVDRRISKA
-504 MKELSKENDEESIRI
+504 MNELSKQNDEESIRI
-519 IKGDLTGDRRGNT
+519 IKGDLTGDRIGNT

-553 GEFNIKDENTL
+553 GEFSIKDENTL
-564 SLDIGKGLY
+564 SLDVGKGLY
-573 NFAVNALKDTFQA
+573 NFAVNALKKTFQE

-600 FKNRPEAKKLSKE
+600 LKNKPEAKNLSKE
-613 EKEKFEKEFRDK
+613 EKEKFEKFKKEFRDK
-625 VISDFDRYNIVI
+625 VISDFDKYNIVI

-653 VENGEENLNNIVKH
+653 VENGEENLNNIVKQ

-713 ELISDGLKDKLTNPQ
+713 ELISDGLKGKLTNPQ
-728 KKVLKKAVK
+728 KKALKKAVK

-745 EERDKDNKNW
+745 EERDEDNKNW
-755 EEALDKSVKHLE
+755 EKALDKSVEHLE
-767 IKANEIEEE
+767 IKANEIE
-776 LKKRAE
+776 
-782 EALDKSVEHIDVE
+782 
-795 EINTNEE
+795 
-802 LEKRKKEALKKY
+802 
-814 VDDYNEIRERAL
+814 
-826 KRVEKD
+826 
-832 KNAKKEFNKE
+832 
-842 ELKEI
+842 KEI
-847 KSAKKELKLLEKK
+847 KERKKKSAEQKTKVDNANKGEKKSTDRKHLLLEKK
-860 YEDLLKRV
+860 YKDLLKRI
-868 ADAQD
+868 ADAED
-873 KLRAVKDAIKEAKA
+873 KLKAVNDAIKEARA

-906 EIERLTDIIK
+906 EIERLTNLIN

-921 VRGVPERVESNR
+921 ERGVTMRLKSDR

-988 NKRETLPVDEEI
+988 NKREALPVDEEI
-1000 LELQREKESLRYELM
+1000 LELQREKERLRYELM

-1027 TYKKVLDWILDVWH
+1027 TYKKVLDWILDFWH
-1041 LPRMVLAT
+1041 LPRMILAT
-1049 GEFSVMSVQLARTA
+1049 GEASVMSVQLARTV

-1071 KSFVKGFAAFM
+1071 KSFVKGLGAFM

-1102 MVNAGLG
+1102 MVDAGLG

-1145 KIAKT
+1145 KVAKI
-1150 AGKLNFT
+1150 AGKLNIT
-1157 EAFERMTSFIGNA
+1157 EAFERLTSFIGNA

-1244 HWVKGAV
+1244 HWVKGAR

-1265 MKTDLITFALAGLM
+1265 IKTDLITFALAGLM

-1296 DIISIDTDPR
+1296 DIVSINTDPR
-1306 SSFFMNIRVQG
+1306 DSFFLNFRVQG
-1317 ANGKATYYNPLGGSS
+1317 ANGKATYYNTIGSSS

-1341 LVTGERV
+1341 LLTGERV
-1348 KRVEGTNNFV
+1348 KMVEGTNNFV

-1371 QEILRTLF
+1371 DEILRTLF
-1379 YNKMHP
+1379 YNKYHP
-1385 SMSMFYRYLDSDKDG
+1385 SLGILYRYLASDKDG

-1405 TFEEREFFMPIFWK
+1405 TFEEREYFMPIFWK

-1482 EFENYVN
+1482 KFERYVN
-1489 EDTGNDVSVFGVKRR
+1489 TNSGNDVKVFGISRM
-1504 TLKNKKFRAELNNYA
+1504 TLKNKKLRAELNNYA

-1528 ERRLFLRH
+1528 ERRLLLRH
-1536 AFYHPEEHSENAQK
+1536 AYYHPEEYTYNEQSII
-1550 LMKGVRDRIN
+1550 RDIRSGIK
-1560 YISTRTGMSN
+1560 YISTRTGMSK
-1570 KEATDGMLRVL
+1570 KETTDGMFKVL

-1596 YPDFLK
+1596 YPDLLK
-1602 EKFNDKVKIL
+1602 EKFKDRVKIL
-1612 RVLSLNNDGRAVSI
+1612 LALALNNDDRGVSI

-1652 KTYYDLKGKGGEIPD
+1652 KTFYDLIGKGGEIPD
-1667 SDNANGRYSE
+1667 SDNANNRYYE